1 MLYLPNSQ
9 IVLQVQL
16 LYHNLFK
23 NNTIFNYDEETGFG
37 INNIF
42 GGKKSDVLKQLMTV
56 SDEVKSFFTDNLDKG
71 AGATELF
78 DDFYDSKMFNDKG
91 FKEWYESLDKAKIET
106 KTVGEVFDMY
116 SMHVESS
123 NEAMI
128 KASSTTSKLTSGLKN
143 IAGAVGSSLLN
154 FGASMAV
161 MAAITLAAKGIDYLI
176 HYQDKMIEKGEKAK
190 ETISNTFDEF
200 SSKKTAVN
208 DLGKQF
214 ADSEKDITSTGNA
227 IDSIGKKYTEFKNG
241 IDRSTNKNIGLSD
254 SDYQS
259 YLDLSNQLAEQFPT
273 LVSGYDAQGNAML
286 NLSSNAEIATAKIKE
301 LYNAQMLSSN
311 VKIGEQLD
319 DNYKGVVTQIDKYQG
334 EIGEW
339 KTKVEKNKKAQKD
352 VLPSLKTISSGEI
365 KFDAAAFGKNVGKV
379 QNEINTILM
388 KNGITV
394 DENSQV
400 SEDGTVRISAPKL
413 SEGVSNE
420 INKVFQKYGQ
430 DAANSLAID
439 NTKLE
444 KQIHANE
451 LLIKDQLKS
460 MTDSIGQY
468 MQTSE
473 VFTGLNSKLQDAF
486 ITNLPNLD
494 INTISEDYGGDV
506 QKFLYNEF
514 LTPMENLAPESQQKL
529 ADLLSLDP
537 KNLNIQEYQNLID
550 KTLKAVFFDKTER
563 SNFKKALGLDA
574 VVDDAK
580 ENLNNLKKQVSGFNA
595 DLLNTLSIDEIKQ
608 GLNITANDKFSGT
621 FEEFVAK
628 IKEAKALAETAIDI
642 KANPKFDAIAKA
654 DETANAGDDYV
665 KSIQYAKDA
674 KEMYDKGLI
683 GTDDFKTRAAYFSPT
698 GADDDVNFAENYPK
712 ISRYMTED
720 ATGVQNFLNDL
731 KSKGLATFEIL
742 SDGTKKW
749 SYDIKDLEES
759 ATSMGMGFE
768 WFMDMFG
775 RLEDYGFHNNFVG
788 SVEEGTERITDL
800 STQLVDAQA
809 ELERLKA
816 TGADSTA
823 ISQQEEKVAQLKSD
837 IEQTTQATKQL
848 QEHAVEQYAKQI
860 ESAKTQIS
868 SLNEQRKSI
877 QDSDYGGNGAAIR
890 KLLGDKIKEL
900 ADSNGIELDANL
912 NIVNEDET
920 IKALEG
926 QKITVPIEYEQVDYK
941 NIDKIKEKAS
951 KALEDGKFVTQN
963 AILSIDLDSTSTEN
977 IDKQLSSLS
986 DALSYIRK
994 NNDGVLN
1001 IDSSEVQ
1008 NALNILNA
1016 LYAQKRKLADEKF
1029 NSMNLS
1035 GMDKSLSSAIE
1046 KLHEFQQLKIEL
1058 DRQKNL
1064 QSVGVQIDTSTTQD
1078 AYDKIVKQLQNLD
1091 PEIQAKLG
1099 IDTSSE
1105 ESIMQWIESFNPQ
1118 ITAQLNIDKTKA
1130 ENELRGIAYSDEN
1143 EIIMKVNADT
1153 SQIENA
1159 ISSLQ
1164 NGQSATFN
1172 ASVTDSKGNS
1182 HDSTLVTGTKDE
1194 KGVIH
1199 YYAEFED
1206 EGKVELE
1213 KNQDGKLV
1221 YKADVKDVEDK
1232 VSDLESEN
1240 PKVKV
1245 ELTPEEQKVQDALKS
1260 LLNDQT
1266 KTTFSVDADFSKVK
1280 DDINALEVGH
1290 SIVFTANVDGVD
1302 QAVAAVKYQD
1312 GSIGYIANV
1321 DGVYYQLSAV
1331 QNTDGTVSYTIG
1343 NYPTEVPN
1351 ANQTIDRTPNNSQ
1364 VSQSLFPVGQAVN
1377 RTPNNSGILHAPTI
1391 VQKVIRFFTGGD
1403 KLLGTAHASGT
1414 LGNSSNLKNSWKT
1427 KKDEVALTG
1436 EVGEELVVSGNRWFT
1451 TGSNGAEFANIP
1463 AGSVV
1468 FNSKQT
1474 KELFSQG
1481 FTKSRGKGNPSLP
1494 GLPAFL
1500 EGSAFAGGFGGGGFR
1515 GGASKSS
1522 SSKKKSSKSS
1532 SKSSSNSSSSSSKSN
1547 SSSDSS
1553 AKNETEN
1560 LVDFIKILYDRVSR
1574 LSDLTEKAID
1584 RAVGLVNKQAKATDA
1599 IDKIRTELSTA
1610 QQAANKYL
1618 EYANGVGLSEDYK
1631 RKIREGNLS
1640 IENITDEDLKDK
1652 VSKYQSYYEDYL
1664 SYSDKALDIQ
1674 DKLTDLAEKRLS
1686 IIEDEYDAI
1695 EDIQKSLQDKLE
1707 ADRDLLENLGTAI
1720 DNSLNT
1726 NSIKDAINSQAEV
1739 YNDLTKKLAG
1749 YQTEVQSQL
1758 NSGLM
1763 KKGSEQ
1769 WYNAQKNINDFT
1781 ANIAKASSE
1790 LIELQDKLRQISYD
1804 TLQNIIEGFSRST
1817 DKIGSYIELLEAKN
1831 ERIPEKEYQK
1841 QLDNNNAA
1849 IKTQYDLRNKYL
1861 AEQAY
1866 YDVNSKKYQDLAEK
1880 INDADVNILKLQ
1892 KDNEDLKDSIYSLR
1906 IKNLEDTIKGYADLE
1921 DELSNFRDLLNDDA
1935 FFDKQGGITDEGL
1948 AQITLLSQSLG
1959 NAKQKIAD
1967 YTTGLQKIKELY
1979 ANGVISLDEYNEKT
1993 KEYRDGIQDTT
2004 KDVKSYQD
2012 SLTDLYMKAMQTEV
2026 DYLDKIISKRKEAL
2040 DKKKSYYEYDKKIK
2054 SQSKDINSIKAQIRA
2069 LEGVNNLSSQS
2080 QRKKLEAELKEKEDE
2095 LADTKRDHEYDMRS
2109 QGYDAMSDELKQLI
2123 EDTTYDLNHSADK
2136 RLEVINTMLDKEVGS
2151 YIQAFNKINSV
2162 ISNTGFVGSTDFNN
2176 AQSQMSSQSGAS
2188 TTKNNAT
2195 QSQSSS
2201 NNKPSSAASG
2211 TNTSGI
2217 KDNSYENNKITEDI
2231 MKPENTDHRKVAELN
2246 VTRSS
2251 VSVQERSSVYV
2262 GTSIR
2267 PNDAENKNLEWKS
2280 NNTGVA
2286 TVSNGTINGVRPGSC
2301 TVTVSTT
2308 DGSGL
2313 SKSISVTVTK
2323 KPEPPKPA
2331 PVTNTNGKDGILR
2344 VGDTATFSGR
2354 YYYDSWGKRPAGSK
2368 YAGVQNG
2375 VKVDSYSSSDLGGN
2389 AKRTG
2394 NYKVHIGGADGVY
2407 KDLGWVRPD
2416 QLSGYKNGIERVPYD
2431 QVAEINEGNKDETII
2446 TPKGHTLTLLTRN
2459 SSVLKNEAQKTL
2471 WDIANNPQLFAEKI
2485 MNSGFA
2491 SAHVGSFADSIKS
2504 IKMPTV
2510 ENNNQQNVN
2519 VENHYDSLLTVNG
2532 NVDKEALPKLQ
2543 EILKQSCDYTRK
2555 EMVKDFEKLGHKIK
2569 R

>member
-1 MLYLPNSQ
+1 MTRNVQ
-9 IVLQVQL
+9 ISDDDSNFL
-16 LYHNLFK
+16 
-23 NNTIFNYDEETGFG
+23 
-37 INNIF
+37 
-42 GGKKSDVLKQLMTV
+42 KKLNGRISAEKQLSNVNWDRYIKKHKEASASMKEFLADG
-56 SDEVKSFFTDNLDKG
+56 SYSVKSLENYQSYLNSSAEST
-71 AGATELF
+71 
-78 DDFYDSKMFNDKG
+78 SKF
-91 FKEWYESLDKAKIET
+91 
-106 KTVGEVFDMY
+106 
-116 SMHVESS
+116 
-123 NEAMI
+123 
-128 KASSTTSKLTSGLKN
+128 STATSKLTSGLKN

-176 HYQDKMIEKGEKAK
+176 HYQDKLIEKGEKAK

-214 ADSEKDITSTGNA
+214 ADSEKDITSTGDA
-227 IDSIGKKYTEFKNG
+227 IDSIGKKYIEFKKG
-241 IDRSTNKNIGLSD
+241 IDRNSNKNIGLSD

-286 NLSSNAEIATAKIKE
+286 NLGSNAEIATAKIKE
-301 LYNAQMLSSN
+301 LYDAQMLSAN

-352 VLPSLKTISSGEI
+352 VLPSLNTISSGEI

-550 KTLKAVFFDKTER
+550 KTLKAVFLDKTER

-574 VVDDAK
+574 VVDDVK
-580 ENLNNLKKQVSGFNA
+580 ENLNNLKKQVSGFNT

-608 GLNITANDKFSGT
+608 GLDITANDKFSGT

-731 KSKGLATFEIL
+731 KSKGLATFETL

-951 KALEDGKFVTQN
+951 KALEDGKFVTKN

-977 IDKQLSSLS
+977 VDKQLSSLS

-1029 NSMNLS
+1029 NSVDLS

-1064 QSVGVQIDTSTTQD
+1064 QSVGVQIDTSSTQD

-1172 ASVTDSKGNS
+1172 ASVTDSKGKS

-1232 VSDLESEN
+1232 VNELESEN

-1343 NYPTEVPN
+1343 NYPTSVPS
-1351 ANQTIDRTPNNSQ
+1351 AEQTINRTPNNSQ
-1364 VSQSLFPVGQAVN
+1364 VSQPPSSVTQRTLRQAIN
-1377 RTPNNSGILHAPTI
+1377 DYIKTAPTI
-1391 VQKVIRFFTGGD
+1391 VQKVVRFFTGGD

-1414 LGNSSNLKNSWKT
+1414 LSDSSNLKDSWKT

-1474 KELFSQG
+1474 KELLSQG

-1500 EGSAFAGGFGGGGFR
+1500 EGSAFAGGSGGGGFR

-1522 SSKKKSSKSS
+1522 SSKKKSSSSSSKSS
-1532 SKSSSNSSSSSSKSN
+1532 SKSSSNSSTSSSKSN
-1547 SSSDSS
+1547 SSSNSS
-1553 AKNETEN
+1553 NDKEETKETLDWIETKLDRIKRKIDELDTTASSTYRTWSKRNEALSSELSKVTE
-1560 LVDFIKILYDRVSR
+1560 KISLQQQAYDRYIKEAESAGEG
-1574 LSDLTEKAID
+1574 LSSDW
-1584 RAVGLVNKQAKATDA
+1584 
-1599 IDKIRTELSTA
+1599 IDKI
-1610 QQAANKYL
+1610 Q
-1618 EYANGVGLSEDYK
+1618 NGKIDIETITDSDLKEKISDYK
-1631 RKIREGNLS
+1631 NW
-1640 IENITDEDLKDK
+1640 
-1652 VSKYQSYYEDYL
+1652 YE
-1664 SYSDKALDIQ
+1664 KALDCRDAIIDLKEQ
-1674 DKLTDLAEKRLS
+1674 ESKL
-1686 IIEDEYDAI
+1686 IEQRFNNIKDEYDAI
-1695 EDIQKSLQDKLE
+1695 LKQFKHTQSMLE
-1707 ADRDLLENLGTAI
+1707 GAI
-1720 DNSLNT
+1720 DITETSGYIVSTKYYDSLISNENEKINQLYAEREALVNSLNSALSSGKIDKYSESWYNMQDEIDSIDESIQECNKST
-1726 NSIKDAINSQAEV
+1726 IEWGNSIRQIQWDLFDKLQDRISKINDEADFLKELMSSEKMYDDKNGGQITEYGKATFGLHGVKHNALMAQADEYRKEMEKIDEQLKSDPFNQTLLDRRSELLKLQQESITSAKQEKDAIKDLVEDGINSQLDALQKLIDK
-1739 YNDLTKKLAG
+1739 YTDLLDTNKD
-1749 YQTEVQSQL
+1749 
-1758 NSGLM
+1758 M
-1763 KKGSEQ
+1763 
-1769 WYNAQKNINDFT
+1769 
-1781 ANIAKASSE
+1781 
-1790 LIELQDKLRQISYD
+1790 YD
-1804 TLQNIIEGFSRST
+1804 
-1817 DKIGSYIELLEAKN
+1817 
-1831 ERIPEKEYQK
+1831 YQK
-1841 QLDNNNAA
+1841 QLAEKQKEISSIEKQLAA
-1849 IKTQYDLRNKYL
+1849 YQGDTSEEGASKRQQLQNDLNDAK
-1861 AEQAY
+1861 
-1866 YDVNSKKYQDLAEK
+1866 QDLAETQYERSIADQK
-1880 INDADVNILKLQ
+1880 KLLDDLYEQYEEVLNMRLDNIDVLVSDVIANVNSEAGAIRDTLEAKADSVGYTMTESMNTIWNSANQVITNYGTNFLSSITGVQNAINDLTNLIKQAVDASNKKASAGSSSSSTKKPSSSTPASQPAKPATTSSGDGVPNVGDAVTFNSGAYYYSSDGLSPTGTQMHGQTVYITRVNNASWAKKKYHISKDRNAAHPLGWVDLSQISGYEKGIKSVPRDEMAVVGEHKKPETVVLDDGSILTPLSKNSSVFNNDAHENLWSFANDPQRFIDSMIQNPPEVPNMFNEFATNQTNTVTINIPIENVSDYNDFVRQLQ
-1892 KDNEDLKDSIYSLR
+1892 KD
-1906 IKNLEDTIKGYADLE
+1906 
-1921 DELSNFRDLLNDDA
+1921 
-1935 FFDKQGGITDEGL
+1935 
-1948 AQITLLSQSLG
+1948 
-1959 NAKQKIAD
+1959 
-1967 YTTGLQKIKELY
+1967 
-1979 ANGVISLDEYNEKT
+1979 
-1993 KEYRDGIQDTT
+1993 
-2004 KDVKSYQD
+2004 
-2012 SLTDLYMKAMQTEV
+2012 
-2026 DYLDKIISKRKEAL
+2026 SK
-2040 DKKKSYYEYDKKIK
+2040 
-2054 SQSKDINSIKAQIRA
+2054 
-2069 LEGVNNLSSQS
+2069 
-2080 QRKKLEAELKEKEDE
+2080 
-2095 LADTKRDHEYDMRS
+2095 
-2109 QGYDAMSDELKQLI
+2109 
-2123 EDTTYDLNHSADK
+2123 
-2136 RLEVINTMLDKEVGS
+2136 
-2151 YIQAFNKINSV
+2151 
-2162 ISNTGFVGSTDFNN
+2162 
-2176 AQSQMSSQSGAS
+2176 
-2188 TTKNNAT
+2188 
-2195 QSQSSS
+2195 
-2201 NNKPSSAASG
+2201 
-2211 TNTSGI
+2211 
-2217 KDNSYENNKITEDI
+2217 
-2231 MKPENTDHRKVAELN
+2231 
-2246 VTRSS
+2246 
-2251 VSVQERSSVYV
+2251 
-2262 GTSIR
+2262 
-2267 PNDAENKNLEWKS
+2267 
-2280 NNTGVA
+2280 
-2286 TVSNGTINGVRPGSC
+2286 
-2301 TVTVSTT
+2301 
-2308 DGSGL
+2308 
-2313 SKSISVTVTK
+2313 
-2323 KPEPPKPA
+2323 
-2331 PVTNTNGKDGILR
+2331 
-2344 VGDTATFSGR
+2344 
-2354 YYYDSWGKRPAGSK
+2354 
-2368 YAGVQNG
+2368 
-2375 VKVDSYSSSDLGGN
+2375 
-2389 AKRTG
+2389 
-2394 NYKVHIGGADGVY
+2394 
-2407 KDLGWVRPD
+2407 
-2416 QLSGYKNGIERVPYD
+2416 
-2431 QVAEINEGNKDETII
+2431 
-2446 TPKGHTLTLLTRN
+2446 
-2459 SSVLKNEAQKTL
+2459 
-2471 WDIANNPQLFAEKI
+2471 
-2485 MNSGFA
+2485 
-2491 SAHVGSFADSIKS
+2491 
-2504 IKMPTV
+2504 
-2510 ENNNQQNVN
+2510 
-2519 VENHYDSLLTVNG
+2519 
-2532 NVDKEALPKLQ
+2532 
-2543 EILKQSCDYTRK
+2543 
-2555 EMVKDFEKLGHKIK
+2555 FEKMVQTMVLEPIAGNSTIGKYK
-2569 R
+2569 QRF

>member
-1 MLYLPNSQ
+1 
-9 IVLQVQL
+9 
-16 LYHNLFK
+16 
-23 NNTIFNYDEETGFG
+23 
-37 INNIF
+37 
-42 GGKKSDVLKQLMTV
+42 
-56 SDEVKSFFTDNLDKG
+56 
-71 AGATELF
+71 
-78 DDFYDSKMFNDKG
+78 
-91 FKEWYESLDKAKIET
+91 
-106 KTVGEVFDMY
+106 
-116 SMHVESS
+116 
-123 NEAMI
+123 
-128 KASSTTSKLTSGLKN
+128 
-143 IAGAVGSSLLN
+143 
-154 FGASMAV
+154 MAV

-214 ADSEKDITSTGNA
+214 ADSEKDITSTGDA

-286 NLSSNAEIATAKIKE
+286 NLGSNAEIATAKIKE
-301 LYNAQMLSSN
+301 LYDAQMLSAN

-400 SEDGTVRISAPKL
+400 SEDGIVRISAPKL

-529 ADLLSLDP
+529 ADLLSLDS
-537 KNLNIQEYQNLID
+537 KNLNIQEYQNLIN
-550 KTLKAVFFDKTER
+550 KTLKTVFPDKTER

-580 ENLNNLKKQVSGFNA
+580 ENLNNLKKQVSGFNT

-608 GLNITANDKFSGT
+608 GLDITANDKFSGT

-674 KEMYDKGLI
+674 KEMYDRGLI

-731 KSKGLATFEIL
+731 KSKGLATFETL

-816 TGADSTA
+816 TGADPTA

-920 IKALEG
+920 INALEG

-1029 NSMNLS
+1029 NSMDLS

-1064 QSVGVQIDTSTTQD
+1064 QSVGVQIDTSSTQD

-1153 SQIENA
+1153 SQIENV

-1232 VSDLESEN
+1232 VNELESEN

-1343 NYPTEVPN
+1343 NYPTSVPS
-1351 ANQTIDRTPNNSQ
+1351 AEQTINRTPNNSQ
-1364 VSQSLFPVGQAVN
+1364 VSQPPSSVTQRTLRQAIN
-1377 RTPNNSGILHAPTI
+1377 DYIKTAPTI
-1391 VQKVIRFFTGGD
+1391 VQKVVRFFTGGD

-1414 LGNSSNLKNSWKT
+1414 LSDSSNLKDSWKT

-1474 KELFSQG
+1474 KELLSQG

-1500 EGSAFAGGFGGGGFR
+1500 EGSAFAGGSGGGGFR

-1522 SSKKKSSKSS
+1522 SSKKKSSSSSSKSS
-1532 SKSSSNSSSSSSKSN
+1532 SKSSSNSSTSSSKSN

-1553 AKNETEN
+1553 NDKEETKETLDWIETKLDRIKRKIDELDTTASSTYRTWSKRNEALSSELSKVTE
-1560 LVDFIKILYDRVSR
+1560 KISLQQQAYDRYIKEAESAGEG
-1574 LSDLTEKAID
+1574 LSSDW
-1584 RAVGLVNKQAKATDA
+1584 
-1599 IDKIRTELSTA
+1599 IDKI
-1610 QQAANKYL
+1610 Q
-1618 EYANGVGLSEDYK
+1618 NGKIDIETITDSDLKEKISDYK
-1631 RKIREGNLS
+1631 NW
-1640 IENITDEDLKDK
+1640 
-1652 VSKYQSYYEDYL
+1652 YE
-1664 SYSDKALDIQ
+1664 KALDCRDAIIDLKEQ
-1674 DKLTDLAEKRLS
+1674 ESKL
-1686 IIEDEYDAI
+1686 IEQRFNNIKDEYDAI
-1695 EDIQKSLQDKLE
+1695 LKQFEHTHSMLE
-1707 ADRDLLENLGTAI
+1707 GAI
-1720 DNSLNT
+1720 DITETSGYIVSTKYYDSLISNENEKINQLYAEREALVNSLNSALSSGKIDKYSESWYNMQDEIDSIDESIQDCNKST
-1726 NSIKDAINSQAEV
+1726 IEWGNSIRQIQWDLFDKLQDRISKINDEADFLKELMSSEKMYDDKNGGQITEYGKATFGLHGVKHNALMAQADEYRKEMEKIDEQLKSDPFNQTLLDRRSELLKLQQESITSAKQEKDAIKDLVEDGINSQLDALQKLIDK
-1739 YNDLTKKLAG
+1739 YTDLLDTNKD
-1749 YQTEVQSQL
+1749 
-1758 NSGLM
+1758 M
-1763 KKGSEQ
+1763 
-1769 WYNAQKNINDFT
+1769 
-1781 ANIAKASSE
+1781 
-1790 LIELQDKLRQISYD
+1790 YD
-1804 TLQNIIEGFSRST
+1804 
-1817 DKIGSYIELLEAKN
+1817 
-1831 ERIPEKEYQK
+1831 YQK
-1841 QLDNNNAA
+1841 QLAEKQKEISSIEKQLAA
-1849 IKTQYDLRNKYL
+1849 YQGDTSEEGASKRQQLQNDLNDAK
-1861 AEQAY
+1861 
-1866 YDVNSKKYQDLAEK
+1866 QDLAETQYERSIADQKKLLDDLYEQYEEVLNMRLDNIDVLVSDVITNVNSEAGAIRDTLEAKADSVGYTMTESMNTIWNSANQVITNYGTNFLSSITGVQNAINDLTNLIKQAVDASNKKASASSSSTKPSSSTSTPKPATPTPTPKPATTSSGDGVPNVGDAVTFNSGAYYYSSDGLSPTGTQMHGQTVYITK
-1880 INDADVNILKLQ
+1880 INNASWAKKKYHISKDKNAAHPLGWVDLSQISGYEKGIKSVPRDEMAVVGEHKKPETIVLDDGSILTPLSKNSSVFNNDAHENLWSFANDPQRFIDSMIQNPPEVPNMFNEFTANQTNTVTINIPIENVSDYNDFVRQLQ
-1892 KDNEDLKDSIYSLR
+1892 KD
-1906 IKNLEDTIKGYADLE
+1906 
-1921 DELSNFRDLLNDDA
+1921 
-1935 FFDKQGGITDEGL
+1935 
-1948 AQITLLSQSLG
+1948 
-1959 NAKQKIAD
+1959 
-1967 YTTGLQKIKELY
+1967 
-1979 ANGVISLDEYNEKT
+1979 
-1993 KEYRDGIQDTT
+1993 
-2004 KDVKSYQD
+2004 
-2012 SLTDLYMKAMQTEV
+2012 
-2026 DYLDKIISKRKEAL
+2026 SK
-2040 DKKKSYYEYDKKIK
+2040 
-2054 SQSKDINSIKAQIRA
+2054 
-2069 LEGVNNLSSQS
+2069 
-2080 QRKKLEAELKEKEDE
+2080 
-2095 LADTKRDHEYDMRS
+2095 
-2109 QGYDAMSDELKQLI
+2109 
-2123 EDTTYDLNHSADK
+2123 
-2136 RLEVINTMLDKEVGS
+2136 
-2151 YIQAFNKINSV
+2151 
-2162 ISNTGFVGSTDFNN
+2162 
-2176 AQSQMSSQSGAS
+2176 
-2188 TTKNNAT
+2188 
-2195 QSQSSS
+2195 
-2201 NNKPSSAASG
+2201 
-2211 TNTSGI
+2211 
-2217 KDNSYENNKITEDI
+2217 
-2231 MKPENTDHRKVAELN
+2231 
-2246 VTRSS
+2246 
-2251 VSVQERSSVYV
+2251 
-2262 GTSIR
+2262 
-2267 PNDAENKNLEWKS
+2267 
-2280 NNTGVA
+2280 
-2286 TVSNGTINGVRPGSC
+2286 
-2301 TVTVSTT
+2301 
-2308 DGSGL
+2308 
-2313 SKSISVTVTK
+2313 
-2323 KPEPPKPA
+2323 
-2331 PVTNTNGKDGILR
+2331 
-2344 VGDTATFSGR
+2344 
-2354 YYYDSWGKRPAGSK
+2354 
-2368 YAGVQNG
+2368 
-2375 VKVDSYSSSDLGGN
+2375 
-2389 AKRTG
+2389 
-2394 NYKVHIGGADGVY
+2394 
-2407 KDLGWVRPD
+2407 
-2416 QLSGYKNGIERVPYD
+2416 
-2431 QVAEINEGNKDETII
+2431 
-2446 TPKGHTLTLLTRN
+2446 
-2459 SSVLKNEAQKTL
+2459 
-2471 WDIANNPQLFAEKI
+2471 
-2485 MNSGFA
+2485 
-2491 SAHVGSFADSIKS
+2491 
-2504 IKMPTV
+2504 
-2510 ENNNQQNVN
+2510 
-2519 VENHYDSLLTVNG
+2519 
-2532 NVDKEALPKLQ
+2532 
-2543 EILKQSCDYTRK
+2543 
-2555 EMVKDFEKLGHKIK
+2555 FEKMVQTMVLEPIAGNSTIGKYK
-2569 R
+2569 QRF

>member
-1 MLYLPNSQ
+1 M
-9 IVLQVQL
+9 
-16 LYHNLFK
+16 
-23 NNTIFNYDEETGFG
+23 
-37 INNIF
+37 
-42 GGKKSDVLKQLMTV
+42 KKLNGRISAEKQLSNVNWDGYIKKHKEASASMKEFLADG
-56 SDEVKSFFTDNLDKG
+56 SYSVKSLENYQSYLNSSAEST
-71 AGATELF
+71 
-78 DDFYDSKMFNDKG
+78 SKF
-91 FKEWYESLDKAKIET
+91 
-106 KTVGEVFDMY
+106 
-116 SMHVESS
+116 
-123 NEAMI
+123 
-128 KASSTTSKLTSGLKN
+128 STATSKLTSGLKN

-161 MAAITLAAKGIDYLI
+161 MAAITLAVKGIDYLI

-214 ADSEKDITSTGNA
+214 ADSEKDITSTGDA

-286 NLSSNAEIATAKIKE
+286 NLGSNAEIATAKIKE
-301 LYNAQMLSSN
+301 LYDAQMLSAN

-550 KTLKAVFFDKTER
+550 KTLKAVFLDKTER
-563 SNFKKALGLDA
+563 SNFKKALGLDT

-580 ENLNNLKKQVSGFNA
+580 ENLNKLKKQVSGFNT

-608 GLNITANDKFSGT
+608 GLDITANDKFSGT
-621 FEEFVAK
+621 FEEFVTK

-720 ATGVQNFLNDL
+720 ANGVQNFLNDL
-731 KSKGLATFEIL
+731 KSKGLATFETL

-816 TGADSTA
+816 TGADPTA

-912 NIVNEDET
+912 NIVNADET

-951 KALEDGKFVTQN
+951 KALEDGKFVTKN

-994 NNDGVLN
+994 NNDEVLN

-1029 NSMNLS
+1029 DSMDLS

-1064 QSVGVQIDTSTTQD
+1064 QSVGVQIDTSSTQD

-1159 ISSLQ
+1159 INSLQ

-1232 VSDLESEN
+1232 VNELESEN

-1245 ELTPEEQKVQDALKS
+1245 ELTPEEQKVQDTLKS

-1364 VSQSLFPVGQAVN
+1364 VSQSPSSVGQAVN

-1391 VQKVIRFFTGGD
+1391 EQKVIRFFTGGD

-1414 LGNSSNLKNSWKT
+1414 LGNSSNLKDSWKT

-1500 EGSAFAGGFGGGGFR
+1500 EGSAFAGGSGGGGFR
-1515 GGASKSS
+1515 GGASSSS
-1522 SSKKKSSKSS
+1522 SSKKKSSSSSSKSS
-1532 SKSSSNSSSSSSKSN
+1532 SKSSSNSSTSSSKSN

-1553 AKNETEN
+1553 NDKEETKETLDWIETKLDRIKRKIDELDTTASSTYRTWSKRNEALSSELSKVTE
-1560 LVDFIKILYDRVSR
+1560 KISLQQQAYDRYIKEAESAGEG
-1574 LSDLTEKAID
+1574 LSSDW
-1584 RAVGLVNKQAKATDA
+1584 
-1599 IDKIRTELSTA
+1599 IDKI
-1610 QQAANKYL
+1610 Q
-1618 EYANGVGLSEDYK
+1618 NGKIDIETITDSDLKEKISDYK
-1631 RKIREGNLS
+1631 NW
-1640 IENITDEDLKDK
+1640 
-1652 VSKYQSYYEDYL
+1652 YE
-1664 SYSDKALDIQ
+1664 KALDCRDAIIDLKEQ
-1674 DKLTDLAEKRLS
+1674 ESKL
-1686 IIEDEYDAI
+1686 IEQRFNNIKDEYDAI
-1695 EDIQKSLQDKLE
+1695 LKQFEHTHSMLE
-1707 ADRDLLENLGTAI
+1707 GAI
-1720 DNSLNT
+1720 DITETSGYIVSTKYYDSLISNENEKINKLYAEREALVNSLNSALSSGKIDKYSESWYNMQDEIDSIDESIQDCNKST
-1726 NSIKDAINSQAEV
+1726 IEWGNSIRQIQWDLFDKLQDRISAINDEADFLKELMSSEKMYDDKNGGQITEYGKATFGLHGVKHNTLMAQADEYRKEMEKIDEQLKSDPFNQTLLDRRSELLKLQQESITSAKQEKDAIK
-1739 YNDLTKKLAG
+1739 DLVEDGIK
-1749 YQTEVQSQL
+1749 SQL
-1758 NSGLM
+1758 DAL
-1763 KKGSEQ
+1763 
-1769 WYNAQKNINDFT
+1769 QK
-1781 ANIAKASSE
+1781 
-1790 LIELQDKLRQISYD
+1790 LIDKYTDLLDTNKDMYD
-1804 TLQNIIEGFSRST
+1804 
-1817 DKIGSYIELLEAKN
+1817 
-1831 ERIPEKEYQK
+1831 YQK
-1841 QLDNNNAA
+1841 QLAEKQKEISSIEKQLAA
-1849 IKTQYDLRNKYL
+1849 YQGDTSEEGASKRQQLQNDLNDAK
-1861 AEQAY
+1861 
-1866 YDVNSKKYQDLAEK
+1866 QDLAETQYERSIADQKKLLDDLYEQYEEVLNMRLDNIDVLVSDVIANVNSEAGTIRDTLEAKADSVGYTMTESMNTIWNSANQVITNYGTNFLSSITGVQNAINDLTNLIKQAVDASNKKASASSSSAKPSSSTSTPKPATSTPTPKPATTSNGDGVPNVGDAVTFNSGAYYYSSDGLSPTGTQMHGQTVYITK
-1880 INDADVNILKLQ
+1880 INNASWAKKKYHIAKDRNAAHPLGWVDLSQISGYEKGIKSVPKDEMAVVGEHKKPETIVLDDGSILTPLSKNSSVFNNDAHENLWSFANDPQRFIESMIQNPPEVPNMFNEFATNQTNTVTINIPIENVSDYNDFVRQLQ
-1892 KDNEDLKDSIYSLR
+1892 KD
-1906 IKNLEDTIKGYADLE
+1906 
-1921 DELSNFRDLLNDDA
+1921 
-1935 FFDKQGGITDEGL
+1935 
-1948 AQITLLSQSLG
+1948 
-1959 NAKQKIAD
+1959 
-1967 YTTGLQKIKELY
+1967 
-1979 ANGVISLDEYNEKT
+1979 
-1993 KEYRDGIQDTT
+1993 
-2004 KDVKSYQD
+2004 
-2012 SLTDLYMKAMQTEV
+2012 
-2026 DYLDKIISKRKEAL
+2026 SK
-2040 DKKKSYYEYDKKIK
+2040 
-2054 SQSKDINSIKAQIRA
+2054 
-2069 LEGVNNLSSQS
+2069 
-2080 QRKKLEAELKEKEDE
+2080 
-2095 LADTKRDHEYDMRS
+2095 
-2109 QGYDAMSDELKQLI
+2109 
-2123 EDTTYDLNHSADK
+2123 
-2136 RLEVINTMLDKEVGS
+2136 
-2151 YIQAFNKINSV
+2151 
-2162 ISNTGFVGSTDFNN
+2162 
-2176 AQSQMSSQSGAS
+2176 
-2188 TTKNNAT
+2188 
-2195 QSQSSS
+2195 
-2201 NNKPSSAASG
+2201 
-2211 TNTSGI
+2211 
-2217 KDNSYENNKITEDI
+2217 
-2231 MKPENTDHRKVAELN
+2231 
-2246 VTRSS
+2246 
-2251 VSVQERSSVYV
+2251 
-2262 GTSIR
+2262 
-2267 PNDAENKNLEWKS
+2267 
-2280 NNTGVA
+2280 
-2286 TVSNGTINGVRPGSC
+2286 
-2301 TVTVSTT
+2301 
-2308 DGSGL
+2308 
-2313 SKSISVTVTK
+2313 
-2323 KPEPPKPA
+2323 
-2331 PVTNTNGKDGILR
+2331 
-2344 VGDTATFSGR
+2344 
-2354 YYYDSWGKRPAGSK
+2354 
-2368 YAGVQNG
+2368 
-2375 VKVDSYSSSDLGGN
+2375 
-2389 AKRTG
+2389 
-2394 NYKVHIGGADGVY
+2394 
-2407 KDLGWVRPD
+2407 
-2416 QLSGYKNGIERVPYD
+2416 
-2431 QVAEINEGNKDETII
+2431 
-2446 TPKGHTLTLLTRN
+2446 
-2459 SSVLKNEAQKTL
+2459 
-2471 WDIANNPQLFAEKI
+2471 
-2485 MNSGFA
+2485 
-2491 SAHVGSFADSIKS
+2491 
-2504 IKMPTV
+2504 
-2510 ENNNQQNVN
+2510 
-2519 VENHYDSLLTVNG
+2519 
-2532 NVDKEALPKLQ
+2532 
-2543 EILKQSCDYTRK
+2543 
-2555 EMVKDFEKLGHKIK
+2555 FEKMVQTMVLEPIAGNSTIGKYK
-2569 R
+2569 QRF

>member
-1 MLYLPNSQ
+1 MFYLQNSQ

-23 NNTIFNYDEETGFG
+23 NNTIFNYDKENGFG
-37 INNIF
+37 FNNIF
-42 GGKKSDVLKQLMTV
+42 GSKKSDISKQLMTV
-56 SDEVKSFFTDNLDKG
+56 SDEVKSFFTNNLDKD
-71 AGATELF
+71 ARATDLF
-78 DDFYDSKMFNDKG
+78 SDFYDSKMFDDKG
-91 FKEWYESLDKAKIET
+91 FKSWYESLDKAEIKT
-106 KTVGEVFDMY
+106 KTVGEVFDIY
-116 SMHVESS
+116 SAHVESS

-143 IAGAVGSSLLN
+143 IAGIVGSSLLN

-214 ADSEKDITSTGNA
+214 ADSEKDITSTGDA
-227 IDSIGKKYTEFKNG
+227 IDSIGKKYTEFKQG

-286 NLSSNAEIATAKIKE
+286 NLGSNAEIATAKIKE
-301 LYNAQMLSSN
+301 LYDAQMLSAN

-439 NTKLE
+439 NTKFE

-514 LTPMENLAPESQQKL
+514 LTPIENLAPESQQKL

-537 KNLNIQEYQNLID
+537 KNLNIQEYQNLIN
-550 KTLKAVFFDKTER
+550 KTLKAVFPDKTER
-563 SNFKKALGLDA
+563 SNFKKALGLDT

-580 ENLNNLKKQVSGFNA
+580 ENLNNLKKQVSGFNT

-608 GLNITANDKFSGT
+608 GLDITANDKFSGT

-731 KSKGLATFEIL
+731 KSKGLATFETL

-951 KALEDGKFVTQN
+951 KALEAGKFVTKN

-1029 NSMNLS
+1029 DSMDLS

-1064 QSVGVQIDTSTTQD
+1064 QSVGVQIDTSSTQD

-1105 ESIMQWIESFNPQ
+1105 ESIMQWIENYNPQ

-1172 ASVTDSKGNS
+1172 ASVTDSKGKS

-1232 VSDLESEN
+1232 VNELESEN

-1290 SIVFTANVDGVD
+1290 SIVFTANVDDVD

-1364 VSQSLFPVGQAVN
+1364 VSKSPSSVGQTVN

-1414 LGNSSNLKNSWKT
+1414 LSDSSNLKDSWKT

-1436 EVGEELVVSGNRWFT
+1436 EVDEELVVSGNRWFT
-1451 TGSNGAEFANIP
+1451 TGSNGAEFAHIP

-1474 KELFSQG
+1474 KELLSQG

-1500 EGSAFAGGFGGGGFR
+1500 EGSAFAAGSGGGRFR
-1515 GGASKSS
+1515 GGASSSS

-1532 SKSSSNSSSSSSKSN
+1532 SNSSNSSSKSN

-1553 AKNETEN
+1553 NDKEETKETLDWIETKLDRIKRKIDELDTTASSTYRTWSKRNEALSSELSKVTE
-1560 LVDFIKILYDRVSR
+1560 KISLQQQAYDRYIKEAESAGEG
-1574 LSDLTEKAID
+1574 LSSDW
-1584 RAVGLVNKQAKATDA
+1584 
-1599 IDKIRTELSTA
+1599 IDKI
-1610 QQAANKYL
+1610 Q
-1618 EYANGVGLSEDYK
+1618 NGKIDIETITDSDLKEKISDYK
-1631 RKIREGNLS
+1631 NW
-1640 IENITDEDLKDK
+1640 
-1652 VSKYQSYYEDYL
+1652 YE
-1664 SYSDKALDIQ
+1664 KALDCRDAIIDLKEQ
-1674 DKLTDLAEKRLS
+1674 ESKL
-1686 IIEDEYDAI
+1686 IEQRFNNIKDEYDAI
-1695 EDIQKSLQDKLE
+1695 LKQFEHTHSMLE
-1707 ADRDLLENLGTAI
+1707 GAI
-1720 DNSLNT
+1720 DITETSGYIVSTKYYDSLISNENEKINKLYTEREALVNSLNSALSNGKIDKYSESWYNMQDEIDSIDESIQDCNKST
-1726 NSIKDAINSQAEV
+1726 IEWGNSIRQIQWDLFDKLQDRISKINDEADFLKELMSSEKMYDDKNGGQITEYGKATFGLHGVKHNALMAQADEYRKEIEKIDEQLKSDPFNQTLIDRRSELLKLQQESITSAKQEKDAIKDLVEDGINSQLDALQKLIDK
-1739 YNDLTKKLAG
+1739 YTDLLDTNKD
-1749 YQTEVQSQL
+1749 
-1758 NSGLM
+1758 M
-1763 KKGSEQ
+1763 
-1769 WYNAQKNINDFT
+1769 
-1781 ANIAKASSE
+1781 
-1790 LIELQDKLRQISYD
+1790 YD
-1804 TLQNIIEGFSRST
+1804 
-1817 DKIGSYIELLEAKN
+1817 
-1831 ERIPEKEYQK
+1831 YQK
-1841 QLDNNNAA
+1841 QLAEKQKEISSIEKQLAA
-1849 IKTQYDLRNKYL
+1849 YQGDTSEEGASKRQQLQNDLNDAK
-1861 AEQAY
+1861 
-1866 YDVNSKKYQDLAEK
+1866 QDLAETQYERSIADQK
-1880 INDADVNILKLQ
+1880 KLLDDLYEQYEEVLNMRLDNIDVLVSDVIANVNSEAGAIRDTLEAKADSVGYTMTESMNTIWNSANQVITNYGTNFLSSITGVQNAINDLTNLIKQAVDASNKKASASSSSSSTKKPSSSTSASQPAKPTPKPATTSSGDGVPNVGDAVTFNSGAYYYSSDGLSPTGTQMHGQTVYITRVNNASWAKKKYHISKDRNAAHPLGWVDLSQISGYEKGIKSVPKDEMAVVGEHKKPETIVLDDGSILTPLSKNSSVFNNNAHENLWSFANDPQRFIDNMIQNPPEVPNMFNEFTANQTNTVTINIPIENVSDYNDFVRQLQ
-1892 KDNEDLKDSIYSLR
+1892 KD
-1906 IKNLEDTIKGYADLE
+1906 
-1921 DELSNFRDLLNDDA
+1921 
-1935 FFDKQGGITDEGL
+1935 
-1948 AQITLLSQSLG
+1948 
-1959 NAKQKIAD
+1959 
-1967 YTTGLQKIKELY
+1967 
-1979 ANGVISLDEYNEKT
+1979 
-1993 KEYRDGIQDTT
+1993 
-2004 KDVKSYQD
+2004 
-2012 SLTDLYMKAMQTEV
+2012 
-2026 DYLDKIISKRKEAL
+2026 SK
-2040 DKKKSYYEYDKKIK
+2040 
-2054 SQSKDINSIKAQIRA
+2054 
-2069 LEGVNNLSSQS
+2069 
-2080 QRKKLEAELKEKEDE
+2080 
-2095 LADTKRDHEYDMRS
+2095 
-2109 QGYDAMSDELKQLI
+2109 
-2123 EDTTYDLNHSADK
+2123 
-2136 RLEVINTMLDKEVGS
+2136 
-2151 YIQAFNKINSV
+2151 
-2162 ISNTGFVGSTDFNN
+2162 
-2176 AQSQMSSQSGAS
+2176 
-2188 TTKNNAT
+2188 
-2195 QSQSSS
+2195 
-2201 NNKPSSAASG
+2201 
-2211 TNTSGI
+2211 
-2217 KDNSYENNKITEDI
+2217 
-2231 MKPENTDHRKVAELN
+2231 
-2246 VTRSS
+2246 
-2251 VSVQERSSVYV
+2251 
-2262 GTSIR
+2262 
-2267 PNDAENKNLEWKS
+2267 
-2280 NNTGVA
+2280 
-2286 TVSNGTINGVRPGSC
+2286 
-2301 TVTVSTT
+2301 
-2308 DGSGL
+2308 
-2313 SKSISVTVTK
+2313 
-2323 KPEPPKPA
+2323 
-2331 PVTNTNGKDGILR
+2331 
-2344 VGDTATFSGR
+2344 
-2354 YYYDSWGKRPAGSK
+2354 
-2368 YAGVQNG
+2368 
-2375 VKVDSYSSSDLGGN
+2375 
-2389 AKRTG
+2389 
-2394 NYKVHIGGADGVY
+2394 
-2407 KDLGWVRPD
+2407 
-2416 QLSGYKNGIERVPYD
+2416 
-2431 QVAEINEGNKDETII
+2431 
-2446 TPKGHTLTLLTRN
+2446 
-2459 SSVLKNEAQKTL
+2459 
-2471 WDIANNPQLFAEKI
+2471 
-2485 MNSGFA
+2485 
-2491 SAHVGSFADSIKS
+2491 
-2504 IKMPTV
+2504 
-2510 ENNNQQNVN
+2510 
-2519 VENHYDSLLTVNG
+2519 
-2532 NVDKEALPKLQ
+2532 
-2543 EILKQSCDYTRK
+2543 
-2555 EMVKDFEKLGHKIK
+2555 FEKMVQTMVLEPIAGNSTIGKYK
-2569 R
+2569 QRF

>member
-1 MLYLPNSQ
+1 MTRNVQ
-9 IVLQVQL
+9 ISDDDSNFL
-16 LYHNLFK
+16 
-23 NNTIFNYDEETGFG
+23 
-37 INNIF
+37 
-42 GGKKSDVLKQLMTV
+42 KKLNGRISAEKQLSNVNWDRYIKKHKEASASMKEFLADG
-56 SDEVKSFFTDNLDKG
+56 SYSVKSLENYQSYLNSSAEST
-71 AGATELF
+71 
-78 DDFYDSKMFNDKG
+78 SKF
-91 FKEWYESLDKAKIET
+91 
-106 KTVGEVFDMY
+106 
-116 SMHVESS
+116 
-123 NEAMI
+123 
-128 KASSTTSKLTSGLKN
+128 STATSKLTSGLKN

-176 HYQDKMIEKGEKAK
+176 HYQDKLIEKGEKAK

-214 ADSEKDITSTGNA
+214 ADSEKDITSTGDA
-227 IDSIGKKYTEFKNG
+227 IDSIGKKYIEFKKG
-241 IDRSTNKNIGLSD
+241 IDRNSNKNIGLSD

-286 NLSSNAEIATAKIKE
+286 NLGSNAEIATAKIKE
-301 LYNAQMLSSN
+301 LYDAQMLSAN

-352 VLPSLKTISSGEI
+352 VLPSLNTISSGEI
-365 KFDAAAFGKNVGKV
+365 KFDAVAFGKNVGKV

-550 KTLKAVFFDKTER
+550 KTLKAVFLDKTER

-574 VVDDAK
+574 VVDDTK
-580 ENLNNLKKQVSGFNA
+580 ENLNKLKKQVSGFNT

-608 GLNITANDKFSGT
+608 GLDITANDKFSGT

-731 KSKGLATFEIL
+731 KSKGLATFETL

-816 TGADSTA
+816 TGADPTA

-926 QKITVPIEYEQVDYK
+926 QKITVPIKYEQVDYK

-951 KALEDGKFVTQN
+951 KALEDGKFVTKN

-977 IDKQLSSLS
+977 VDKQLSSLS

-1029 NSMNLS
+1029 NSVDLS

-1064 QSVGVQIDTSTTQD
+1064 QSVGVQIDTSSTQD

-1172 ASVTDSKGNS
+1172 ASVTDSKGKS

-1232 VSDLESEN
+1232 VNELESEN

-1343 NYPTEVPN
+1343 NYPTSVPS
-1351 ANQTIDRTPNNSQ
+1351 AEQTINRTPNNSQ
-1364 VSQSLFPVGQAVN
+1364 VSQPPSSVTQRTLRQAIN
-1377 RTPNNSGILHAPTI
+1377 DYIKTAPTI
-1391 VQKVIRFFTGGD
+1391 VQKVVRFFTGGD

-1414 LGNSSNLKNSWKT
+1414 LSDSSNLKDSWKT

-1474 KELFSQG
+1474 KELLSQG

-1500 EGSAFAGGFGGGGFR
+1500 EGSAFAGGSGGGGFR

-1522 SSKKKSSKSS
+1522 SSKKKSSSSS
-1532 SKSSSNSSSSSSKSN
+1532 SKSSSNSSTSSSKSN
-1547 SSSDSS
+1547 SSSNSS
-1553 AKNETEN
+1553 NDKEETKETLDWIETKLDRIKRKIDELDTTASSTYRTWSKRNEALSSELSKVTE
-1560 LVDFIKILYDRVSR
+1560 KISLQQQAYDRYIKEAESAGEG
-1574 LSDLTEKAID
+1574 LSSDW
-1584 RAVGLVNKQAKATDA
+1584 
-1599 IDKIRTELSTA
+1599 IDKI
-1610 QQAANKYL
+1610 Q
-1618 EYANGVGLSEDYK
+1618 NGKIDIETITDSDLKEKISDYK
-1631 RKIREGNLS
+1631 NW
-1640 IENITDEDLKDK
+1640 
-1652 VSKYQSYYEDYL
+1652 YE
-1664 SYSDKALDIQ
+1664 KALDCRDAIIDLKEQ
-1674 DKLTDLAEKRLS
+1674 ESKL
-1686 IIEDEYDAI
+1686 IEQRFNNIKDEYDAI
-1695 EDIQKSLQDKLE
+1695 LKQFEHTHSMLE
-1707 ADRDLLENLGTAI
+1707 GAI
-1720 DNSLNT
+1720 DITETSGYIVSTKYYDSLISNENEKINQLYAEREALVNSLNSALSSGKIDKYSESWYNMQDEIDSIDESIQDCNKST
-1726 NSIKDAINSQAEV
+1726 IEWGNSIRQIQWDLFDKLQDRISKINDEADFLKELMSSEKMYDDKNGGQITEYGKATFGLHGVKHNTLMAQADEYRKEMEKIDEQLKSDPFNQTLIDRRSELLKLQQESITSAKQEKDAIKDLVEDGINSQLDALQKLIDK
-1739 YNDLTKKLAG
+1739 YTDLLDTNKD
-1749 YQTEVQSQL
+1749 
-1758 NSGLM
+1758 M
-1763 KKGSEQ
+1763 
-1769 WYNAQKNINDFT
+1769 
-1781 ANIAKASSE
+1781 
-1790 LIELQDKLRQISYD
+1790 YD
-1804 TLQNIIEGFSRST
+1804 
-1817 DKIGSYIELLEAKN
+1817 
-1831 ERIPEKEYQK
+1831 YQK
-1841 QLDNNNAA
+1841 QLAEKQKEISSIEKQLAA
-1849 IKTQYDLRNKYL
+1849 YQGDTSEEGASKRQQLQNDLNDAK
-1861 AEQAY
+1861 
-1866 YDVNSKKYQDLAEK
+1866 QDLAETQYERSIADQK
-1880 INDADVNILKLQ
+1880 KLLDDLYEQYEEVLNMRLDNIDVLVSDVIANVNSEAGAIRDTLEAKADSVGYTMTESMNTIWNSANQVITNYGTNFLSSITGVQNAINDLTNLIKQAVDASNKKASAGSSSSSTKKPSSSTPASQPAKPATTSSGDGVPNVGDAVTFNSGAYYYSSDGLSPTGTQMHGQTVYITRVNNASWAKKKYHISKDRNAAHPLGWVDLSQISGYEKGIKSVPRDEMAVVGEHKKPETVVLDDGSILTPLSKNSSVFNNDAHENLWSFANDPQRFIDSMIQNPPEVPNMFNEFATNQTNTVTINIPIENVSDYNDFVRQLQ
-1892 KDNEDLKDSIYSLR
+1892 KD
-1906 IKNLEDTIKGYADLE
+1906 
-1921 DELSNFRDLLNDDA
+1921 
-1935 FFDKQGGITDEGL
+1935 
-1948 AQITLLSQSLG
+1948 
-1959 NAKQKIAD
+1959 
-1967 YTTGLQKIKELY
+1967 
-1979 ANGVISLDEYNEKT
+1979 
-1993 KEYRDGIQDTT
+1993 
-2004 KDVKSYQD
+2004 
-2012 SLTDLYMKAMQTEV
+2012 
-2026 DYLDKIISKRKEAL
+2026 SK
-2040 DKKKSYYEYDKKIK
+2040 
-2054 SQSKDINSIKAQIRA
+2054 
-2069 LEGVNNLSSQS
+2069 
-2080 QRKKLEAELKEKEDE
+2080 
-2095 LADTKRDHEYDMRS
+2095 
-2109 QGYDAMSDELKQLI
+2109 
-2123 EDTTYDLNHSADK
+2123 
-2136 RLEVINTMLDKEVGS
+2136 
-2151 YIQAFNKINSV
+2151 
-2162 ISNTGFVGSTDFNN
+2162 
-2176 AQSQMSSQSGAS
+2176 
-2188 TTKNNAT
+2188 
-2195 QSQSSS
+2195 
-2201 NNKPSSAASG
+2201 
-2211 TNTSGI
+2211 
-2217 KDNSYENNKITEDI
+2217 
-2231 MKPENTDHRKVAELN
+2231 
-2246 VTRSS
+2246 
-2251 VSVQERSSVYV
+2251 
-2262 GTSIR
+2262 
-2267 PNDAENKNLEWKS
+2267 
-2280 NNTGVA
+2280 
-2286 TVSNGTINGVRPGSC
+2286 
-2301 TVTVSTT
+2301 
-2308 DGSGL
+2308 
-2313 SKSISVTVTK
+2313 
-2323 KPEPPKPA
+2323 
-2331 PVTNTNGKDGILR
+2331 
-2344 VGDTATFSGR
+2344 
-2354 YYYDSWGKRPAGSK
+2354 
-2368 YAGVQNG
+2368 
-2375 VKVDSYSSSDLGGN
+2375 
-2389 AKRTG
+2389 
-2394 NYKVHIGGADGVY
+2394 
-2407 KDLGWVRPD
+2407 
-2416 QLSGYKNGIERVPYD
+2416 
-2431 QVAEINEGNKDETII
+2431 
-2446 TPKGHTLTLLTRN
+2446 
-2459 SSVLKNEAQKTL
+2459 
-2471 WDIANNPQLFAEKI
+2471 
-2485 MNSGFA
+2485 
-2491 SAHVGSFADSIKS
+2491 
-2504 IKMPTV
+2504 
-2510 ENNNQQNVN
+2510 
-2519 VENHYDSLLTVNG
+2519 
-2532 NVDKEALPKLQ
+2532 
-2543 EILKQSCDYTRK
+2543 
-2555 EMVKDFEKLGHKIK
+2555 FEKMVQTMVLEPIAGNSTIGKYK
-2569 R
+2569 QRF

>member
-1 MLYLPNSQ
+1 M
-9 IVLQVQL
+9 
-16 LYHNLFK
+16 
-23 NNTIFNYDEETGFG
+23 
-37 INNIF
+37 
-42 GGKKSDVLKQLMTV
+42 KKLNGRISAEKQLSNVNWDGYIKKHKEASASMKEFLADG
-56 SDEVKSFFTDNLDKG
+56 SYSVKSLENYQSYLNSSAEST
-71 AGATELF
+71 
-78 DDFYDSKMFNDKG
+78 SKF
-91 FKEWYESLDKAKIET
+91 
-106 KTVGEVFDMY
+106 
-116 SMHVESS
+116 
-123 NEAMI
+123 
-128 KASSTTSKLTSGLKN
+128 STATSKLTSGLKN

-214 ADSEKDITSTGNA
+214 ADSEKDIISTGDA

-286 NLSSNAEIATAKIKE
+286 NLGSNAEIATAKIKE
-301 LYNAQMLSSN
+301 LYDAQMLSAN

-365 KFDAAAFGKNVGKV
+365 KFDTAAFGKSVGKV

-550 KTLKAVFFDKTER
+550 KTLKAVFLDKTER
-563 SNFKKALGLDA
+563 SNFKKALGLDT

-580 ENLNNLKKQVSGFNA
+580 ENLNKLKKQVSGFNT

-608 GLNITANDKFSGT
+608 GLDITANDKFSGT
-621 FEEFVAK
+621 FEEFVTK

-683 GTDDFKTRAAYFSPT
+683 GTDDFKTRATYFSPT

-731 KSKGLATFEIL
+731 KSKGLATFETL

-1029 NSMNLS
+1029 DSMDLS

-1064 QSVGVQIDTSTTQD
+1064 QSVGVQIDTSSTQD

-1164 NGQSATFN
+1164 NGQSAMFN

-1232 VSDLESEN
+1232 VNELESEN

-1364 VSQSLFPVGQAVN
+1364 VSQSPSSVGQAVN

-1414 LGNSSNLKNSWKT
+1414 LGNSSNLKDSWKT

-1500 EGSAFAGGFGGGGFR
+1500 EGSAFAGGSGGGGFR
-1515 GGASKSS
+1515 GGASS
-1522 SSKKKSSKSS
+1522 SSKKKSSSS
-1532 SKSSSNSSSSSSKSN
+1532 SSSSRNSGSSSSSSSSSNSSSSSADDASEKVIDWIETLLSRVKRITDLAVN
-1547 SSSDSS
+1547 S
-1553 AKNETEN
+1553 
-1560 LVDFIKILYDRVSR
+1560 
-1574 LSDLTEKAID
+1574 ID
-1584 RAVGLVNKQAKATDA
+1584 RAIGLVNKQVKAADA
-1599 IDKIRTELSTA
+1599 ISKVQAEIGANQEAAQAYLDKANSIDLSDVYKEKIMNGELTVETINDETL
-1610 QQAANKYL
+1610 QKNI
-1618 EYANGVGLSEDYK
+1618 EDYK
-1631 RKIREGNLS
+1631 
-1640 IENITDEDLKDK
+1640 
-1652 VSKYQSYYEDYL
+1652 SYYESYL
-1664 SYSDKALDIQ
+1664 SAMDNVLDLEDQ
-1674 DKLTDLAEKRLS
+1674 LTELAEKRLS
-1686 IIEDEYDAI
+1686 IIEDQYDSIGDLKEAI
-1695 EDIQKSLQDKLE
+1695 KSGQE
-1707 ADRDLLENLGTAI
+1707 ENRTLLENLGTSI
-1720 DNSLNT
+1720 NSDANK
-1726 NSIKDAINSQAEV
+1726 NSIKQSITAQSQL
-1739 YNDLTKKLAG
+1739 YSSLTKKLETYEA
-1749 YQTEVQSQL
+1749 EVESQL
-1758 NSGLM
+1758 KSGLM

-1769 WYNAQKNINDFT
+1769 WYNAQKNIQEFAT
-1781 ANIAKASSE
+1781 NITKASSE
-1790 LIELQDKLRQISYD
+1790 LIELQDKLRQIQYD
-1804 TLQNIIEGFSRST
+1804 VLQNSI
-1817 DKIGSYIELLEAKN
+1817 DSYARQTNKMNAYIDLLGAQD
-1831 ERIPEKEYQK
+1831 RQVPENLYQQQIK
-1841 QLDNNNAA
+1841 LNNNQIA
-1849 IKTQYDLRNKYL
+1849 KQYNLRAKYKK
-1861 AEQAY
+1861 EQEK
-1866 YDVNSKKYQDLAEK
+1866 YDVNSKRYQEFAEK
-1880 INDADVNILKLQ
+1880 INDADIEILNLR
-1892 KDNEDLKDSIYSLR
+1892 KDNEELKDSIFELRFTNIDKAIQKYS
-1906 IKNLEDTIKGYADLE
+1906 DLE

-1935 FFDKQGGITDEGL
+1935 FVDKQGGITDEGL
-1948 AQITLLSQSLG
+1948 ANIALLSQSIG

-1967 YTTGLQKIKELY
+1967 YTTGLTKLY
-1979 ANGVISLDEYNEKT
+1979 EAYKNGTISADEYNEKAQ
-1993 KEYRDGIQDTT
+1993 EYRKGIQEAT
-2004 KDVKSYQD
+2004 KDVKSYQN

-2026 DYLDKIISKRKEAL
+2026 DYLGKIIDKRKKALSQQKEAYEFS
-2040 DKKKSYYEYDKKIK
+2040 KKVN
-2054 SQSKDINSIKAQIRA
+2054 SQNKDINSLKAQYEAIKNS
-2069 LEGVNNLSSQS
+2069 NNLADKAKAKQLAA
-2080 QRKKLEAELKEKEDE
+2080 QIKEKEDE

-2109 QGYDAMSDELKQLI
+2109 QGYDKMSDELSELLENTEYEISHNADKQLEI
-2123 EDTTYDLNHSADK
+2123 
-2136 RLEVINTMLDKEVGS
+2136 INSMLDKEVAS
-2151 YIQAFNKINSV
+2151 YEAAYAKINS
-2162 ISNTGFVGSTDFNN
+2162 IIRETGFNGSSGFRNEQKELSTEQG
-2176 AQSQMSSQSGAS
+2176 AQNQ
-2188 TTKNNAT
+2188 KNEAT
-2195 QSQSSS
+2195 QSQASA
-2201 NNKPSSAASG
+2201 NKKPSSAASG
-2211 TNTSGI
+2211 TKTDKI
-2217 KDNSYENNKITEDI
+2217 YEGKSQNDKITQEI
-2231 MKPENTDHRKVAELN
+2231 LKPEETKRKVAELT
-2246 VTRSS
+2246 VDKTS
-2251 VSVQERSSVYV
+2251 VSLEEGKSIGIKTSV
-2262 GTSIR
+2262 R
-2267 PNDAENKNLEWKS
+2267 PNDAANKTLSWTSS
-2280 NNTGVA
+2280 NTSIA
-2286 TVSNGTINGVRPGSC
+2286 TASNGTIKAIKPGSC
-2301 TVTVSTT
+2301 TITVATT
-2308 DGSGL
+2308 DGSGI
-2313 SKSISVTVTK
+2313 SKTIGVTVTK

-2331 PVTNTNGKDGILR
+2331 KKPTASTSNGKDGILR
-2344 VGDTATFSGR
+2344 VGDTATLSGR

-2368 YAGVQNG
+2368 YAGVRDG
-2375 VKVDSYSSSDLGGN
+2375 VTVDSYTSSEYGGN
-2389 AKRTG
+2389 GKSTG
-2394 NYKVHIGGADGVY
+2394 DYKVHIGGTDGVY

-2471 WDIANNPQLFAEKI
+2471 WDIANNPQLFAKNLITENLVSSMPQVFGGVINDVKLPDVTTKNQSIVFNLNDLVNIEQMTNTDLPDLQTIIEK
-2485 MNSGFA
+2485 S
-2491 SAHVGSFADSIKS
+2491 
-2504 IKMPTV
+2504 
-2510 ENNNQQNVN
+2510 
-2519 VENHYDSLLTVNG
+2519 YDN
-2532 NVDKEALPKLQ
+2532 
-2543 EILKQSCDYTRK
+2543 
-2555 EMVKDFEKLGHKIK
+2555 MVKRTTQEARKLGIK
-2569 R
+2569 RTR

>member
-1 MLYLPNSQ
+1 MTRNVQ
-9 IVLQVQL
+9 ISDDDSNFL
-16 LYHNLFK
+16 
-23 NNTIFNYDEETGFG
+23 
-37 INNIF
+37 
-42 GGKKSDVLKQLMTV
+42 KKLNGRISAEKQLSNVNWDRYIKKHKEASASMKEFLADG
-56 SDEVKSFFTDNLDKG
+56 SYSVKSLENYQSYLNSSAEST
-71 AGATELF
+71 
-78 DDFYDSKMFNDKG
+78 SKF
-91 FKEWYESLDKAKIET
+91 
-106 KTVGEVFDMY
+106 
-116 SMHVESS
+116 
-123 NEAMI
+123 
-128 KASSTTSKLTSGLKN
+128 STATSKLTSGLKN

-176 HYQDKMIEKGEKAK
+176 HYQDKLIEKGEKAK

-214 ADSEKDITSTGNA
+214 ADSEKDITSTGDA
-227 IDSIGKKYTEFKNG
+227 IDSIGKKYIEFKKG
-241 IDRSTNKNIGLSD
+241 IDRNSNKNIGLSD

-286 NLSSNAEIATAKIKE
+286 NLGSNAEIATAKIKE
-301 LYNAQMLSSN
+301 LYDAQMLSAN

-352 VLPSLKTISSGEI
+352 VLPSLNTISSGEI

-550 KTLKAVFFDKTER
+550 KTLKAVFLDKTER

-574 VVDDAK
+574 VVDDTK
-580 ENLNNLKKQVSGFNA
+580 ENLNKLKKQVSGFNT

-608 GLNITANDKFSGT
+608 GLDITANDKFSGT

-731 KSKGLATFEIL
+731 KSKGLATFETL

-837 IEQTTQATKQL
+837 IEQTTQATKEL

-951 KALEDGKFVTQN
+951 KALEDGKFVTKN

-977 IDKQLSSLS
+977 VDKQLSSLS

-1029 NSMNLS
+1029 NSVDLS

-1064 QSVGVQIDTSTTQD
+1064 QSVGVQIDTSSTQD

-1172 ASVTDSKGNS
+1172 ASVTDSKGKS

-1232 VSDLESEN
+1232 VNELESEN

-1343 NYPTEVPN
+1343 NYPTSVPS
-1351 ANQTIDRTPNNSQ
+1351 AEQTINRTPNNSQ
-1364 VSQSLFPVGQAVN
+1364 VSQPPSFVTQRTLRQAIN
-1377 RTPNNSGILHAPTI
+1377 DYIKTAPTI
-1391 VQKVIRFFTGGD
+1391 VQKVVRFFTGGD

-1414 LGNSSNLKNSWKT
+1414 LSDSSNLKDSWKT

-1474 KELFSQG
+1474 KELLSQG

-1500 EGSAFAGGFGGGGFR
+1500 EGSAFAGGSSGGGFR

-1522 SSKKKSSKSS
+1522 SSKKKSSSSS
-1532 SKSSSNSSSSSSKSN
+1532 SKSSSNSSTSSSKSN
-1547 SSSDSS
+1547 SSSNSS
-1553 AKNETEN
+1553 NDKEETKETLDWIETKLDRIKRKIDELDTTASSTYRTWSKRNEALSSELSKVTE
-1560 LVDFIKILYDRVSR
+1560 KISLQQQAYDRYIKEAESAGEG
-1574 LSDLTEKAID
+1574 LSSDW
-1584 RAVGLVNKQAKATDA
+1584 
-1599 IDKIRTELSTA
+1599 IDKI
-1610 QQAANKYL
+1610 Q
-1618 EYANGVGLSEDYK
+1618 NGKIDIETITDSDLKEKISDYK
-1631 RKIREGNLS
+1631 NW
-1640 IENITDEDLKDK
+1640 
-1652 VSKYQSYYEDYL
+1652 YE
-1664 SYSDKALDIQ
+1664 KALDCRDAIVDLKEQ
-1674 DKLTDLAEKRLS
+1674 ESKL
-1686 IIEDEYDAI
+1686 IEQRFNNIKDEYDAI
-1695 EDIQKSLQDKLE
+1695 LKQFEHTQSMLE
-1707 ADRDLLENLGTAI
+1707 GAI
-1720 DNSLNT
+1720 DITETSGYIVSTKYYDSLISNENEKINKLYAEREALVNSLNSALSSGKIDKYSESWYNMQDEIDSIDESIQECNKST
-1726 NSIKDAINSQAEV
+1726 IEWGNSIRQIQWDLFDKLQDRISKINDEADFLKELMSSEKMYDDKNGGQITEYGKATFGLHGVKHNTLMAQADEYRKEMEKIDEQLKSDPFNQTLLDRRSELLKLQQESITSAKQEKDAIKDLVEDGINSQLDALQKLIDK
-1739 YNDLTKKLAG
+1739 YTDLLDTNKD
-1749 YQTEVQSQL
+1749 
-1758 NSGLM
+1758 M
-1763 KKGSEQ
+1763 
-1769 WYNAQKNINDFT
+1769 
-1781 ANIAKASSE
+1781 
-1790 LIELQDKLRQISYD
+1790 YD
-1804 TLQNIIEGFSRST
+1804 
-1817 DKIGSYIELLEAKN
+1817 
-1831 ERIPEKEYQK
+1831 YQK
-1841 QLDNNNAA
+1841 QLAEKQKEISSIEKQLAA
-1849 IKTQYDLRNKYL
+1849 YQGDTSEEGASKRQQLQNDLNDAK
-1861 AEQAY
+1861 
-1866 YDVNSKKYQDLAEK
+1866 QDLAETQYERSIADQK
-1880 INDADVNILKLQ
+1880 KLLDDLYEQYEEVLNMRLDNIDVLVSDVIANVNSEAGAIRDTLEAKADSVGYTMTESMNTIWNSANQVITNYGTNFLSSITGVQNAINDLTNLIKQAVDASNKKASAGSSSSSTKKPSSSTPASQPAKPATTSSGDGVPNVGDAVTFNSGAYYYSSDGLSPTGTQMHGQTVYITRVNNASWAKKKYHISKDRNAAHPLGWVDLSQISGYEKGIKSVPRDEMAVVGEHKKPETVVLDDGSILTPLSKNSSVFNNDAHENLWSFANDPQRFIDSMIQNPPEVPNMFNEFATNQTNTVTINIPIENVSDYNDFVRQLQ
-1892 KDNEDLKDSIYSLR
+1892 KD
-1906 IKNLEDTIKGYADLE
+1906 
-1921 DELSNFRDLLNDDA
+1921 
-1935 FFDKQGGITDEGL
+1935 
-1948 AQITLLSQSLG
+1948 
-1959 NAKQKIAD
+1959 
-1967 YTTGLQKIKELY
+1967 
-1979 ANGVISLDEYNEKT
+1979 
-1993 KEYRDGIQDTT
+1993 
-2004 KDVKSYQD
+2004 
-2012 SLTDLYMKAMQTEV
+2012 
-2026 DYLDKIISKRKEAL
+2026 SK
-2040 DKKKSYYEYDKKIK
+2040 
-2054 SQSKDINSIKAQIRA
+2054 
-2069 LEGVNNLSSQS
+2069 
-2080 QRKKLEAELKEKEDE
+2080 
-2095 LADTKRDHEYDMRS
+2095 
-2109 QGYDAMSDELKQLI
+2109 
-2123 EDTTYDLNHSADK
+2123 
-2136 RLEVINTMLDKEVGS
+2136 
-2151 YIQAFNKINSV
+2151 
-2162 ISNTGFVGSTDFNN
+2162 
-2176 AQSQMSSQSGAS
+2176 
-2188 TTKNNAT
+2188 
-2195 QSQSSS
+2195 
-2201 NNKPSSAASG
+2201 
-2211 TNTSGI
+2211 
-2217 KDNSYENNKITEDI
+2217 
-2231 MKPENTDHRKVAELN
+2231 
-2246 VTRSS
+2246 
-2251 VSVQERSSVYV
+2251 
-2262 GTSIR
+2262 
-2267 PNDAENKNLEWKS
+2267 
-2280 NNTGVA
+2280 
-2286 TVSNGTINGVRPGSC
+2286 
-2301 TVTVSTT
+2301 
-2308 DGSGL
+2308 
-2313 SKSISVTVTK
+2313 
-2323 KPEPPKPA
+2323 
-2331 PVTNTNGKDGILR
+2331 
-2344 VGDTATFSGR
+2344 
-2354 YYYDSWGKRPAGSK
+2354 
-2368 YAGVQNG
+2368 
-2375 VKVDSYSSSDLGGN
+2375 
-2389 AKRTG
+2389 
-2394 NYKVHIGGADGVY
+2394 
-2407 KDLGWVRPD
+2407 
-2416 QLSGYKNGIERVPYD
+2416 
-2431 QVAEINEGNKDETII
+2431 
-2446 TPKGHTLTLLTRN
+2446 
-2459 SSVLKNEAQKTL
+2459 
-2471 WDIANNPQLFAEKI
+2471 
-2485 MNSGFA
+2485 
-2491 SAHVGSFADSIKS
+2491 
-2504 IKMPTV
+2504 
-2510 ENNNQQNVN
+2510 
-2519 VENHYDSLLTVNG
+2519 
-2532 NVDKEALPKLQ
+2532 
-2543 EILKQSCDYTRK
+2543 
-2555 EMVKDFEKLGHKIK
+2555 FEKMVQTMVLEPIAGNSTIGKYK
-2569 R
+2569 QRF

>member
-1 MLYLPNSQ
+1 M
-9 IVLQVQL
+9 
-16 LYHNLFK
+16 
-23 NNTIFNYDEETGFG
+23 
-37 INNIF
+37 
-42 GGKKSDVLKQLMTV
+42 KKLNGRISAEKQLSKVDWDGYIKKHKEASASMKEFLADG
-56 SDEVKSFFTDNLDKG
+56 SYGVKSLKNYQSYLNSSAEST
-71 AGATELF
+71 
-78 DDFYDSKMFNDKG
+78 SKF
-91 FKEWYESLDKAKIET
+91 
-106 KTVGEVFDMY
+106 
-116 SMHVESS
+116 
-123 NEAMI
+123 
-128 KASSTTSKLTSGLKN
+128 STATSKLTSGLKN

-214 ADSEKDITSTGNA
+214 ADSEKDITSTGDA
-227 IDSIGKKYTEFKNG
+227 IDSIGKKYTEFKKG
-241 IDRSTNKNIGLSD
+241 IDRNSNKNIGLSD

-273 LVSGYDAQGNAML
+273 LVSGYDVQGNAML
-286 NLSSNAEIATAKIKE
+286 NLGSNAEIATAKIKE
-301 LYNAQMLSSN
+301 LYNAQMLSAN

-319 DNYKGVVTQIDKYQG
+319 DNYKGVVTQIKQYQG

-339 KTKVEKNKKAQKD
+339 KTKVEKNKIAQKD
-352 VLPSLKTISSGEI
+352 VLPSLDTISSGEI

-400 SEDGTVRISAPKL
+400 SDDGTVRISAPKL

-550 KTLKAVFFDKTER
+550 KTLKAVFLDKTER
-563 SNFKKALGLDA
+563 SNFKKALGLDT

-580 ENLNNLKKQVSGFNA
+580 ENLNKLKKQVNGFNT

-608 GLNITANDKFSGT
+608 GLDITANDKFSGT

-628 IKEAKALAETAIDI
+628 IKEAKSLAETAIDI

-731 KSKGLATFEIL
+731 KSKGLATFETL

-749 SYDIKDLEES
+749 SYNIKDLEES

-951 KALEDGKFVTQN
+951 KALEDGKFVTKN

-1029 NSMNLS
+1029 DSMDLS

-1064 QSVGVQIDTSTTQD
+1064 QSVGVQIDTSSTQD

-1164 NGQSATFN
+1164 NGKSATFN

-1232 VSDLESEN
+1232 VSDLKSEN

-1331 QNTDGTVSYTIG
+1331 QNADGTVSYTIG

-1364 VSQSLFPVGQAVN
+1364 VSKSPSSVGQTVN
-1377 RTPNNSGILHAPTI
+1377 RTPNNSGILQAPTI
-1391 VQKVIRFFTGGD
+1391 AQKVIRFFTGGD

-1414 LGNSSNLKNSWKT
+1414 LSNSSNLKDSWKT

-1436 EVGEELVVSGNRWFT
+1436 EVGEELVVSGNRWFI

-1500 EGSAFAGGFGGGGFR
+1500 EGSAFAGGSGSGGFR

-1522 SSKKKSSKSS
+1522 SSKKKSSKSSSNSSSSS

-1553 AKNETEN
+1553 ASKETEN

-1574 LSDLTEKAID
+1574 LSDLAEKAID
-1584 RAVGLVNKQAKATDA
+1584 RAVGLVNKQTKATDA
-1599 IDKIRTELSTA
+1599 IDKVRTELSTA
-1610 QQAANKYL
+1610 QHAANKYL

-1640 IENITDEDLKDK
+1640 IENITDENLKDK

-1664 SYSDKALDIQ
+1664 SYSDKALDLQ
-1674 DKLTDLAEKRLS
+1674 DKLADLAEKRLS

-1739 YNDLTKKLAG
+1739 YNDLTKKLAE

-1831 ERIPEKEYQK
+1831 ERVPEKEYQK

-1866 YDVNSKKYQDLAEK
+1866 YDVNSKRYQELAEK

-1906 IKNLEDTIKGYADLE
+1906 IKNLEDAIKGYADLE

-2026 DYLDKIISKRKEAL
+2026 NYLDKIVDKRKKALSQQKEAYEFS
-2040 DKKKSYYEYDKKIK
+2040 KKVN
-2054 SQSKDINSIKAQIRA
+2054 SQNKDINSLKAQIQA
-2069 LEGVNNLSSQS
+2069 LEGVNNLSAQS

-2136 RLEVINTMLDKEVGS
+2136 RLEVINTMLDKEVGL
-2151 YIQAFNKINSV
+2151 YVNAFNKINSV

-2176 AQSQMSSQSGAS
+2176 AQSQMSTQSGATS
-2188 TTKNNAT
+2188 TKNNAT
-2195 QSQSSS
+2195 QSQASS
-2201 NNKPSSAASG
+2201 NSKPSTSASG

-2217 KDNSYENNKITEDI
+2217 KDNSYENNKITQEILKEQD
-2231 MKPENTDHRKVAELN
+2231 TSHRKVAELT
-2246 VTRSS
+2246 VDKTS
-2251 VSVQERSSVYV
+2251 VSLEEGKSIGIKTSV
-2262 GTSIR
+2262 R
-2267 PNDAENKNLEWKS
+2267 PNDAANKTLSWTSS
-2280 NNTGVA
+2280 NTSIA
-2286 TVSNGTINGVRPGSC
+2286 TASNGTIKAIKPGSC
-2301 TVTVSTT
+2301 TITVATT
-2308 DGSGL
+2308 DGGGI
-2313 SKSISVTVTK
+2313 SKTIGVTVTK

-2331 PVTNTNGKDGILR
+2331 KKPTTSTSNGKDGILR
-2344 VGDTATFSGR
+2344 VGDTATLSGR

-2368 YAGVQNG
+2368 YSGVQNG
-2375 VKVDSYSSSDLGGN
+2375 VKVDSYSSSDFGGN

-2416 QLSGYKNGIERVPYD
+2416 QLSGYKNGIERVPYN

-2491 SAHVGSFADSIKS
+2491 SAHVGSFADSIKG

-2510 ENNNQQNVN
+2510 ENNNQQNVT

-2532 NVDKEALPKLQ
+2532 NVDKETLPKLQ

>member
-1 MLYLPNSQ
+1 M
-9 IVLQVQL
+9 
-16 LYHNLFK
+16 
-23 NNTIFNYDEETGFG
+23 
-37 INNIF
+37 
-42 GGKKSDVLKQLMTV
+42 KKLNGRISAEKQLSNVNWDGYIKKHKEASASMKEFLADG
-56 SDEVKSFFTDNLDKG
+56 SYSVKSLENYQSYLNSSAEST
-71 AGATELF
+71 
-78 DDFYDSKMFNDKG
+78 SKF
-91 FKEWYESLDKAKIET
+91 S
-106 KTVGEVFDMY
+106 TV
-116 SMHVESS
+116 
-123 NEAMI
+123 
-128 KASSTTSKLTSGLKN
+128 TSKLTSGLKG
-143 IAGAVGSSLLN
+143 IAGTIGSSLLN

-161 MAAITLAAKGIDYLI
+161 MAAITLAVKGIDYLI
-176 HYQDKMIEKGEKAK
+176 HYQDKLIEKGEKAK
-190 ETISNTFDEF
+190 ETISNAFDEF

-214 ADSEKDITSTGNA
+214 ADSEKDITSTGDA
-227 IDSIGKKYTEFKNG
+227 IDSIGKKYTEFKQG
-241 IDRSTNKNIGLSD
+241 IDRNSNKNIGLSE

-286 NLSSNAEIATAKIKE
+286 NLGSNAEITTAKIKE
-301 LYNAQMLSSN
+301 LYDAQMLSAN

-319 DNYKGVVTQIDKYQG
+319 DNYKGVVAQIDKYQG

-352 VLPSLKTISSGEI
+352 VLPSLDTISSGEI

-413 SEGVSNE
+413 SKSVSNE

-439 NTKLE
+439 NTKIE

-550 KTLKAVFFDKTER
+550 KTLKAVFLDKTER
-563 SNFKKALGLDA
+563 SNFKKALGLDT

-580 ENLNNLKKQVSGFNA
+580 ESLNKLKKQVSGFNT

-608 GLNITANDKFSGT
+608 GLDITANDKFSGT
-621 FEEFVAK
+621 FEEFVVK
-628 IKEAKALAETAIDI
+628 IKQAKALAETAIDI

-665 KSIQYAKDA
+665 KAIQYAKDA
-674 KEMYDKGLI
+674 KDAYDKGLI

-731 KSKGLATFEIL
+731 KSKGLATFETL

-951 KALEDGKFVTQN
+951 KALEDGKFVTKN

-977 IDKQLSSLS
+977 IDKQLLSLS

-1029 NSMNLS
+1029 DSMDLS

-1064 QSVGVQIDTSTTQD
+1064 QSVGVQIDTSETQD
-1078 AYDKIVKQLQNLD
+1078 AYDKIVQQLQNLD

-1159 ISSLQ
+1159 INSLQ

-1172 ASVTDSKGNS
+1172 ASVTDRKGNS

-1232 VSDLESEN
+1232 VNDLESKN

-1343 NYPTEVPN
+1343 DYPTEVPN

-1364 VSQSLFPVGQAVN
+1364 VSKSPSSVGQTVN
-1377 RTPNNSGILHAPTI
+1377 RTPNNSGILKAPTI

-1414 LGNSSNLKNSWKT
+1414 LSNSSNLKDSWKT
-1427 KKDEVALTG
+1427 KKGEVALTG

-1500 EGSAFAGGFGGGGFR
+1500 EGSAFAAGSGGGGFR

-1522 SSKKKSSKSS
+1522 SSKKKKPSSSNSSSNSASS
-1532 SKSSSNSSSSSSKSN
+1532 SKSSSGNSN
-1547 SSSDSS
+1547 SDSS
-1553 AKNETEN
+1553 SASDTSEKVINWIET
-1560 LVDFIKILYDRVSR
+1560 LLSRVKRITDLAVDS
-1574 LSDLTEKAID
+1574 ID
-1584 RAVGLVNKQAKATDA
+1584 RAVGLINKQTKAADA
-1599 IDKIRTELSTA
+1599 ISKVQAEIGANQEAAQAYLDKMKTIDLSDVYKEKIRNGELTVESVNDETL
-1610 QQAANKYL
+1610 QKNI
-1618 EYANGVGLSEDYK
+1618 EDYK
-1631 RKIREGNLS
+1631 
-1640 IENITDEDLKDK
+1640 
-1652 VSKYQSYYEDYL
+1652 SYYESYL
-1664 SYSDKALDIQ
+1664 SAMDNVLELE
-1674 DKLTDLAEKRLS
+1674 DKLTELAEKRLS
-1686 IIEDEYDAI
+1686 IIEDQYDAI
-1695 EDIQKSLQDKLE
+1695 GDLKEAIKSGQE
-1707 ADRDLLENLGTAI
+1707 ENRTLLENLGTSI
-1720 DNSLNT
+1720 NSDANK
-1726 NSIKDAINSQAEV
+1726 NSIKQSITTQSQL
-1739 YNDLTKKLAG
+1739 YSSLTKKLEA
-1749 YQTEVQSQL
+1749 YEAEVASQL
-1758 NSGLM
+1758 KSGLM

-1769 WYNAQKNINDFT
+1769 WYNAQKNIQEFAT
-1781 ANIAKASSE
+1781 NITKASNE
-1790 LIELQDKLRQISYD
+1790 LIELQDKLRQIQYD
-1804 TLQNIIEGFSRST
+1804 VLQNSI
-1817 DKIGSYIELLEAKN
+1817 DSYARQTNKMNAYIDLLGAQDRKV
-1831 ERIPEKEYQK
+1831 PESLYQQQIK
-1841 QLDNNNAA
+1841 LNNNQIA
-1849 IKTQYDLRNKYL
+1849 KQYNLRAKYKK
-1861 AEQAY
+1861 EQDK
-1866 YDVNSKKYQDLAEK
+1866 YDVNSKRYQELAEK
-1880 INDADVNILKLQ
+1880 INDADVEILNLR
-1892 KDNEDLKDSIYSLR
+1892 KDNESLKDSIYELR
-1906 IKNLEDTIKGYADLE
+1906 FANIDKAIQKYSDLE

-1935 FFDKQGGITDEGL
+1935 FVDKKGAITDEGL
-1948 AQITLLSQSLG
+1948 ANIALLSQSLG

-1967 YTTGLQKIKELY
+1967 YTTGLTKLY
-1979 ANGVISLDEYNEKT
+1979 QTYKNGVISADEYNEKAQ
-1993 KEYRDGIQDTT
+1993 EYRKGIQEAT
-2004 KDVKSYQD
+2004 KDVKSYQN

-2026 DYLDKIISKRKEAL
+2026 DYLGKIIDKRKKALSQQKEAYEFQ
-2040 DKKKSYYEYDKKIK
+2040 KKVN
-2054 SQSKDINSIKAQIRA
+2054 SQSKNVNSLKAQIAA
-2069 LEGVNNLSSQS
+2069 LEGSNNLADQA
-2080 QRKKLEAELKEKEDE
+2080 RLKKLKQDLADAQDE
-2095 LADTKRDHEYDMRS
+2095 LADTKRDHAQDMQE
-2109 QGYDAMSDELKQLI
+2109 QGYDKLSEDLSSLLEDTEYEISHNADKQLEI
-2123 EDTTYDLNHSADK
+2123 
-2136 RLEVINTMLDKEVGS
+2136 INSMLDKEVA
-2151 YIQAFNKINSV
+2151 YYEAAYAKINS
-2162 ISNTGFVGSTDFNN
+2162 IIRETGFNGSSDFRNEQKELSTEQG
-2176 AQSQMSSQSGAS
+2176 AQNQKNEATKSQAS
-2188 TTKNNAT
+2188 ANKN
-2195 QSQSSS
+2195 
-2201 NNKPSSAASG
+2201 PSSAASG
-2211 TNTSGI
+2211 TKTDKINEG
-2217 KDNSYENNKITEDI
+2217 KRQNDKITQEI
-2231 MKPENTDHRKVAELN
+2231 LKPEETKRKVAELTVDKTS
-2246 VTRSS
+2246 VTLEEGKSIGVKTS
-2251 VSVQERSSVYV
+2251 V
-2262 GTSIR
+2262 R
-2267 PNDAENKNLEWKS
+2267 PNDAANKTLKWTS
-2280 NNTGVA
+2280 NNSSIA
-2286 TVSNGTINGVRPGSC
+2286 TASNGTIKALKPGSC
-2301 TVTVSTT
+2301 TITVATT
-2308 DGSGL
+2308 DGGGI
-2313 SKSISVTVTK
+2313 SKTIGVTVTK
-2323 KPEPPKPA
+2323 KPEPAKPVSKPTA
-2331 PVTNTNGKDGILR
+2331 STSNGKDGILR
-2344 VGDTATFSGR
+2344 VGDTATLSGR
-2354 YYYDSWGKRPAGSK
+2354 YYYDSWGQRPAGSK
-2368 YAGVQNG
+2368 YAGVQDG
-2375 VKVDSYSSSDLGGN
+2375 VTVDSYTSSEYGGN
-2389 AKRTG
+2389 GKSTG
-2394 NYKVHIGGADGVY
+2394 DYKVHIGGTDGVY

-2416 QLSGYKNGIERVPYD
+2416 QLSGYKDGIERVPYD

-2459 SSVLKNEAQKTL
+2459 SSVLKNEAQRTL
-2471 WDIANNPQLFAEKI
+2471 WDIANNPQLFAKNLIAENLVNS
-2485 MNSGFA
+2485 MPHGFSGF
-2491 SAHVGSFADSIKS
+2491 VNDVKLPDVTTNNRSIVFNLNDLVNIEQMTNTDLPDLQTIIEKS
-2504 IKMPTV
+2504 
-2510 ENNNQQNVN
+2510 
-2519 VENHYDSLLTVNG
+2519 YDN
-2532 NVDKEALPKLQ
+2532 
-2543 EILKQSCDYTRK
+2543 
-2555 EMVKDFEKLGHKIK
+2555 MVKRTTQEARKLGIK
-2569 R
+2569 RTR

>member
-1 MLYLPNSQ
+1 MDSQ
-9 IVLQVQL
+9 APFEVW
-16 LYHNLFK
+16 YNDMYNK
-23 NNTIFNYDEETGFG
+23 GTIKDPGFT
-37 INNIF
+37 
-42 GGKKSDVLKQLMTV
+42 KW
-56 SDEVKSFFTDNLDKG
+56 LD
-71 AGATELF
+71 
-78 DDFYDSKMFNDKG
+78 
-91 FKEWYESLDKAKIET
+91 SLDDV
-106 KTVGEVFDMY
+106 TVQ
-116 SMHVESS
+116 SMSASQALESY
-123 NEAMI
+123 
-128 KASSTTSKLTSGLKN
+128 KASLTSTSSEAGTAATVTSKLTSGLKN
-143 IAGAVGSSLLN
+143 IAGVVGSSLLN

-176 HYQDKMIEKGEKAK
+176 HYQDKLIEKGEKAK

-214 ADSEKDITSTGNA
+214 ADSEKDITSTGDA

-286 NLSSNAEIATAKIKE
+286 NLGSNAEIATAKIKE
-301 LYNAQMLSSN
+301 LYDAQMLSAN

-537 KNLNIQEYQNLID
+537 KNLNIQEYQNLIN
-550 KTLKAVFFDKTER
+550 KTLKAVFLDKTER
-563 SNFKKALGLDA
+563 SNFKKALGLDT

-580 ENLNNLKKQVSGFNA
+580 ENLNKLKKQVSGFNT

-608 GLNITANDKFSGT
+608 GLDITANDKFSGT

-731 KSKGLATFEIL
+731 KSKGLATFETL

-986 DALSYIRK
+986 DTLSYIRK

-1029 NSMNLS
+1029 DSMDLS

-1064 QSVGVQIDTSTTQD
+1064 QSVGVQIDTSSTQD

-1172 ASVTDSKGNS
+1172 ASVTDSKGKS

-1206 EGKVELE
+1206 EGKVEFE

-1232 VSDLESEN
+1232 VNELESEN

-1364 VSQSLFPVGQAVN
+1364 VSQSPSSVGQAVN

-1414 LGNSSNLKNSWKT
+1414 LGNSSNLKDSWKT

-1500 EGSAFAGGFGGGGFR
+1500 EGSAFAGGSGGGGFR
-1515 GGASKSS
+1515 GGASSSS

-1532 SKSSSNSSSSSSKSN
+1532 SKSSSKNSSSSSSN

-1553 AKNETEN
+1553 NDKEETKETLDWIETKLDRIKRKIDELDTTASSTYRTWSKRNEALSSELSKVTE
-1560 LVDFIKILYDRVSR
+1560 KISLQQQAYDRYIKEAETAGEG
-1574 LSDLTEKAID
+1574 LSLDW
-1584 RAVGLVNKQAKATDA
+1584 
-1599 IDKIRTELSTA
+1599 IDKI
-1610 QQAANKYL
+1610 Q
-1618 EYANGVGLSEDYK
+1618 NGKIDIETITDSDLKEKISDYK
-1631 RKIREGNLS
+1631 NW
-1640 IENITDEDLKDK
+1640 
-1652 VSKYQSYYEDYL
+1652 YE
-1664 SYSDKALDIQ
+1664 KALDCRDAIVDLKEQ
-1674 DKLTDLAEKRLS
+1674 ESKL
-1686 IIEDEYDAI
+1686 IEQRFNNIKDEYDAI
-1695 EDIQKSLQDKLE
+1695 LKQFKHTQSMLE
-1707 ADRDLLENLGTAI
+1707 GAI
-1720 DNSLNT
+1720 DITETSGYIVSTKYYDSLISNENEKINQLYAEREALVNSLNSALSSGKIDKYSESWYNMQDEIDSIDESIQDCNKST
-1726 NSIKDAINSQAEV
+1726 IEWGNSIRQIQWDLFDKLQDRISKINDEADFLKELMSSEKMYDDKNGGQITEYGKATFGLHGVKHNTLMAQADEYRKEMEKIDEQLKSDPFNQTLVDRRNELHKLQQESITSAKQEKDAIKDLVEDGINSQLDALQKLIDK
-1739 YNDLTKKLAG
+1739 YTDLLDTNKD
-1749 YQTEVQSQL
+1749 
-1758 NSGLM
+1758 M
-1763 KKGSEQ
+1763 
-1769 WYNAQKNINDFT
+1769 
-1781 ANIAKASSE
+1781 
-1790 LIELQDKLRQISYD
+1790 YD
-1804 TLQNIIEGFSRST
+1804 
-1817 DKIGSYIELLEAKN
+1817 
-1831 ERIPEKEYQK
+1831 YQK
-1841 QLDNNNAA
+1841 QLAEKQKEISSIEKQLAA
-1849 IKTQYDLRNKYL
+1849 YQGDTSEEGASKRQQLQNDLNDAK
-1861 AEQAY
+1861 
-1866 YDVNSKKYQDLAEK
+1866 QDLAETQYERSIADQKKLLDDLYEQYDEVLNMRLDNIDVLVSDVITNVNSEAGAIRDTLEAKADSVGYTMTGSMNTIWNSANQVITNYGTNFLSSITGVQNAINNLTNIIKQAVDASNGKASGGSSSTKPSSSTSTPKTATPTPTPKPATTSSSDGVPNVGDAVTFNSGSYYYSSDGISPTGTQMHGQTVYITK
-1880 INDADVNILKLQ
+1880 INNASWAKKKYHIA
-1892 KDNEDLKDSIYSLR
+1892 KDRNAAHPLGWVD
-1906 IKNLEDTIKGYADLE
+1906 
-1921 DELSNFRDLLNDDA
+1921 
-1935 FFDKQGGITDEGL
+1935 
-1948 AQITLLSQSLG
+1948 LSQISG
-1959 NAKQKIAD
+1959 YEK
-1967 YTTGLQKIKELY
+1967 GIKSVPKDEMAVVGEHKKPETIVLDDGSILTPLSKNSSVFNNDAHENLWSFANDPQRFIESMIQNPPEVPNMFNEFTANQIFNFDVKVDNPANY
-1979 ANGVISLDEYNEKT
+1979 AEFYSEMM
-1993 KEYRDGIQDTT
+1993 RRFQ
-2004 KDVKSYQD
+2004 KDVK
-2012 SLTDLYMKAMQTEV
+2012 
-2026 DYLDKIISKRKEAL
+2026 
-2040 DKKKSYYEYDKKIK
+2040 
-2054 SQSKDINSIKAQIRA
+2054 
-2069 LEGVNNLSSQS
+2069 
-2080 QRKKLEAELKEKEDE
+2080 
-2095 LADTKRDHEYDMRS
+2095 
-2109 QGYDAMSDELKQLI
+2109 
-2123 EDTTYDLNHSADK
+2123 
-2136 RLEVINTMLDKEVGS
+2136 
-2151 YIQAFNKINSV
+2151 
-2162 ISNTGFVGSTDFNN
+2162 
-2176 AQSQMSSQSGAS
+2176 
-2188 TTKNNAT
+2188 
-2195 QSQSSS
+2195 
-2201 NNKPSSAASG
+2201 
-2211 TNTSGI
+2211 
-2217 KDNSYENNKITEDI
+2217 
-2231 MKPENTDHRKVAELN
+2231 
-2246 VTRSS
+2246 
-2251 VSVQERSSVYV
+2251 
-2262 GTSIR
+2262 
-2267 PNDAENKNLEWKS
+2267 
-2280 NNTGVA
+2280 
-2286 TVSNGTINGVRPGSC
+2286 
-2301 TVTVSTT
+2301 
-2308 DGSGL
+2308 
-2313 SKSISVTVTK
+2313 
-2323 KPEPPKPA
+2323 
-2331 PVTNTNGKDGILR
+2331 
-2344 VGDTATFSGR
+2344 
-2354 YYYDSWGKRPAGSK
+2354 
-2368 YAGVQNG
+2368 
-2375 VKVDSYSSSDLGGN
+2375 
-2389 AKRTG
+2389 
-2394 NYKVHIGGADGVY
+2394 
-2407 KDLGWVRPD
+2407 
-2416 QLSGYKNGIERVPYD
+2416 
-2431 QVAEINEGNKDETII
+2431 
-2446 TPKGHTLTLLTRN
+2446 
-2459 SSVLKNEAQKTL
+2459 
-2471 WDIANNPQLFAEKI
+2471 AEKI
-2485 MNSGFA
+2485 IQDMTLGQITGK
-2491 SAHVGSFADSIKS
+2491 GSMSKYRQRF
-2504 IKMPTV
+2504 
-2510 ENNNQQNVN
+2510 
-2519 VENHYDSLLTVNG
+2519 
-2532 NVDKEALPKLQ
+2532 
-2543 EILKQSCDYTRK
+2543 
-2555 EMVKDFEKLGHKIK
+2555 
-2569 R
+2569 

>member
-1 MLYLPNSQ
+1 MTRNVQ
-9 IVLQVQL
+9 ISDDDSNFL
-16 LYHNLFK
+16 
-23 NNTIFNYDEETGFG
+23 
-37 INNIF
+37 
-42 GGKKSDVLKQLMTV
+42 KKLNGRISAEKQLSNVNWDRYIKKHKEASASMKEFLADG
-56 SDEVKSFFTDNLDKG
+56 SYSVKSLENYQSYLNSSAEST
-71 AGATELF
+71 
-78 DDFYDSKMFNDKG
+78 SKF
-91 FKEWYESLDKAKIET
+91 
-106 KTVGEVFDMY
+106 
-116 SMHVESS
+116 
-123 NEAMI
+123 
-128 KASSTTSKLTSGLKN
+128 STATSKLTSGLKN

-176 HYQDKMIEKGEKAK
+176 HYQDKLIEKGEKAK

-214 ADSEKDITSTGNA
+214 ADSEKDITSTGDA
-227 IDSIGKKYTEFKNG
+227 IDSIGKKYIEFKKG
-241 IDRSTNKNIGLSD
+241 IDRNSNKNIGLSD

-286 NLSSNAEIATAKIKE
+286 NLGSNAEIATAKIKE
-301 LYNAQMLSSN
+301 LYDAQMLSAN

-352 VLPSLKTISSGEI
+352 VLPSLNTISSGEI

-550 KTLKAVFFDKTER
+550 KTLKAVFLDKTER
-563 SNFKKALGLDA
+563 SNFKKAFGLDA
-574 VVDDAK
+574 VVDDTK
-580 ENLNNLKKQVSGFNA
+580 ENLNKLKKQVSGFNT

-608 GLNITANDKFSGT
+608 GLDITANDKFSGT

-731 KSKGLATFEIL
+731 KSKGLATFETL

-837 IEQTTQATKQL
+837 IEQTTQATKEL

-951 KALEDGKFVTQN
+951 KALEDGKFVTKN

-977 IDKQLSSLS
+977 VDKQLSSLS

-1029 NSMNLS
+1029 NSVDLS

-1064 QSVGVQIDTSTTQD
+1064 QSVGVQIDTSSTQD

-1172 ASVTDSKGNS
+1172 ASVTDSKGKS

-1232 VSDLESEN
+1232 VNELESEN

-1343 NYPTEVPN
+1343 NYPTSVPS
-1351 ANQTIDRTPNNSQ
+1351 AEQTINRTPNNSQ
-1364 VSQSLFPVGQAVN
+1364 VSQPPSSVTQRTLRQAIN
-1377 RTPNNSGILHAPTI
+1377 DYIKTAPTI
-1391 VQKVIRFFTGGD
+1391 VQKVVRFFTGGD

-1414 LGNSSNLKNSWKT
+1414 LSDSSNLKDSWKT

-1474 KELFSQG
+1474 KELLSQG

-1500 EGSAFAGGFGGGGFR
+1500 EGSAFAGGSGGGGFR

-1522 SSKKKSSKSS
+1522 SSKKKSSSSS
-1532 SKSSSNSSSSSSKSN
+1532 SKSSSNSSTSSSKSN
-1547 SSSDSS
+1547 SSSNSS
-1553 AKNETEN
+1553 NDKEETKETLDWIETKLDRIKRKIDELDTTASSTYRTWSKRNEALSSELSKVTE
-1560 LVDFIKILYDRVSR
+1560 KISLQQQAYDRYIKEAESAGEG
-1574 LSDLTEKAID
+1574 LSSDW
-1584 RAVGLVNKQAKATDA
+1584 
-1599 IDKIRTELSTA
+1599 IDKI
-1610 QQAANKYL
+1610 Q
-1618 EYANGVGLSEDYK
+1618 NGKIDIETITDSDLKEKISDYK
-1631 RKIREGNLS
+1631 NW
-1640 IENITDEDLKDK
+1640 
-1652 VSKYQSYYEDYL
+1652 YE
-1664 SYSDKALDIQ
+1664 KALDCRDAIIDLKEQ
-1674 DKLTDLAEKRLS
+1674 ESKL
-1686 IIEDEYDAI
+1686 IEQRFNNIKDEYDAI
-1695 EDIQKSLQDKLE
+1695 LKQFEHTHSMLE
-1707 ADRDLLENLGTAI
+1707 GAI
-1720 DNSLNT
+1720 DITETSGYIVSTKYYDSLISNENEKINQLYAEREALVNSLNSALSSGKIDKYSESWYNMQDEIDSIDESIQDCNKST
-1726 NSIKDAINSQAEV
+1726 IEWGNSIRQIQWDLFDKLQDRISKINDEADFLKELMSSEKMYDDKNGGQITEYGKATFGLHGVKHNTLMAQADEYRKEMEKIDEQLKSDPFNQTLIDRRSELLKLQQESITSAKQEKDAIKDLVEDGINSQLDALQKLIDK
-1739 YNDLTKKLAG
+1739 YTDLLDTNKD
-1749 YQTEVQSQL
+1749 
-1758 NSGLM
+1758 M
-1763 KKGSEQ
+1763 
-1769 WYNAQKNINDFT
+1769 
-1781 ANIAKASSE
+1781 
-1790 LIELQDKLRQISYD
+1790 YD
-1804 TLQNIIEGFSRST
+1804 
-1817 DKIGSYIELLEAKN
+1817 
-1831 ERIPEKEYQK
+1831 YQK
-1841 QLDNNNAA
+1841 QLAEKQKEISSIEKQLAA
-1849 IKTQYDLRNKYL
+1849 YQGDTSEEGASKRQQLQNDLNDAK
-1861 AEQAY
+1861 
-1866 YDVNSKKYQDLAEK
+1866 QDLAETQYERSIADQK
-1880 INDADVNILKLQ
+1880 KLLDDLYEQYEEVLNMRLDNIDVLVSDVIANVNSEAGAIRDTLEAKADSVGYTMTESMNTIWNSANQVITNYGTNFLSSITGVQNAINDLTNLIKQAVDASNKKASAGSSSSSTKKPSSSTPASQPAKPATTSSGDGVPNVGDAVTFNSGAYYYSSDGLSPTGTQMHGQTVYITRVNNASWAKKKYHISKDRNAAHPLGWVDLSQISGYEKGIKSVPRDEMAVVGEHKKPETVVLDDGSILTPLSKNSSVFNNDAHENLWSFANDPQRFIDSMIQNPPEVPNMFNEFATNQTNTVTINIPIENVSDYNDFVRQLQ
-1892 KDNEDLKDSIYSLR
+1892 KD
-1906 IKNLEDTIKGYADLE
+1906 
-1921 DELSNFRDLLNDDA
+1921 
-1935 FFDKQGGITDEGL
+1935 
-1948 AQITLLSQSLG
+1948 
-1959 NAKQKIAD
+1959 
-1967 YTTGLQKIKELY
+1967 
-1979 ANGVISLDEYNEKT
+1979 
-1993 KEYRDGIQDTT
+1993 
-2004 KDVKSYQD
+2004 
-2012 SLTDLYMKAMQTEV
+2012 
-2026 DYLDKIISKRKEAL
+2026 SK
-2040 DKKKSYYEYDKKIK
+2040 
-2054 SQSKDINSIKAQIRA
+2054 
-2069 LEGVNNLSSQS
+2069 
-2080 QRKKLEAELKEKEDE
+2080 
-2095 LADTKRDHEYDMRS
+2095 
-2109 QGYDAMSDELKQLI
+2109 
-2123 EDTTYDLNHSADK
+2123 
-2136 RLEVINTMLDKEVGS
+2136 
-2151 YIQAFNKINSV
+2151 
-2162 ISNTGFVGSTDFNN
+2162 
-2176 AQSQMSSQSGAS
+2176 
-2188 TTKNNAT
+2188 
-2195 QSQSSS
+2195 
-2201 NNKPSSAASG
+2201 
-2211 TNTSGI
+2211 
-2217 KDNSYENNKITEDI
+2217 
-2231 MKPENTDHRKVAELN
+2231 
-2246 VTRSS
+2246 
-2251 VSVQERSSVYV
+2251 
-2262 GTSIR
+2262 
-2267 PNDAENKNLEWKS
+2267 
-2280 NNTGVA
+2280 
-2286 TVSNGTINGVRPGSC
+2286 
-2301 TVTVSTT
+2301 
-2308 DGSGL
+2308 
-2313 SKSISVTVTK
+2313 
-2323 KPEPPKPA
+2323 
-2331 PVTNTNGKDGILR
+2331 
-2344 VGDTATFSGR
+2344 
-2354 YYYDSWGKRPAGSK
+2354 
-2368 YAGVQNG
+2368 
-2375 VKVDSYSSSDLGGN
+2375 
-2389 AKRTG
+2389 
-2394 NYKVHIGGADGVY
+2394 
-2407 KDLGWVRPD
+2407 
-2416 QLSGYKNGIERVPYD
+2416 
-2431 QVAEINEGNKDETII
+2431 
-2446 TPKGHTLTLLTRN
+2446 
-2459 SSVLKNEAQKTL
+2459 
-2471 WDIANNPQLFAEKI
+2471 
-2485 MNSGFA
+2485 
-2491 SAHVGSFADSIKS
+2491 
-2504 IKMPTV
+2504 
-2510 ENNNQQNVN
+2510 
-2519 VENHYDSLLTVNG
+2519 
-2532 NVDKEALPKLQ
+2532 
-2543 EILKQSCDYTRK
+2543 
-2555 EMVKDFEKLGHKIK
+2555 FEKMVQTMVLEPIAGNSTIGKYK
-2569 R
+2569 QRF

>member
-1 MLYLPNSQ
+1 
-9 IVLQVQL
+9 
-16 LYHNLFK
+16 
-23 NNTIFNYDEETGFG
+23 
-37 INNIF
+37 
-42 GGKKSDVLKQLMTV
+42 
-56 SDEVKSFFTDNLDKG
+56 
-71 AGATELF
+71 
-78 DDFYDSKMFNDKG
+78 
-91 FKEWYESLDKAKIET
+91 
-106 KTVGEVFDMY
+106 
-116 SMHVESS
+116 
-123 NEAMI
+123 
-128 KASSTTSKLTSGLKN
+128 
-143 IAGAVGSSLLN
+143 
-154 FGASMAV
+154 MAV

-176 HYQDKMIEKGEKAK
+176 HYQDKLIEKGEKAK

-214 ADSEKDITSTGNA
+214 ADSEKDITSTGDA

-286 NLSSNAEIATAKIKE
+286 NLGSNAEIATAKIKE
-301 LYNAQMLSSN
+301 LYNAQMLSAN

-400 SEDGTVRISAPKL
+400 SEDGIVRISAPKL

-494 INTISEDYGGDV
+494 INTISEDYGGNV

-514 LTPMENLAPESQQKL
+514 LTPMENLATESQQKL

-537 KNLNIQEYQNLID
+537 KNLNIQEYRNLID
-550 KTLKAVFFDKTER
+550 KTLKAVFQDKTER
-563 SNFKKALGLDA
+563 SNFKKALGLDT

-580 ENLNNLKKQVSGFNA
+580 ESLNKLKKQVSGFNT

-608 GLNITANDKFSGT
+608 GLDITANDKFSGT
-621 FEEFVAK
+621 FEEFVVK

-731 KSKGLATFEIL
+731 KSKGLATFETL

-951 KALEDGKFVTQN
+951 KALEDGKFVTKN

-977 IDKQLSSLS
+977 VDKQLSSLS

-1016 LYAQKRKLADEKF
+1016 FYAQKRKLADEKF
-1029 NSMNLS
+1029 NSVDLS

-1064 QSVGVQIDTSTTQD
+1064 QSVGVQIDTSSTQD

-1172 ASVTDSKGNS
+1172 ASVTDSKGKS

-1232 VSDLESEN
+1232 VNELESEN

-1343 NYPTEVPN
+1343 NYPTSVPS
-1351 ANQTIDRTPNNSQ
+1351 AEQTINRTPNNSQ
-1364 VSQSLFPVGQAVN
+1364 VSQPPSSVTQRTLRQAIN
-1377 RTPNNSGILHAPTI
+1377 DYIKTAPTI
-1391 VQKVIRFFTGGD
+1391 VQKVVRFFTGGD

-1414 LGNSSNLKNSWKT
+1414 LSDSSNLKDSWKT

-1474 KELFSQG
+1474 KELLSQG

-1500 EGSAFAGGFGGGGFR
+1500 EGSAFAGGSGGGGFR

-1522 SSKKKSSKSS
+1522 SSKKKSSSSS
-1532 SKSSSNSSSSSSKSN
+1532 SKSSSNSSTSSSKSN
-1547 SSSDSS
+1547 SSSNSS
-1553 AKNETEN
+1553 NDKEETKETLDWIETKLDRIKRKIDELDTTASSTYRTWSKRNEALSSELSKVTE
-1560 LVDFIKILYDRVSR
+1560 KISLQQQAYDRYIKEAESAGEG
-1574 LSDLTEKAID
+1574 LSSDW
-1584 RAVGLVNKQAKATDA
+1584 
-1599 IDKIRTELSTA
+1599 IDKI
-1610 QQAANKYL
+1610 Q
-1618 EYANGVGLSEDYK
+1618 NGKIDIETITDSDLKEKISDYK
-1631 RKIREGNLS
+1631 NW
-1640 IENITDEDLKDK
+1640 
-1652 VSKYQSYYEDYL
+1652 YE
-1664 SYSDKALDIQ
+1664 KALDCRDAIIDLKEQ
-1674 DKLTDLAEKRLS
+1674 ESKL
-1686 IIEDEYDAI
+1686 IEQRFNNIKDEYDAI
-1695 EDIQKSLQDKLE
+1695 LKQFEHTHSMLE
-1707 ADRDLLENLGTAI
+1707 GAI
-1720 DNSLNT
+1720 DITETSGYIVSTKYYDSLISNENEKINQLYAEREALVNSLNSALSSGKIDKYSESWYNMQDEIDSIDESIQDCNKST
-1726 NSIKDAINSQAEV
+1726 IEWGNSIRQIQWDLFDKLQDRISKINDEADFLKELMSSEKMYDDKNGGQITEYGKATFGLHGVKHNTLMAQADEYRKEMEKIDEQLKSDPFNQTLIDRRSELLKLQQESITSAKQEKDAIKDLVEDGINSQLDALQKLIDK
-1739 YNDLTKKLAG
+1739 YTDLLDTNKD
-1749 YQTEVQSQL
+1749 
-1758 NSGLM
+1758 M
-1763 KKGSEQ
+1763 
-1769 WYNAQKNINDFT
+1769 
-1781 ANIAKASSE
+1781 
-1790 LIELQDKLRQISYD
+1790 YD
-1804 TLQNIIEGFSRST
+1804 
-1817 DKIGSYIELLEAKN
+1817 
-1831 ERIPEKEYQK
+1831 YQK
-1841 QLDNNNAA
+1841 QLAEKQKEISSIEKQLAA
-1849 IKTQYDLRNKYL
+1849 YQGDTSEEGASKRQQLQNDLNDAK
-1861 AEQAY
+1861 
-1866 YDVNSKKYQDLAEK
+1866 QDLAETQYERSIADQK
-1880 INDADVNILKLQ
+1880 KLLDDLYEQYEEVLNMRLDNIDVLVSDVIANVNSEAGAIRDTLEAKADSVGYTMTESMNTIWNSANQVITNYGTNFLSSITGVQNAINDLTNLIKQAVDASNKKASAGSSSSSTKKPSSSTPASQPAKPATTSSGDGVPNVGDAVTFNSGAYYYSSDGLSPTGTQMHGQTVYITRVNNASWAKKKYHISKDRNAAHPLGWVDLSQISGYEKGIKSVPRDEMAVVGEHKKPETVVLDDGSILTPLSKNSSVFNNDAHENLWSFANDPQRFIDSMIQNPPEVPNMFNEFATNQTNTVTINIPIENVSDYNDFVRQLQ
-1892 KDNEDLKDSIYSLR
+1892 KD
-1906 IKNLEDTIKGYADLE
+1906 
-1921 DELSNFRDLLNDDA
+1921 
-1935 FFDKQGGITDEGL
+1935 
-1948 AQITLLSQSLG
+1948 
-1959 NAKQKIAD
+1959 
-1967 YTTGLQKIKELY
+1967 
-1979 ANGVISLDEYNEKT
+1979 
-1993 KEYRDGIQDTT
+1993 
-2004 KDVKSYQD
+2004 
-2012 SLTDLYMKAMQTEV
+2012 
-2026 DYLDKIISKRKEAL
+2026 SK
-2040 DKKKSYYEYDKKIK
+2040 
-2054 SQSKDINSIKAQIRA
+2054 
-2069 LEGVNNLSSQS
+2069 
-2080 QRKKLEAELKEKEDE
+2080 
-2095 LADTKRDHEYDMRS
+2095 
-2109 QGYDAMSDELKQLI
+2109 
-2123 EDTTYDLNHSADK
+2123 
-2136 RLEVINTMLDKEVGS
+2136 
-2151 YIQAFNKINSV
+2151 
-2162 ISNTGFVGSTDFNN
+2162 
-2176 AQSQMSSQSGAS
+2176 
-2188 TTKNNAT
+2188 
-2195 QSQSSS
+2195 
-2201 NNKPSSAASG
+2201 
-2211 TNTSGI
+2211 
-2217 KDNSYENNKITEDI
+2217 
-2231 MKPENTDHRKVAELN
+2231 
-2246 VTRSS
+2246 
-2251 VSVQERSSVYV
+2251 
-2262 GTSIR
+2262 
-2267 PNDAENKNLEWKS
+2267 
-2280 NNTGVA
+2280 
-2286 TVSNGTINGVRPGSC
+2286 
-2301 TVTVSTT
+2301 
-2308 DGSGL
+2308 
-2313 SKSISVTVTK
+2313 
-2323 KPEPPKPA
+2323 
-2331 PVTNTNGKDGILR
+2331 
-2344 VGDTATFSGR
+2344 
-2354 YYYDSWGKRPAGSK
+2354 
-2368 YAGVQNG
+2368 
-2375 VKVDSYSSSDLGGN
+2375 
-2389 AKRTG
+2389 
-2394 NYKVHIGGADGVY
+2394 
-2407 KDLGWVRPD
+2407 
-2416 QLSGYKNGIERVPYD
+2416 
-2431 QVAEINEGNKDETII
+2431 
-2446 TPKGHTLTLLTRN
+2446 
-2459 SSVLKNEAQKTL
+2459 
-2471 WDIANNPQLFAEKI
+2471 
-2485 MNSGFA
+2485 
-2491 SAHVGSFADSIKS
+2491 
-2504 IKMPTV
+2504 
-2510 ENNNQQNVN
+2510 
-2519 VENHYDSLLTVNG
+2519 
-2532 NVDKEALPKLQ
+2532 
-2543 EILKQSCDYTRK
+2543 
-2555 EMVKDFEKLGHKIK
+2555 FEKMVQTMVLEPIAGNSTIGKYK
-2569 R
+2569 QRF

>member
-1 MLYLPNSQ
+1 M
-9 IVLQVQL
+9 
-16 LYHNLFK
+16 
-23 NNTIFNYDEETGFG
+23 
-37 INNIF
+37 
-42 GGKKSDVLKQLMTV
+42 KKLNGRISAEKQLSKVDWDGYIKKHKEASASMKEFLADG
-56 SDEVKSFFTDNLDKG
+56 SYGVKSLKNYQSYLNSSAEST
-71 AGATELF
+71 
-78 DDFYDSKMFNDKG
+78 SKF
-91 FKEWYESLDKAKIET
+91 
-106 KTVGEVFDMY
+106 
-116 SMHVESS
+116 
-123 NEAMI
+123 
-128 KASSTTSKLTSGLKN
+128 STATSKLTSGLKN

-214 ADSEKDITSTGNA
+214 ADSEKDITSTGDA
-227 IDSIGKKYTEFKNG
+227 IDSIGKKYTEFKKG
-241 IDRSTNKNIGLSD
+241 IDRNSNKNIGLSD

-273 LVSGYDAQGNAML
+273 LVSGYDTQGNAML
-286 NLSSNAEIATAKIKE
+286 NLGSNAEIATAKIKE
-301 LYNAQMLSSN
+301 LYNAQMLSAN

-319 DNYKGVVTQIDKYQG
+319 DNYKGVVTQIKQYQG

-339 KTKVEKNKKAQKD
+339 KTKVEKNKIAQKD
-352 VLPSLKTISSGEI
+352 VLPSLDTISSGEI

-400 SEDGTVRISAPKL
+400 SDDGTVRISAPKL

-430 DAANSLAID
+430 DAANNLAID

-550 KTLKAVFFDKTER
+550 KTLKAVFLDKTER
-563 SNFKKALGLDA
+563 SNFKKALGLDT

-580 ENLNNLKKQVSGFNA
+580 ENLNKLKKQVNGFNT

-608 GLNITANDKFSGT
+608 GLDITANDKFSGT

-628 IKEAKALAETAIDI
+628 IKEAKSLAETAIDI

-731 KSKGLATFEIL
+731 KSKGLATFETL

-749 SYDIKDLEES
+749 SYNIKDLEES

-951 KALEDGKFVTQN
+951 KALEDGKFVTKN

-1029 NSMNLS
+1029 DSMDLS

-1064 QSVGVQIDTSTTQD
+1064 QSVGVQIDTSSTQD

-1164 NGQSATFN
+1164 NGKSATFN

-1232 VSDLESEN
+1232 VSDLKSEN

-1331 QNTDGTVSYTIG
+1331 QNADGTVSYTIG

-1364 VSQSLFPVGQAVN
+1364 VSKSPSSVGQTVN
-1377 RTPNNSGILHAPTI
+1377 RTPNNSGILQAPTI
-1391 VQKVIRFFTGGD
+1391 AQKVIRFFTGGD

-1414 LGNSSNLKNSWKT
+1414 LSNSSNLKDSWKT

-1436 EVGEELVVSGNRWFT
+1436 EVGEELVVSGNRWFI

-1500 EGSAFAGGFGGGGFR
+1500 EGSAFAGGSGSGGFR

-1522 SSKKKSSKSS
+1522 SSKKKSSKSSSNSSSSS

-1553 AKNETEN
+1553 ASKETEN

-1574 LSDLTEKAID
+1574 LSDLAEKAID
-1584 RAVGLVNKQAKATDA
+1584 RAVGLVNKQTKATDA
-1599 IDKIRTELSTA
+1599 IDKVRTELSTA
-1610 QQAANKYL
+1610 QHAANKYL

-1640 IENITDEDLKDK
+1640 IENITDENLKDK

-1664 SYSDKALDIQ
+1664 SYSDKALDLQ
-1674 DKLTDLAEKRLS
+1674 DKLADLAEKRLS

-1739 YNDLTKKLAG
+1739 YNDLTKKLAE

-1831 ERIPEKEYQK
+1831 ERVPEKEYQK

-1866 YDVNSKKYQDLAEK
+1866 YDVNSKRYQELAEK

-1906 IKNLEDTIKGYADLE
+1906 IKNLEDAIKGYADLE

-2026 DYLDKIISKRKEAL
+2026 NYLDKIVDKRKKALSQQKEAYEFS
-2040 DKKKSYYEYDKKIK
+2040 KKVN
-2054 SQSKDINSIKAQIRA
+2054 SQNKDINSLKAQIQA
-2069 LEGVNNLSSQS
+2069 LEGVNNLSAQS

-2136 RLEVINTMLDKEVGS
+2136 RLEVINTMLDKEVGL
-2151 YIQAFNKINSV
+2151 YVNAFNKINSV

-2176 AQSQMSSQSGAS
+2176 AQSQMSTQSGATS
-2188 TTKNNAT
+2188 TKNNAT
-2195 QSQSSS
+2195 QSQASS
-2201 NNKPSSAASG
+2201 NSKPSTSASG

-2217 KDNSYENNKITEDI
+2217 KDNSYENNKITQEILKEQD
-2231 MKPENTDHRKVAELN
+2231 TSHRKVAELT
-2246 VTRSS
+2246 VDKTS
-2251 VSVQERSSVYV
+2251 VSLEEGKSIGIKTSV
-2262 GTSIR
+2262 R
-2267 PNDAENKNLEWKS
+2267 PNDAANKTLSWTSS
-2280 NNTGVA
+2280 NTSIA
-2286 TVSNGTINGVRPGSC
+2286 TASNGTIKAIKPGSC
-2301 TVTVSTT
+2301 TITVATT
-2308 DGSGL
+2308 DGGGI
-2313 SKSISVTVTK
+2313 SKTIGVTVTK

-2331 PVTNTNGKDGILR
+2331 KKPTTSTSNGKDGILR
-2344 VGDTATFSGR
+2344 VGDTATLSGR

-2368 YAGVQNG
+2368 YSGVQNG
-2375 VKVDSYSSSDLGGN
+2375 VKVDSYSSSDFGGN

-2491 SAHVGSFADSIKS
+2491 SAHVGSFADSIKG

-2510 ENNNQQNVN
+2510 ENNNQQNVT

-2532 NVDKEALPKLQ
+2532 NVDKETLPKLQ

>member
-1 MLYLPNSQ
+1 
-9 IVLQVQL
+9 
-16 LYHNLFK
+16 
-23 NNTIFNYDEETGFG
+23 
-37 INNIF
+37 
-42 GGKKSDVLKQLMTV
+42 
-56 SDEVKSFFTDNLDKG
+56 
-71 AGATELF
+71 
-78 DDFYDSKMFNDKG
+78 
-91 FKEWYESLDKAKIET
+91 
-106 KTVGEVFDMY
+106 
-116 SMHVESS
+116 
-123 NEAMI
+123 
-128 KASSTTSKLTSGLKN
+128 
-143 IAGAVGSSLLN
+143 
-154 FGASMAV
+154 MAV

-176 HYQDKMIEKGEKAK
+176 HYQDKLIEKGEKAK

-214 ADSEKDITSTGNA
+214 ADSEKDITSTGDA

-286 NLSSNAEIATAKIKE
+286 NLGSNAEIATAKIKE
-301 LYNAQMLSSN
+301 LYNAQMLSAN

-400 SEDGTVRISAPKL
+400 SEDGIVRISAPKL

-494 INTISEDYGGDV
+494 INTISEDYGGNV

-514 LTPMENLAPESQQKL
+514 LTPMENLATESQQKL

-537 KNLNIQEYQNLID
+537 KNLNIQEYRNLID
-550 KTLKAVFFDKTER
+550 KTLKAVFQDKTER
-563 SNFKKALGLDA
+563 SNFKKALGLDT

-580 ENLNNLKKQVSGFNA
+580 ESLNKLKKQVSGFNT

-608 GLNITANDKFSGT
+608 GLDITANDKFSGT
-621 FEEFVAK
+621 FEEFVVK

-731 KSKGLATFEIL
+731 KSKGLATFETL

-816 TGADSTA
+816 TGADPTA

-926 QKITVPIEYEQVDYK
+926 QKITVPIKYEQVDYK

-951 KALEDGKFVTQN
+951 KALEDGKFVTKN

-977 IDKQLSSLS
+977 VDKQLSSLS

-1029 NSMNLS
+1029 NSVDLS

-1064 QSVGVQIDTSTTQD
+1064 QSVGVQIDTSSTQD

-1172 ASVTDSKGNS
+1172 ASVTDSKGKS

-1232 VSDLESEN
+1232 VNELESEN

-1343 NYPTEVPN
+1343 NYPTSVPS
-1351 ANQTIDRTPNNSQ
+1351 AEQTINRTPNNSQ
-1364 VSQSLFPVGQAVN
+1364 VSQPPSSVTQRTLRQAIN
-1377 RTPNNSGILHAPTI
+1377 DYIKTAPTI
-1391 VQKVIRFFTGGD
+1391 VQKVVRFFTGGD

-1414 LGNSSNLKNSWKT
+1414 LSDSSNLKDSWKT

-1474 KELFSQG
+1474 KELLSQG

-1500 EGSAFAGGFGGGGFR
+1500 EGSAFAGGSGGGGFR

-1522 SSKKKSSKSS
+1522 SSKKKSSSSS
-1532 SKSSSNSSSSSSKSN
+1532 SKSSSNSSTSSSKSN
-1547 SSSDSS
+1547 SSSNSS
-1553 AKNETEN
+1553 NDKEETKETLDWIETKLDRIKRKIDELDTTASSTYRTWSKRNEALSSELSKVTE
-1560 LVDFIKILYDRVSR
+1560 KISLQQQAYDRYIKEAESAGEG
-1574 LSDLTEKAID
+1574 LSSDW
-1584 RAVGLVNKQAKATDA
+1584 
-1599 IDKIRTELSTA
+1599 IDKI
-1610 QQAANKYL
+1610 Q
-1618 EYANGVGLSEDYK
+1618 NGKIDIETITDSDLKEKISDYK
-1631 RKIREGNLS
+1631 NW
-1640 IENITDEDLKDK
+1640 
-1652 VSKYQSYYEDYL
+1652 YE
-1664 SYSDKALDIQ
+1664 KALDCRDAIIDLKEQ
-1674 DKLTDLAEKRLS
+1674 ESKL
-1686 IIEDEYDAI
+1686 IEQRFNNIKDEYDAI
-1695 EDIQKSLQDKLE
+1695 LKQFEHTHSMLE
-1707 ADRDLLENLGTAI
+1707 GAI
-1720 DNSLNT
+1720 DITETSGYIVSTKYYDSLISNENEKINQLYAEREALVNSLNSALSSGKIDKYSESWYNMQDEIDSIDESIQDCNKST
-1726 NSIKDAINSQAEV
+1726 IEWGNSIRQIQWDLFDKLQDRISKINDEADFLKELMSSEKMYDDKNGGQITEYGKATFGLHGVKHNTLMAQADEYRKEMEKIDEQLKSDPFNQTLIDRRSELLKLQQESISSAKQEKDAIKDLVEDGINSQLDALQKLIDK
-1739 YNDLTKKLAG
+1739 YTDLLDTNKD
-1749 YQTEVQSQL
+1749 
-1758 NSGLM
+1758 M
-1763 KKGSEQ
+1763 
-1769 WYNAQKNINDFT
+1769 
-1781 ANIAKASSE
+1781 
-1790 LIELQDKLRQISYD
+1790 YD
-1804 TLQNIIEGFSRST
+1804 
-1817 DKIGSYIELLEAKN
+1817 
-1831 ERIPEKEYQK
+1831 YQK
-1841 QLDNNNAA
+1841 QLAEKQKEISSIEKQLAA
-1849 IKTQYDLRNKYL
+1849 YQGDTSEEGASKRQQLQNDLNDAK
-1861 AEQAY
+1861 
-1866 YDVNSKKYQDLAEK
+1866 QDLAETQYERSIADQK
-1880 INDADVNILKLQ
+1880 KLLDDLYEQYEEVLNMRLDNIDVLVSDVITNVNSEAGAIRDTLEAKADSVGYTMTESMNTIWNSANQVITNYGTNFLSSITGVQNAINDLTNLIKQAVDASNKKASAGSSSSSTKKPSSSTPASQPAKPATTSSGDGVPNVGDAVTFNSGAYYYSSDGLSPTGTQMHGQTVYITRVNNASWAKKKYHISKDRNAAHPLGWVDLSQISGYEKGIKSVPRDEMAVVGEHKKPETVVLDDGSILTPLSKNSSVFNNDAHENLWSFANDPQRFIDSMIQNPPEVPNMFNEFATNQTNTVTINIPIENVSDYNDFVRQLQ
-1892 KDNEDLKDSIYSLR
+1892 KD
-1906 IKNLEDTIKGYADLE
+1906 
-1921 DELSNFRDLLNDDA
+1921 
-1935 FFDKQGGITDEGL
+1935 
-1948 AQITLLSQSLG
+1948 
-1959 NAKQKIAD
+1959 
-1967 YTTGLQKIKELY
+1967 
-1979 ANGVISLDEYNEKT
+1979 
-1993 KEYRDGIQDTT
+1993 
-2004 KDVKSYQD
+2004 
-2012 SLTDLYMKAMQTEV
+2012 
-2026 DYLDKIISKRKEAL
+2026 SK
-2040 DKKKSYYEYDKKIK
+2040 
-2054 SQSKDINSIKAQIRA
+2054 
-2069 LEGVNNLSSQS
+2069 
-2080 QRKKLEAELKEKEDE
+2080 
-2095 LADTKRDHEYDMRS
+2095 
-2109 QGYDAMSDELKQLI
+2109 
-2123 EDTTYDLNHSADK
+2123 
-2136 RLEVINTMLDKEVGS
+2136 
-2151 YIQAFNKINSV
+2151 
-2162 ISNTGFVGSTDFNN
+2162 
-2176 AQSQMSSQSGAS
+2176 
-2188 TTKNNAT
+2188 
-2195 QSQSSS
+2195 
-2201 NNKPSSAASG
+2201 
-2211 TNTSGI
+2211 
-2217 KDNSYENNKITEDI
+2217 
-2231 MKPENTDHRKVAELN
+2231 
-2246 VTRSS
+2246 
-2251 VSVQERSSVYV
+2251 
-2262 GTSIR
+2262 
-2267 PNDAENKNLEWKS
+2267 
-2280 NNTGVA
+2280 
-2286 TVSNGTINGVRPGSC
+2286 
-2301 TVTVSTT
+2301 
-2308 DGSGL
+2308 
-2313 SKSISVTVTK
+2313 
-2323 KPEPPKPA
+2323 
-2331 PVTNTNGKDGILR
+2331 
-2344 VGDTATFSGR
+2344 
-2354 YYYDSWGKRPAGSK
+2354 
-2368 YAGVQNG
+2368 
-2375 VKVDSYSSSDLGGN
+2375 
-2389 AKRTG
+2389 
-2394 NYKVHIGGADGVY
+2394 
-2407 KDLGWVRPD
+2407 
-2416 QLSGYKNGIERVPYD
+2416 
-2431 QVAEINEGNKDETII
+2431 
-2446 TPKGHTLTLLTRN
+2446 
-2459 SSVLKNEAQKTL
+2459 
-2471 WDIANNPQLFAEKI
+2471 
-2485 MNSGFA
+2485 
-2491 SAHVGSFADSIKS
+2491 
-2504 IKMPTV
+2504 
-2510 ENNNQQNVN
+2510 
-2519 VENHYDSLLTVNG
+2519 
-2532 NVDKEALPKLQ
+2532 
-2543 EILKQSCDYTRK
+2543 
-2555 EMVKDFEKLGHKIK
+2555 FEKMVQTMVLEPIAGNSTIGKYK
-2569 R
+2569 QRF

>member
-1 MLYLPNSQ
+1 VQ
-9 IVLQVQL
+9 ISDNDSSFL
-16 LYHNLFK
+16 
-23 NNTIFNYDEETGFG
+23 
-37 INNIF
+37 
-42 GGKKSDVLKQLMTV
+42 KKLNGRISAEKQLSKVDWDGYIKKHKEASASMKEFLADG
-56 SDEVKSFFTDNLDKG
+56 SYGVKSLKNYQSYLNSSAEST
-71 AGATELF
+71 
-78 DDFYDSKMFNDKG
+78 SKF
-91 FKEWYESLDKAKIET
+91 
-106 KTVGEVFDMY
+106 
-116 SMHVESS
+116 
-123 NEAMI
+123 
-128 KASSTTSKLTSGLKN
+128 STATSKLTSGLKN

-214 ADSEKDITSTGNA
+214 ADSEKDITSTGDA
-227 IDSIGKKYTEFKNG
+227 IDSIGKKYTEFKKG
-241 IDRSTNKNIGLSD
+241 IDRNSNKNIGLSD

-286 NLSSNAEIATAKIKE
+286 NLGSNAEIATAKIKE
-301 LYNAQMLSSN
+301 LYNAQMLSAN

-319 DNYKGVVTQIDKYQG
+319 DNYKGVVTQIKQYQG

-339 KTKVEKNKKAQKD
+339 KTKVEKNKIAQKD
-352 VLPSLKTISSGEI
+352 VLPSLDTISSGEI

-400 SEDGTVRISAPKL
+400 SDDGTVRISAPKL

-550 KTLKAVFFDKTER
+550 KTLKAVFLDKTER
-563 SNFKKALGLDA
+563 SNFKKALGLDT

-580 ENLNNLKKQVSGFNA
+580 ENLNKLKKQVNGFNT

-608 GLNITANDKFSGT
+608 GLDITANDKFSGT

-731 KSKGLATFEIL
+731 KSKGLATFETL

-749 SYDIKDLEES
+749 SYNIKDLEES

-951 KALEDGKFVTQN
+951 KALEDGKFVTKN

-1029 NSMNLS
+1029 DSMDLS

-1064 QSVGVQIDTSTTQD
+1064 QSVGVQIDTSSTQD

-1232 VSDLESEN
+1232 VSDLKSEN

-1290 SIVFTANVDGVD
+1290 SVVFTANVDGVD

-1331 QNTDGTVSYTIG
+1331 QNADGTVSYTIG

-1364 VSQSLFPVGQAVN
+1364 VSKSPSSVGQTVN
-1377 RTPNNSGILHAPTI
+1377 RTPNNSGILQAPTI
-1391 VQKVIRFFTGGD
+1391 AQKVIRFFTGGD

-1414 LGNSSNLKNSWKT
+1414 LSNSSNLKDSWKT

-1500 EGSAFAGGFGGGGFR
+1500 EGSAFAGGSGSGGFR

-1522 SSKKKSSKSS
+1522 SSKKKS

-1553 AKNETEN
+1553 ASKETEN

-1574 LSDLTEKAID
+1574 LSDLAEKAID
-1584 RAVGLVNKQAKATDA
+1584 RAVGLVNKQTKATDA
-1599 IDKIRTELSTA
+1599 IDKVRTELSTA
-1610 QQAANKYL
+1610 QHAANKYL

-1664 SYSDKALDIQ
+1664 SYSDKALDLQ

-1739 YNDLTKKLAG
+1739 YNDLTKKLAE

-1763 KKGSEQ
+1763 NKGSEQ

-1831 ERIPEKEYQK
+1831 ERVPEKEYQK

-1866 YDVNSKKYQDLAEK
+1866 YDVNSKRYQELAEK

-1906 IKNLEDTIKGYADLE
+1906 IKNLEDAIKGYADLE

-2026 DYLDKIISKRKEAL
+2026 DYLDKIVDKRKKALSQQKEAYEFS
-2040 DKKKSYYEYDKKIK
+2040 KKVN
-2054 SQSKDINSIKAQIRA
+2054 SQNKDINSLKAQIQA
-2069 LEGVNNLSSQS
+2069 LEGV
-2080 QRKKLEAELKEKEDE
+2080 KLLPYLFNCWKILRAIY
-2095 LADTKRDHEYDMRS
+2095 T
-2109 QGYDAMSDELKQLI
+2109 
-2123 EDTTYDLNHSADK
+2123 TTY
-2136 RLEVINTMLDKEVGS
+2136 V
-2151 YIQAFNKINSV
+2151 
-2162 ISNTGFVGSTDFNN
+2162 
-2176 AQSQMSSQSGAS
+2176 
-2188 TTKNNAT
+2188 
-2195 QSQSSS
+2195 
-2201 NNKPSSAASG
+2201 
-2211 TNTSGI
+2211 
-2217 KDNSYENNKITEDI
+2217 
-2231 MKPENTDHRKVAELN
+2231 
-2246 VTRSS
+2246 
-2251 VSVQERSSVYV
+2251 
-2262 GTSIR
+2262 
-2267 PNDAENKNLEWKS
+2267 
-2280 NNTGVA
+2280 
-2286 TVSNGTINGVRPGSC
+2286 
-2301 TVTVSTT
+2301 
-2308 DGSGL
+2308 
-2313 SKSISVTVTK
+2313 
-2323 KPEPPKPA
+2323 
-2331 PVTNTNGKDGILR
+2331 
-2344 VGDTATFSGR
+2344 
-2354 YYYDSWGKRPAGSK
+2354 
-2368 YAGVQNG
+2368 
-2375 VKVDSYSSSDLGGN
+2375 
-2389 AKRTG
+2389 
-2394 NYKVHIGGADGVY
+2394 
-2407 KDLGWVRPD
+2407 
-2416 QLSGYKNGIERVPYD
+2416 
-2431 QVAEINEGNKDETII
+2431 
-2446 TPKGHTLTLLTRN
+2446 
-2459 SSVLKNEAQKTL
+2459 
-2471 WDIANNPQLFAEKI
+2471 
-2485 MNSGFA
+2485 
-2491 SAHVGSFADSIKS
+2491 
-2504 IKMPTV
+2504 
-2510 ENNNQQNVN
+2510 
-2519 VENHYDSLLTVNG
+2519 
-2532 NVDKEALPKLQ
+2532 
-2543 EILKQSCDYTRK
+2543 
-2555 EMVKDFEKLGHKIK
+2555 
-2569 R
+2569 

>member
-1 MLYLPNSQ
+1 M
-9 IVLQVQL
+9 
-16 LYHNLFK
+16 
-23 NNTIFNYDEETGFG
+23 
-37 INNIF
+37 
-42 GGKKSDVLKQLMTV
+42 KKLNGRISAEKQLSNVNWDGYIKKHKEASASMKEFLADG
-56 SDEVKSFFTDNLDKG
+56 SYSVKSLENYQSYLNSSAEST
-71 AGATELF
+71 
-78 DDFYDSKMFNDKG
+78 SKF
-91 FKEWYESLDKAKIET
+91 
-106 KTVGEVFDMY
+106 
-116 SMHVESS
+116 
-123 NEAMI
+123 
-128 KASSTTSKLTSGLKN
+128 STATSKLTSGLKN

-161 MAAITLAAKGIDYLI
+161 MAAITLAVKGIDYLI

-214 ADSEKDITSTGNA
+214 ADSEKDITSTGDA

-286 NLSSNAEIATAKIKE
+286 NLGSNAEIATAKIKE
-301 LYNAQMLSSN
+301 LYDAQMLSAN

-550 KTLKAVFFDKTER
+550 KTLKAVFLDKTER
-563 SNFKKALGLDA
+563 SNFKKALGLDT

-580 ENLNNLKKQVSGFNA
+580 ENLNKLKKQVSGFNT

-608 GLNITANDKFSGT
+608 GLDITANDKFSGT
-621 FEEFVAK
+621 FEEFVTK

-720 ATGVQNFLNDL
+720 ANGVQNFLNDL
-731 KSKGLATFEIL
+731 KSKGLATFETL

-816 TGADSTA
+816 TGADPTA

-912 NIVNEDET
+912 NIVNADET

-951 KALEDGKFVTQN
+951 KALEDGKFVTKN

-994 NNDGVLN
+994 NNDEVLN

-1029 NSMNLS
+1029 DSMDLS

-1064 QSVGVQIDTSTTQD
+1064 QSVGVQIDTSSTQD

-1159 ISSLQ
+1159 INSLQ

-1232 VSDLESEN
+1232 VNELESEN

-1245 ELTPEEQKVQDALKS
+1245 ELTPEEQKVQDTLKS

-1364 VSQSLFPVGQAVN
+1364 VSQSPSSVGQAVN

-1414 LGNSSNLKNSWKT
+1414 LGNSSNLKDSWKT

-1500 EGSAFAGGFGGGGFR
+1500 EGSAFAGGSGGGGFR
-1515 GGASKSS
+1515 GGASSSS
-1522 SSKKKSSKSS
+1522 SSKKKSSSSSSKSS
-1532 SKSSSNSSSSSSKSN
+1532 SKSSSNSSTSSSKSN

-1553 AKNETEN
+1553 NDKEETKETLDWIETKLDRIKRKIDELDTTASSTYRTWSKRNEALSSELSKVTE
-1560 LVDFIKILYDRVSR
+1560 KISLQQQAYDRYIKEAESAGEG
-1574 LSDLTEKAID
+1574 LSSDW
-1584 RAVGLVNKQAKATDA
+1584 
-1599 IDKIRTELSTA
+1599 IDKI
-1610 QQAANKYL
+1610 Q
-1618 EYANGVGLSEDYK
+1618 NGKIDIETITDSDLKEKISDYK
-1631 RKIREGNLS
+1631 NW
-1640 IENITDEDLKDK
+1640 
-1652 VSKYQSYYEDYL
+1652 YE
-1664 SYSDKALDIQ
+1664 KALDCRDAIIDLKEQ
-1674 DKLTDLAEKRLS
+1674 ESKL
-1686 IIEDEYDAI
+1686 IEQRFNNIKDEYDAI
-1695 EDIQKSLQDKLE
+1695 LKQFEHTHSMLE
-1707 ADRDLLENLGTAI
+1707 GAI
-1720 DNSLNT
+1720 DITETSGYIVSTKYYDSLISNENEKINKLYAEREALVNSLNSALSSGKIDKYSESWYNMQDEIDSIDESIQDCNKST
-1726 NSIKDAINSQAEV
+1726 IEWGNSIRQIQWDLFDKLQDRISAINDEADFLKELMSSEKMYDDKNGGQITEYGKATFGLHGVKHNTLMAQADEYRKEMEKIDEQLKSDPFNQTLLDRRSELLKLQQESITSAKQEKDAIK
-1739 YNDLTKKLAG
+1739 DLVEDGIK
-1749 YQTEVQSQL
+1749 SQL
-1758 NSGLM
+1758 DAL
-1763 KKGSEQ
+1763 
-1769 WYNAQKNINDFT
+1769 QK
-1781 ANIAKASSE
+1781 
-1790 LIELQDKLRQISYD
+1790 LIDKYTDLLDTNKDMYD
-1804 TLQNIIEGFSRST
+1804 
-1817 DKIGSYIELLEAKN
+1817 
-1831 ERIPEKEYQK
+1831 YQK
-1841 QLDNNNAA
+1841 QLAEKQKEISSIEKQLAA
-1849 IKTQYDLRNKYL
+1849 YQGDTSEEGASKRQQLQNDLNDAK
-1861 AEQAY
+1861 
-1866 YDVNSKKYQDLAEK
+1866 QDLAETQYERSIADQKKLLDDLYEQYEEVLNMRLDNIDVLVSDVIANVNSEAGTIRDTLEAKADSVGYTMTESMNTIWNSANQVITNYGTNFLSSITGVQNAINDLTNLIKQAVDASNKKASASSSSAKPSSSTSTPKPATSTPTPKPATTSNGDGVPNVGDAVTFNSGAYYYSSDGLSPTGTQMHGQTVYITK
-1880 INDADVNILKLQ
+1880 INNASWAKKKYHIAKDRNAAHPLGWVDLSQISGYEKGIKSVPKDEMAVVGEHKKPETIVLDDGSILTPLSKNSSVFNNDAHENLWSFANDPQRFIESMIQNPPEVPNMFNEFATNQTNTVTINIPIENVSDYNDFVRQLQ
-1892 KDNEDLKDSIYSLR
+1892 KD
-1906 IKNLEDTIKGYADLE
+1906 
-1921 DELSNFRDLLNDDA
+1921 
-1935 FFDKQGGITDEGL
+1935 
-1948 AQITLLSQSLG
+1948 
-1959 NAKQKIAD
+1959 
-1967 YTTGLQKIKELY
+1967 
-1979 ANGVISLDEYNEKT
+1979 
-1993 KEYRDGIQDTT
+1993 
-2004 KDVKSYQD
+2004 
-2012 SLTDLYMKAMQTEV
+2012 
-2026 DYLDKIISKRKEAL
+2026 SK
-2040 DKKKSYYEYDKKIK
+2040 
-2054 SQSKDINSIKAQIRA
+2054 
-2069 LEGVNNLSSQS
+2069 
-2080 QRKKLEAELKEKEDE
+2080 
-2095 LADTKRDHEYDMRS
+2095 
-2109 QGYDAMSDELKQLI
+2109 
-2123 EDTTYDLNHSADK
+2123 
-2136 RLEVINTMLDKEVGS
+2136 
-2151 YIQAFNKINSV
+2151 
-2162 ISNTGFVGSTDFNN
+2162 
-2176 AQSQMSSQSGAS
+2176 
-2188 TTKNNAT
+2188 
-2195 QSQSSS
+2195 
-2201 NNKPSSAASG
+2201 
-2211 TNTSGI
+2211 
-2217 KDNSYENNKITEDI
+2217 
-2231 MKPENTDHRKVAELN
+2231 
-2246 VTRSS
+2246 
-2251 VSVQERSSVYV
+2251 
-2262 GTSIR
+2262 
-2267 PNDAENKNLEWKS
+2267 
-2280 NNTGVA
+2280 
-2286 TVSNGTINGVRPGSC
+2286 
-2301 TVTVSTT
+2301 
-2308 DGSGL
+2308 
-2313 SKSISVTVTK
+2313 
-2323 KPEPPKPA
+2323 
-2331 PVTNTNGKDGILR
+2331 
-2344 VGDTATFSGR
+2344 
-2354 YYYDSWGKRPAGSK
+2354 
-2368 YAGVQNG
+2368 
-2375 VKVDSYSSSDLGGN
+2375 
-2389 AKRTG
+2389 
-2394 NYKVHIGGADGVY
+2394 
-2407 KDLGWVRPD
+2407 
-2416 QLSGYKNGIERVPYD
+2416 
-2431 QVAEINEGNKDETII
+2431 
-2446 TPKGHTLTLLTRN
+2446 
-2459 SSVLKNEAQKTL
+2459 
-2471 WDIANNPQLFAEKI
+2471 
-2485 MNSGFA
+2485 
-2491 SAHVGSFADSIKS
+2491 
-2504 IKMPTV
+2504 
-2510 ENNNQQNVN
+2510 
-2519 VENHYDSLLTVNG
+2519 
-2532 NVDKEALPKLQ
+2532 
-2543 EILKQSCDYTRK
+2543 
-2555 EMVKDFEKLGHKIK
+2555 FEKMVQTMVLEPIAGNSTIGKYK
-2569 R
+2569 QRF

>member
-1 MLYLPNSQ
+1 M
-9 IVLQVQL
+9 
-16 LYHNLFK
+16 
-23 NNTIFNYDEETGFG
+23 
-37 INNIF
+37 
-42 GGKKSDVLKQLMTV
+42 
-56 SDEVKSFFTDNLDKG
+56 
-71 AGATELF
+71 
-78 DDFYDSKMFNDKG
+78 
-91 FKEWYESLDKAKIET
+91 KEYEASVA
-106 KTVGEVFDMY
+106 
-116 SMHVESS
+116 S
-123 NEAMI
+123 
-128 KASSTTSKLTSGLKN
+128 ASSKAGTAATVTSKLTSGLKN

-214 ADSEKDITSTGNA
+214 ADSEKDIISTGDA

-286 NLSSNAEIATAKIKE
+286 NLGSNAEIATAKIKE
-301 LYNAQMLSSN
+301 LYDAQMLSAN

-365 KFDAAAFGKNVGKV
+365 KFDSAAFGKNVGKV

-400 SEDGTVRISAPKL
+400 SEDGTVIISAPKL

-563 SNFKKALGLDA
+563 SNFKKALGLDT

-580 ENLNNLKKQVSGFNA
+580 ENLNKLKKQVSGFNT

-608 GLNITANDKFSGT
+608 GLDITANDKFSGT

-731 KSKGLATFEIL
+731 KSKGLATFETL

-920 IKALEG
+920 IKELEG

-1029 NSMNLS
+1029 NSMDLS

-1232 VSDLESEN
+1232 VNELESEKHEVAVELVGEDKASVIIDAWNGLEADQKFTSLTAEDKATVITTLWNIVQAN
-1240 PKVKV
+1240 PKFTS
-1245 ELTPEEQKVQDALKS
+1245 LTGEDQATFIIGLWNGLDPEQKQAILEADPTVLDQVTSAANMTLDQVEQHSPNPTISAVDNATSIANYVKASLDALNFK
-1260 LLNDQT
+1260 
-1266 KTTFSVDADFSKVK
+1266 
-1280 DDINALEVGH
+1280 
-1290 SIVFTANVDGVD
+1290 
-1302 QAVAAVKYQD
+1302 
-1312 GSIGYIANV
+1312 
-1321 DGVYYQLSAV
+1321 
-1331 QNTDGTVSYTIG
+1331 TVSTYIYTNHIDT
-1343 NYPTEVPN
+1343 YSSQLVP
-1351 ANQTIDRTPNNSQ
+1351 
-1364 VSQSLFPVGQAVN
+1364 
-1377 RTPNNSGILHAPTI
+1377 
-1391 VQKVIRFFTGGD
+1391 
-1403 KLLGTAHASGT
+1403 
-1414 LGNSSNLKNSWKT
+1414 GNSSKSSGKSKIKGTAFASGSYSNSNLINPKWQTKDSQVALVGEKNPEIVVDPSTNSWYT
-1427 KKDEVALTG
+1427 
-1436 EVGEELVVSGNRWFT
+1436 VGD
-1451 TGSNGAEFANIP
+1451 NGAEFANIP

-1500 EGSAFAGGFGGGGFR
+1500 EGSAFAGGSGGGGFR

-1522 SSKKKSSKSS
+1522 SSKKKSSSSSSKSS
-1532 SKSSSNSSSSSSKSN
+1532 SKSSSNNSSSSSSN
-1547 SSSDSS
+1547 NSSDSS
-1553 AKNETEN
+1553 AEKETEN

-1574 LSDLTEKAID
+1574 LSDLAEKAID

-1599 IDKIRTELSTA
+1599 IDKVRTELSTA

-1640 IENITDEDLKDK
+1640 IENITDENTKDA

-1664 SYSDKALDIQ
+1664 SYSDKALDLQ

-1695 EDIQKSLQDKLE
+1695 EDIQNSLQDKLE

-1726 NSIKDAINSQAEV
+1726 NSIKEAINSQAEV
-1739 YNDLTKKLAG
+1739 YNDLTKKLAE

-1831 ERIPEKEYQK
+1831 ERVPEKEYQK

-1906 IKNLEDTIKGYADLE
+1906 IKNLEDAIKGYADLE

-1979 ANGVISLDEYNEKT
+1979 ANGVISLDEYNEKS
-1993 KEYRDGIQDTT
+1993 KEYRDGIQDAT

-2026 DYLDKIISKRKEAL
+2026 DYLGKIIDKRKKAL
-2040 DKKKSYYEYDKKIK
+2040 QAKADYYSYDKKIK
-2054 SQSKDINSIKAQIRA
+2054 SQNKDINSLKAQIQA

-2080 QRKKLEAELKEKEDE
+2080 HLKKLKAELKEKEDE

-2109 QGYDAMSDELKQLI
+2109 QGYDAMSDDLKQLI

-2201 NNKPSSAASG
+2201 NSKPSSAASG

-2251 VSVQERSSVYV
+2251 VSVQEGSSVYV

-2344 VGDTATFSGR
+2344 VGDTATLSGR

-2375 VKVDSYSSSDLGGN
+2375 VKVDSYSSSDYGGN

-2394 NYKVHIGGADGVY
+2394 DYKVHIGGADGVY

-2504 IKMPTV
+2504 IKMPIV
-2510 ENNNQQNVN
+2510 ENNNQQNVT

-2543 EILKQSCDYTRK
+2543 EIIKQSYEYTRK

>member
-1 MLYLPNSQ
+1 M
-9 IVLQVQL
+9 
-16 LYHNLFK
+16 
-23 NNTIFNYDEETGFG
+23 
-37 INNIF
+37 
-42 GGKKSDVLKQLMTV
+42 KKLNGRISAEKQLSNVNWDGYIKKHKEASASMKEFLADG
-56 SDEVKSFFTDNLDKG
+56 SYSVKSLENYQSYLNSSAEST
-71 AGATELF
+71 
-78 DDFYDSKMFNDKG
+78 SKF
-91 FKEWYESLDKAKIET
+91 
-106 KTVGEVFDMY
+106 
-116 SMHVESS
+116 
-123 NEAMI
+123 
-128 KASSTTSKLTSGLKN
+128 STATSKLTSGLKN

-161 MAAITLAAKGIDYLI
+161 MAAITLAVKGIDYLI

-214 ADSEKDITSTGNA
+214 ADSEKDITSTGDA

-286 NLSSNAEIATAKIKE
+286 NLGSNAEIATAKIKE
-301 LYNAQMLSSN
+301 LYDAQMLSAN

-550 KTLKAVFFDKTER
+550 KTLKAVFLDKTER
-563 SNFKKALGLDA
+563 SNFKKALGLDT

-580 ENLNNLKKQVSGFNA
+580 ENLNKLKKQVSGFNT

-608 GLNITANDKFSGT
+608 GLDITANDKFSGT

-731 KSKGLATFEIL
+731 KSKGLATFETL

-912 NIVNEDET
+912 NIVNADET

-951 KALEDGKFVTQN
+951 KALEDGKFVTKN

-977 IDKQLSSLS
+977 IDKQLLSLS

-1029 NSMNLS
+1029 DSMDLS

-1064 QSVGVQIDTSTTQD
+1064 QSVGVQIDTSSTQD

-1232 VSDLESEN
+1232 VNELESEN

-1364 VSQSLFPVGQAVN
+1364 VSQSPSSVGQAVN

-1414 LGNSSNLKNSWKT
+1414 LGNSSNFKDSWKT

-1500 EGSAFAGGFGGGGFR
+1500 EGSAFAGGSGGGGFR
-1515 GGASKSS
+1515 GGASSSS
-1522 SSKKKSSKSS
+1522 SSKKKSSSSSSKSS
-1532 SKSSSNSSSSSSKSN
+1532 SKSSSNSSTSSSKSN

-1553 AKNETEN
+1553 NDKEETKETLDWIETKLDRIKRKIDELDTTASSTYRTWSKRNEALSSELSKVTE
-1560 LVDFIKILYDRVSR
+1560 KISLQQQAYDRYIKEAESAGEG
-1574 LSDLTEKAID
+1574 LSSDW
-1584 RAVGLVNKQAKATDA
+1584 
-1599 IDKIRTELSTA
+1599 IDKI
-1610 QQAANKYL
+1610 Q
-1618 EYANGVGLSEDYK
+1618 NGKIDIETITDSDLKEKISDYK
-1631 RKIREGNLS
+1631 NW
-1640 IENITDEDLKDK
+1640 
-1652 VSKYQSYYEDYL
+1652 YE
-1664 SYSDKALDIQ
+1664 KALDCRDAIIDLKEQ
-1674 DKLTDLAEKRLS
+1674 ESKL
-1686 IIEDEYDAI
+1686 IEQRFNNIKDEYDAI
-1695 EDIQKSLQDKLE
+1695 LKQFEHTHSMLE
-1707 ADRDLLENLGTAI
+1707 GAI
-1720 DNSLNT
+1720 DITETSGYIVSTKYYDSLISNENEKINKLYAEREALVNSLNSALSSGKIDKYSESWYNMQDEIDSIDESIQDCNKST
-1726 NSIKDAINSQAEV
+1726 IEWGNSIRQIQWDLFDKLQDRISAINDEADFLKELMSSEKMYDDKNGGQITEYGKATFGLHGVKHNTLMAQADEYRKEMEKIDEQLKSDPFNQTLLDRRSELLKLQQESITSAKQEKDAIK
-1739 YNDLTKKLAG
+1739 DLVEDGIK
-1749 YQTEVQSQL
+1749 SQL
-1758 NSGLM
+1758 DAL
-1763 KKGSEQ
+1763 
-1769 WYNAQKNINDFT
+1769 QK
-1781 ANIAKASSE
+1781 
-1790 LIELQDKLRQISYD
+1790 LIDKYTDLLDTNKDMYD
-1804 TLQNIIEGFSRST
+1804 
-1817 DKIGSYIELLEAKN
+1817 
-1831 ERIPEKEYQK
+1831 YQK
-1841 QLDNNNAA
+1841 QLAEKQKEISSIEKQLAA
-1849 IKTQYDLRNKYL
+1849 YQGDTSEEGASKRQQLQNDLNDAK
-1861 AEQAY
+1861 
-1866 YDVNSKKYQDLAEK
+1866 QDLAETQYERSIADQKKLLDDLYEQYEEVLNMRLDNIDVLVSDVIANVNSEAGTIRDTLEAKADSVGYTMTESMNTIWNSANQVITNYGTNFLSSITGVQNAINDLTNLIKQAVDASNKKASASSSSAKPSSSTSTPKPATSTPTPKPATTSNGDGVPNVGDAVTFNSGAYYYSSDGLSPTGTQMHGQTVYITK
-1880 INDADVNILKLQ
+1880 INNASWAKKKYHIAKDRNAAHPLGWVDLSQISGYEKGIKSVPKDEMAVVGEHKKPETIVLDDGSILTPLSKNSSVFNNDAHENLWSFANDPQRFIESMIQNPPEVPNMFNEFATNQTNTVTINIPIENVSDYNDFVRQLQ
-1892 KDNEDLKDSIYSLR
+1892 KD
-1906 IKNLEDTIKGYADLE
+1906 
-1921 DELSNFRDLLNDDA
+1921 
-1935 FFDKQGGITDEGL
+1935 
-1948 AQITLLSQSLG
+1948 
-1959 NAKQKIAD
+1959 
-1967 YTTGLQKIKELY
+1967 
-1979 ANGVISLDEYNEKT
+1979 
-1993 KEYRDGIQDTT
+1993 
-2004 KDVKSYQD
+2004 
-2012 SLTDLYMKAMQTEV
+2012 
-2026 DYLDKIISKRKEAL
+2026 SK
-2040 DKKKSYYEYDKKIK
+2040 
-2054 SQSKDINSIKAQIRA
+2054 
-2069 LEGVNNLSSQS
+2069 
-2080 QRKKLEAELKEKEDE
+2080 
-2095 LADTKRDHEYDMRS
+2095 
-2109 QGYDAMSDELKQLI
+2109 
-2123 EDTTYDLNHSADK
+2123 
-2136 RLEVINTMLDKEVGS
+2136 
-2151 YIQAFNKINSV
+2151 
-2162 ISNTGFVGSTDFNN
+2162 
-2176 AQSQMSSQSGAS
+2176 
-2188 TTKNNAT
+2188 
-2195 QSQSSS
+2195 
-2201 NNKPSSAASG
+2201 
-2211 TNTSGI
+2211 
-2217 KDNSYENNKITEDI
+2217 
-2231 MKPENTDHRKVAELN
+2231 
-2246 VTRSS
+2246 
-2251 VSVQERSSVYV
+2251 
-2262 GTSIR
+2262 
-2267 PNDAENKNLEWKS
+2267 
-2280 NNTGVA
+2280 
-2286 TVSNGTINGVRPGSC
+2286 
-2301 TVTVSTT
+2301 
-2308 DGSGL
+2308 
-2313 SKSISVTVTK
+2313 
-2323 KPEPPKPA
+2323 
-2331 PVTNTNGKDGILR
+2331 
-2344 VGDTATFSGR
+2344 
-2354 YYYDSWGKRPAGSK
+2354 
-2368 YAGVQNG
+2368 
-2375 VKVDSYSSSDLGGN
+2375 
-2389 AKRTG
+2389 
-2394 NYKVHIGGADGVY
+2394 
-2407 KDLGWVRPD
+2407 
-2416 QLSGYKNGIERVPYD
+2416 
-2431 QVAEINEGNKDETII
+2431 
-2446 TPKGHTLTLLTRN
+2446 
-2459 SSVLKNEAQKTL
+2459 
-2471 WDIANNPQLFAEKI
+2471 
-2485 MNSGFA
+2485 
-2491 SAHVGSFADSIKS
+2491 
-2504 IKMPTV
+2504 
-2510 ENNNQQNVN
+2510 
-2519 VENHYDSLLTVNG
+2519 
-2532 NVDKEALPKLQ
+2532 
-2543 EILKQSCDYTRK
+2543 
-2555 EMVKDFEKLGHKIK
+2555 FEKMVQTMVLEPIAGNSTIGKYK
-2569 R
+2569 QRF

>member
-1 MLYLPNSQ
+1 MTRNVQ
-9 IVLQVQL
+9 ISDDDSNFL
-16 LYHNLFK
+16 
-23 NNTIFNYDEETGFG
+23 
-37 INNIF
+37 
-42 GGKKSDVLKQLMTV
+42 KKLNGRISAEKQLSNVNWDRYIKKHKEASASMKEFLADG
-56 SDEVKSFFTDNLDKG
+56 SYSVKSLENYQSYLNSSAEST
-71 AGATELF
+71 
-78 DDFYDSKMFNDKG
+78 SKF
-91 FKEWYESLDKAKIET
+91 
-106 KTVGEVFDMY
+106 
-116 SMHVESS
+116 
-123 NEAMI
+123 
-128 KASSTTSKLTSGLKN
+128 STATSKLTSGLKN

-214 ADSEKDITSTGNA
+214 ADSEKDITSTGDA

-286 NLSSNAEIATAKIKE
+286 NLGSNAEIATAKIKE
-301 LYNAQMLSSN
+301 LYNAQMLSAN

-400 SEDGTVRISAPKL
+400 SEDGIVRISAPKL

-439 NTKLE
+439 NTKIE

-514 LTPMENLAPESQQKL
+514 LTPMENLAPESQKKL

-537 KNLNIQEYQNLID
+537 KNLNIQEYRNLID
-550 KTLKAVFFDKTER
+550 KTLKAVFPDKTER

-574 VVDDAK
+574 VVDDVK
-580 ENLNNLKKQVSGFNA
+580 ENLNNLKKQVSGFNT

-608 GLNITANDKFSGT
+608 GLDITANDKFSGT

-731 KSKGLATFEIL
+731 KSKGLATFETL

-816 TGADSTA
+816 TGADPTA

-877 QDSDYGGNGAAIR
+877 QDSDYDGNGAAIR

-920 IKALEG
+920 INALEG

-1029 NSMNLS
+1029 NSMDLS

-1064 QSVGVQIDTSTTQD
+1064 QSVGVQIDTSSTQD

-1153 SQIENA
+1153 SQIENV

-1232 VSDLESEN
+1232 VNELESEN

-1343 NYPTEVPN
+1343 NYPTSVPS
-1351 ANQTIDRTPNNSQ
+1351 AEQTINRTPNNSQ
-1364 VSQSLFPVGQAVN
+1364 VSQPPSSVTQRTLRQAIN
-1377 RTPNNSGILHAPTI
+1377 DYIKTAPTI
-1391 VQKVIRFFTGGD
+1391 VQKVVRFFTGGD

-1414 LGNSSNLKNSWKT
+1414 LSDSSNLKDSWKT

-1474 KELFSQG
+1474 KELLSQG

-1500 EGSAFAGGFGGGGFR
+1500 EGSAFAGGSGGGGFR

-1522 SSKKKSSKSS
+1522 SSKKKSSSSSSKSS
-1532 SKSSSNSSSSSSKSN
+1532 SKSSSNSSTSSSKSN
-1547 SSSDSS
+1547 SSSNSS
-1553 AKNETEN
+1553 NDKEETKETLDWIETKLDRIKRKIDELDTTASSTYRTWSKRNEALSSELSKVTE
-1560 LVDFIKILYDRVSR
+1560 KISLQQQAYDRYIKEAESAGEG
-1574 LSDLTEKAID
+1574 LSSDW
-1584 RAVGLVNKQAKATDA
+1584 
-1599 IDKIRTELSTA
+1599 IDKI
-1610 QQAANKYL
+1610 Q
-1618 EYANGVGLSEDYK
+1618 NGKIDIETITDSDLKEKISDYK
-1631 RKIREGNLS
+1631 NW
-1640 IENITDEDLKDK
+1640 
-1652 VSKYQSYYEDYL
+1652 YE
-1664 SYSDKALDIQ
+1664 KALDCRDAIIDLKEQ
-1674 DKLTDLAEKRLS
+1674 ESKL
-1686 IIEDEYDAI
+1686 IEQRFNNIKDEYDAI
-1695 EDIQKSLQDKLE
+1695 LKQFEHTHSMLE
-1707 ADRDLLENLGTAI
+1707 GAI
-1720 DNSLNT
+1720 DITETSGYIVSTKYYDSLISNENEKINQLYAEREALVNSLNSALSSGKIDKYSESWYNMQDEIDSIDESIQDCNKST
-1726 NSIKDAINSQAEV
+1726 IEWGNSIRQIQWDLFDKLQDRISKINDEADFLKELMSSEKMYDDKNGGQITEYGKATFGLHGVKHNTLMAQADEYRKEMEKIDEQLKSDPFNQTLIDRRSELLKLQQESITSAKQEKDAIKDLVEDGINSQLDALQKLIDK
-1739 YNDLTKKLAG
+1739 YTDLLDTNKD
-1749 YQTEVQSQL
+1749 
-1758 NSGLM
+1758 M
-1763 KKGSEQ
+1763 
-1769 WYNAQKNINDFT
+1769 
-1781 ANIAKASSE
+1781 
-1790 LIELQDKLRQISYD
+1790 YD
-1804 TLQNIIEGFSRST
+1804 
-1817 DKIGSYIELLEAKN
+1817 
-1831 ERIPEKEYQK
+1831 YQK
-1841 QLDNNNAA
+1841 QLAEKQKEISSIEKQLAA
-1849 IKTQYDLRNKYL
+1849 YQGDTSEEGASKRQQLQNDLNDAK
-1861 AEQAY
+1861 
-1866 YDVNSKKYQDLAEK
+1866 QDLAETQYERSIADQK
-1880 INDADVNILKLQ
+1880 KLLDDLYEQYEEVLNMRLDNIDVLVSDVIANVNSEAGAIRDTLEAKADSVGYTMTESMNTIWNSANQVITNYGTNFLSSITGVQNAINDLTNLIKQAVDASNKKASAGSSSSSTKKPSSSTPASQPAKPATTSSGDGVPNVGDAVTFNSGAYYYSSDGLSPTGTQMHGQTVYITRVNNASWAKKKYHISKDRNAAHPLGWVDLSQISGYEKGIKSVPRDEMAVVGEHKKPETVVLDDGSILTPLSKNSSVFNNDAHENLWSFANDPQRFIDSMIQNPPEVPNMFNEFATNQTNTVTINIPIENVSDYNDFVRQLQ
-1892 KDNEDLKDSIYSLR
+1892 KD
-1906 IKNLEDTIKGYADLE
+1906 
-1921 DELSNFRDLLNDDA
+1921 
-1935 FFDKQGGITDEGL
+1935 
-1948 AQITLLSQSLG
+1948 
-1959 NAKQKIAD
+1959 
-1967 YTTGLQKIKELY
+1967 
-1979 ANGVISLDEYNEKT
+1979 
-1993 KEYRDGIQDTT
+1993 
-2004 KDVKSYQD
+2004 
-2012 SLTDLYMKAMQTEV
+2012 
-2026 DYLDKIISKRKEAL
+2026 SK
-2040 DKKKSYYEYDKKIK
+2040 
-2054 SQSKDINSIKAQIRA
+2054 
-2069 LEGVNNLSSQS
+2069 
-2080 QRKKLEAELKEKEDE
+2080 
-2095 LADTKRDHEYDMRS
+2095 
-2109 QGYDAMSDELKQLI
+2109 
-2123 EDTTYDLNHSADK
+2123 
-2136 RLEVINTMLDKEVGS
+2136 
-2151 YIQAFNKINSV
+2151 
-2162 ISNTGFVGSTDFNN
+2162 
-2176 AQSQMSSQSGAS
+2176 
-2188 TTKNNAT
+2188 
-2195 QSQSSS
+2195 
-2201 NNKPSSAASG
+2201 
-2211 TNTSGI
+2211 
-2217 KDNSYENNKITEDI
+2217 
-2231 MKPENTDHRKVAELN
+2231 
-2246 VTRSS
+2246 
-2251 VSVQERSSVYV
+2251 
-2262 GTSIR
+2262 
-2267 PNDAENKNLEWKS
+2267 
-2280 NNTGVA
+2280 
-2286 TVSNGTINGVRPGSC
+2286 
-2301 TVTVSTT
+2301 
-2308 DGSGL
+2308 
-2313 SKSISVTVTK
+2313 
-2323 KPEPPKPA
+2323 
-2331 PVTNTNGKDGILR
+2331 
-2344 VGDTATFSGR
+2344 
-2354 YYYDSWGKRPAGSK
+2354 
-2368 YAGVQNG
+2368 
-2375 VKVDSYSSSDLGGN
+2375 
-2389 AKRTG
+2389 
-2394 NYKVHIGGADGVY
+2394 
-2407 KDLGWVRPD
+2407 
-2416 QLSGYKNGIERVPYD
+2416 
-2431 QVAEINEGNKDETII
+2431 
-2446 TPKGHTLTLLTRN
+2446 
-2459 SSVLKNEAQKTL
+2459 
-2471 WDIANNPQLFAEKI
+2471 
-2485 MNSGFA
+2485 
-2491 SAHVGSFADSIKS
+2491 
-2504 IKMPTV
+2504 
-2510 ENNNQQNVN
+2510 
-2519 VENHYDSLLTVNG
+2519 
-2532 NVDKEALPKLQ
+2532 
-2543 EILKQSCDYTRK
+2543 
-2555 EMVKDFEKLGHKIK
+2555 FEKMVQTMVLEPIAGNSTIGKYK
-2569 R
+2569 QRF

>member
-1 MLYLPNSQ
+1 M
-9 IVLQVQL
+9 
-16 LYHNLFK
+16 
-23 NNTIFNYDEETGFG
+23 
-37 INNIF
+37 
-42 GGKKSDVLKQLMTV
+42 
-56 SDEVKSFFTDNLDKG
+56 
-71 AGATELF
+71 
-78 DDFYDSKMFNDKG
+78 
-91 FKEWYESLDKAKIET
+91 KEYEASVA
-106 KTVGEVFDMY
+106 
-116 SMHVESS
+116 S
-123 NEAMI
+123 
-128 KASSTTSKLTSGLKN
+128 ASSKAGTAATVTSKLTSGLKN

-214 ADSEKDITSTGNA
+214 ADSEKDIISTGDA

-259 YLDLSNQLAEQFPT
+259 YLDISNQLAEQFPT

-286 NLSSNAEIATAKIKE
+286 NLGSNAEIATAKIKE
-301 LYNAQMLSSN
+301 LYDAQMLSAN

-365 KFDAAAFGKNVGKV
+365 KFDTAAFGKNVGKV

-486 ITNLPNLD
+486 ITNLSNLD

-550 KTLKAVFFDKTER
+550 KTLKAVFLDKTER

-580 ENLNNLKKQVSGFNA
+580 ENLNKLKKQVSGFNT

-608 GLNITANDKFSGT
+608 GLDITANDKFSGT

-731 KSKGLATFEIL
+731 KSKGLATFETL

-1029 NSMNLS
+1029 DSMDLS

-1064 QSVGVQIDTSTTQD
+1064 QSVRVQIDTSSTQD

-1164 NGQSATFN
+1164 NGQSAMFN

-1232 VSDLESEN
+1232 VNELESEN

-1364 VSQSLFPVGQAVN
+1364 VSQSPSSVGQAVN

-1414 LGNSSNLKNSWKT
+1414 LGNSSNLKDSWKT

-1500 EGSAFAGGFGGGGFR
+1500 EGSAFAGGSGGGGFR
-1515 GGASKSS
+1515 GGVSSSS

-1532 SKSSSNSSSSSSKSN
+1532 SKSSAKSSSKNSSGSSSKSN

-1553 AKNETEN
+1553 AEKETEN

-1574 LSDLTEKAID
+1574 LSDLAEKAID

-1599 IDKIRTELSTA
+1599 IDKVRTELSTA

-1664 SYSDKALDIQ
+1664 SYSDKALDLQ

-1686 IIEDEYDAI
+1686 IIEDEYDALT
-1695 EDIQKSLQDKLE
+1695 DINDAIKDV
-1707 ADRDLLENLGTAI
+1707 ADAKMELNNAYGVAI
-1720 DNSLNT
+1720 DNGSNF
-1726 NSIKDAINSQAEV
+1726 DAIKESIRVQEDT
-1739 YNDLTKKLAG
+1739 YNQLTKKLNA
-1749 YQTEVQSQL
+1749 YQAEISSQL
-1758 NSGLM
+1758 NSGLL
-1763 KKGSEQ
+1763 KEGSES
-1769 WYNAQKNINDFT
+1769 YKNAMKNVQDFT
-1781 ANIAKASSE
+1781 ANIYKASKE
-1790 LIELQDKLRQISYD
+1790 LVELQDKLTQIRIDAIQYVID
-1804 TLQNIIEGFSRST
+1804 GFSRRS
-1817 DKIGSYIELLEAKN
+1817 DKLDKYTSVLESRDQAVPEN
-1831 ERIPEKEYQK
+1831 IYQER
-1841 QLDNNNAA
+1841 LDNNNAIIKKNQEARA
-1849 IKTQYDLRNKYL
+1849 IWLQRQATEDVGSENYQKYAEEIQKLDESTLDL
-1861 AEQAY
+1861 
-1866 YDVNSKKYQDLAEK
+1866 
-1880 INDADVNILKLQ
+1880 I

-1906 IKNLEDTIKGYADLE
+1906 IKNLDDAIKGYADLE

-1959 NAKQKIAD
+1959 NAKQKISD

-1979 ANGVISLDEYNEKT
+1979 ANGVISLDEYNEKS
-1993 KEYRDGIQDTT
+1993 KEYRDGIQDAT

-2012 SLTDLYMKAMQTEV
+2012 SLTDLYLNAMQTEV

-2069 LEGVNNLSSQS
+2069 LEGVN
-2080 QRKKLEAELKEKEDE
+2080 KLL
-2095 LADTKRDHEYDMRS
+2095 
-2109 QGYDAMSDELKQLI
+2109 
-2123 EDTTYDLNHSADK
+2123 
-2136 RLEVINTMLDKEVGS
+2136 RL
-2151 YIQAFNKINSV
+2151 
-2162 ISNTGFVGSTDFNN
+2162 
-2176 AQSQMSSQSGAS
+2176 
-2188 TTKNNAT
+2188 
-2195 QSQSSS
+2195 
-2201 NNKPSSAASG
+2201 
-2211 TNTSGI
+2211 
-2217 KDNSYENNKITEDI
+2217 
-2231 MKPENTDHRKVAELN
+2231 
-2246 VTRSS
+2246 
-2251 VSVQERSSVYV
+2251 
-2262 GTSIR
+2262 
-2267 PNDAENKNLEWKS
+2267 
-2280 NNTGVA
+2280 
-2286 TVSNGTINGVRPGSC
+2286 
-2301 TVTVSTT
+2301 
-2308 DGSGL
+2308 
-2313 SKSISVTVTK
+2313 
-2323 KPEPPKPA
+2323 
-2331 PVTNTNGKDGILR
+2331 
-2344 VGDTATFSGR
+2344 
-2354 YYYDSWGKRPAGSK
+2354 
-2368 YAGVQNG
+2368 
-2375 VKVDSYSSSDLGGN
+2375 
-2389 AKRTG
+2389 
-2394 NYKVHIGGADGVY
+2394 
-2407 KDLGWVRPD
+2407 
-2416 QLSGYKNGIERVPYD
+2416 
-2431 QVAEINEGNKDETII
+2431 
-2446 TPKGHTLTLLTRN
+2446 
-2459 SSVLKNEAQKTL
+2459 
-2471 WDIANNPQLFAEKI
+2471 
-2485 MNSGFA
+2485 
-2491 SAHVGSFADSIKS
+2491 
-2504 IKMPTV
+2504 
-2510 ENNNQQNVN
+2510 
-2519 VENHYDSLLTVNG
+2519 
-2532 NVDKEALPKLQ
+2532 
-2543 EILKQSCDYTRK
+2543 
-2555 EMVKDFEKLGHKIK
+2555 
-2569 R
+2569 

>member
-1 MLYLPNSQ
+1 MDSQ
-9 IVLQVQL
+9 APFEVW
-16 LYHNLFK
+16 YNDMYNK
-23 NNTIFNYDEETGFG
+23 GTIKDPGFT
-37 INNIF
+37 
-42 GGKKSDVLKQLMTV
+42 KW
-56 SDEVKSFFTDNLDKG
+56 LD
-71 AGATELF
+71 
-78 DDFYDSKMFNDKG
+78 
-91 FKEWYESLDKAKIET
+91 SLDDV
-106 KTVGEVFDMY
+106 TVQ
-116 SMHVESS
+116 SMSASQALESY
-123 NEAMI
+123 
-128 KASSTTSKLTSGLKN
+128 KASLTSTSSEAGTAATVTSKLTSGLKN
-143 IAGAVGSSLLN
+143 IAGVVGSSLLN

-214 ADSEKDITSTGNA
+214 ADSEKDIISTGDA

-286 NLSSNAEIATAKIKE
+286 NLGSNAEIATAKIKE
-301 LYNAQMLSSN
+301 LYDAQMLSAN

-550 KTLKAVFFDKTER
+550 KTLKAVFLDKTER
-563 SNFKKALGLDA
+563 SNFKKALGLDT

-580 ENLNNLKKQVSGFNA
+580 ENLNKLKKQVSGFNT

-608 GLNITANDKFSGT
+608 GLDITANDKFSGT
-621 FEEFVAK
+621 FEEFVTK

-731 KSKGLATFEIL
+731 KSKGLATFETL

-816 TGADSTA
+816 TGADPTA

-912 NIVNEDET
+912 NIVNADET

-951 KALEDGKFVTQN
+951 KALEDGKFVTKN

-1029 NSMNLS
+1029 DSMDLS

-1064 QSVGVQIDTSTTQD
+1064 QSVGVQIDTSSTQD

-1159 ISSLQ
+1159 INSLQ

-1232 VSDLESEN
+1232 VNELESEN

-1245 ELTPEEQKVQDALKS
+1245 ELTPEEQKVQDTLKS

-1364 VSQSLFPVGQAVN
+1364 VSQSPSSVGQAVN
-1377 RTPNNSGILHAPTI
+1377 RTPNNSRILHAPTI

-1414 LGNSSNLKNSWKT
+1414 LGNSSNLKDSWKT

-1500 EGSAFAGGFGGGGFR
+1500 EGSAFAGGSGGGGFR
-1515 GGASKSS
+1515 GGASSSS
-1522 SSKKKSSKSS
+1522 SSKKKSSSSS
-1532 SKSSSNSSSSSSKSN
+1532 SKSSSKNSSTSSSKSN
-1547 SSSDSS
+1547 SSSNSS
-1553 AKNETEN
+1553 NDKEETKETLDWIETKLDRIKRKIDELDTTASSTYRTWSKRNEALSSELSKVTE
-1560 LVDFIKILYDRVSR
+1560 KISLQQQAYDRYIKEAESAGEG
-1574 LSDLTEKAID
+1574 LSSDW
-1584 RAVGLVNKQAKATDA
+1584 
-1599 IDKIRTELSTA
+1599 IDKI
-1610 QQAANKYL
+1610 Q
-1618 EYANGVGLSEDYK
+1618 NGKIDIETITDSDLKEKISDYK
-1631 RKIREGNLS
+1631 NW
-1640 IENITDEDLKDK
+1640 
-1652 VSKYQSYYEDYL
+1652 YE
-1664 SYSDKALDIQ
+1664 KALDCRDAIIDLKEQ
-1674 DKLTDLAEKRLS
+1674 ESKL
-1686 IIEDEYDAI
+1686 IEQRFNNVKDEYDAI
-1695 EDIQKSLQDKLE
+1695 LKQFEHTQSMLE
-1707 ADRDLLENLGTAI
+1707 GAI
-1720 DNSLNT
+1720 DITETSGYIVSTKYYDSLISNENEKINKLYAEREALVNSLNSALSSGKIDKYSESWYNMQDEIDSIDESIQDCNKST
-1726 NSIKDAINSQAEV
+1726 IEWGNSIRQIQWDLFDKLQDRISKINDEADFLKELMSSEKMYDDKNGGQITEYGKATFGLHGVKHNTLMAQADEYRKEMEKIDEQLKSDPFNQTLLDRRNELHKLQQESITSAKQEKDAIKDLVEDGINSQLDALQKLIDK
-1739 YNDLTKKLAG
+1739 YTDLLDTNKD
-1749 YQTEVQSQL
+1749 
-1758 NSGLM
+1758 M
-1763 KKGSEQ
+1763 
-1769 WYNAQKNINDFT
+1769 
-1781 ANIAKASSE
+1781 
-1790 LIELQDKLRQISYD
+1790 YD
-1804 TLQNIIEGFSRST
+1804 
-1817 DKIGSYIELLEAKN
+1817 
-1831 ERIPEKEYQK
+1831 YQK
-1841 QLDNNNAA
+1841 QLAEKQKEISSIEKQLAA
-1849 IKTQYDLRNKYL
+1849 YQGDTSEEGASKRQQLQNDLNDAK
-1861 AEQAY
+1861 
-1866 YDVNSKKYQDLAEK
+1866 QDLAETQYERSIADQKKLLDDLYEQYNEVLNMRLDNIDVLVSDVIANVNSEAGAIRDTLEAKADSVGYTMTGSMNTIWNSANQVITNYGTNFLSSITGVQNAINDLTNLIKQAVDASNKKASASSPSTKPSSSTSTPKPATPTPTPKPATTSSGDGVPNVGDAVTFNSGAYYYSSDGLSPTGTQMHGQTVYITK
-1880 INDADVNILKLQ
+1880 INNASWAKKKYHIAKDRNAAHPLGWVDLSQISGYEKGIKSVPKDEMAVVGEHKKPETIVLDDGSILTPLSKNSSVFNNDAHENLWSFANDPQRFIESMIQNPPEVPNMFNEFATNQTNTVTINIPIENVSDYNDFVRQLQ
-1892 KDNEDLKDSIYSLR
+1892 KD
-1906 IKNLEDTIKGYADLE
+1906 
-1921 DELSNFRDLLNDDA
+1921 
-1935 FFDKQGGITDEGL
+1935 
-1948 AQITLLSQSLG
+1948 
-1959 NAKQKIAD
+1959 
-1967 YTTGLQKIKELY
+1967 
-1979 ANGVISLDEYNEKT
+1979 
-1993 KEYRDGIQDTT
+1993 
-2004 KDVKSYQD
+2004 
-2012 SLTDLYMKAMQTEV
+2012 
-2026 DYLDKIISKRKEAL
+2026 SK
-2040 DKKKSYYEYDKKIK
+2040 
-2054 SQSKDINSIKAQIRA
+2054 
-2069 LEGVNNLSSQS
+2069 
-2080 QRKKLEAELKEKEDE
+2080 
-2095 LADTKRDHEYDMRS
+2095 
-2109 QGYDAMSDELKQLI
+2109 
-2123 EDTTYDLNHSADK
+2123 
-2136 RLEVINTMLDKEVGS
+2136 
-2151 YIQAFNKINSV
+2151 
-2162 ISNTGFVGSTDFNN
+2162 
-2176 AQSQMSSQSGAS
+2176 
-2188 TTKNNAT
+2188 
-2195 QSQSSS
+2195 
-2201 NNKPSSAASG
+2201 
-2211 TNTSGI
+2211 
-2217 KDNSYENNKITEDI
+2217 
-2231 MKPENTDHRKVAELN
+2231 
-2246 VTRSS
+2246 
-2251 VSVQERSSVYV
+2251 
-2262 GTSIR
+2262 
-2267 PNDAENKNLEWKS
+2267 
-2280 NNTGVA
+2280 
-2286 TVSNGTINGVRPGSC
+2286 
-2301 TVTVSTT
+2301 
-2308 DGSGL
+2308 
-2313 SKSISVTVTK
+2313 
-2323 KPEPPKPA
+2323 
-2331 PVTNTNGKDGILR
+2331 
-2344 VGDTATFSGR
+2344 
-2354 YYYDSWGKRPAGSK
+2354 
-2368 YAGVQNG
+2368 
-2375 VKVDSYSSSDLGGN
+2375 
-2389 AKRTG
+2389 
-2394 NYKVHIGGADGVY
+2394 
-2407 KDLGWVRPD
+2407 
-2416 QLSGYKNGIERVPYD
+2416 
-2431 QVAEINEGNKDETII
+2431 
-2446 TPKGHTLTLLTRN
+2446 
-2459 SSVLKNEAQKTL
+2459 
-2471 WDIANNPQLFAEKI
+2471 
-2485 MNSGFA
+2485 
-2491 SAHVGSFADSIKS
+2491 
-2504 IKMPTV
+2504 
-2510 ENNNQQNVN
+2510 
-2519 VENHYDSLLTVNG
+2519 
-2532 NVDKEALPKLQ
+2532 
-2543 EILKQSCDYTRK
+2543 
-2555 EMVKDFEKLGHKIK
+2555 FEKMVQTMVLEPIAGNSTIGKYK
-2569 R
+2569 QRF

>member
-1 MLYLPNSQ
+1 M
-9 IVLQVQL
+9 
-16 LYHNLFK
+16 
-23 NNTIFNYDEETGFG
+23 
-37 INNIF
+37 
-42 GGKKSDVLKQLMTV
+42 KKLNGRISAEKQLSKVDWDGYIKKHKEASASMKEFLADG
-56 SDEVKSFFTDNLDKG
+56 SYGVKSLKNYQSYLNSSAEST
-71 AGATELF
+71 
-78 DDFYDSKMFNDKG
+78 SKF
-91 FKEWYESLDKAKIET
+91 
-106 KTVGEVFDMY
+106 
-116 SMHVESS
+116 
-123 NEAMI
+123 
-128 KASSTTSKLTSGLKN
+128 STATSKLTSGLKN

-190 ETISNTFDEF
+190 ETISNAFDEF

-214 ADSEKDITSTGNA
+214 ADSEKDITSTGDA
-227 IDSIGKKYTEFKNG
+227 IDSIGKKYTEFKKG
-241 IDRSTNKNIGLSD
+241 IDRNSNKNIGLSD

-286 NLSSNAEIATAKIKE
+286 NLGSNAEIATAKIKE
-301 LYNAQMLSSN
+301 LYNAQMLSAN

-319 DNYKGVVTQIDKYQG
+319 DNYKGVVTQIKQYQG

-339 KTKVEKNKKAQKD
+339 KTKVEKNKIAQKD
-352 VLPSLKTISSGEI
+352 VLPSLDTISSGEI

-400 SEDGTVRISAPKL
+400 SDDGTVRISAPKL

-550 KTLKAVFFDKTER
+550 KTLKAVFLDKTER
-563 SNFKKALGLDA
+563 SNFKKALGLDT

-580 ENLNNLKKQVSGFNA
+580 ENLNKLKKQVNGFNT

-608 GLNITANDKFSGT
+608 GLDITANDKFSGT

-628 IKEAKALAETAIDI
+628 IKEAKSLAETAIDI

-731 KSKGLATFEIL
+731 KSKGLATFETL

-749 SYDIKDLEES
+749 SYNIKDLEES

-951 KALEDGKFVTQN
+951 KALEDGKFVTKN

-1029 NSMNLS
+1029 DSMDLS

-1064 QSVGVQIDTSTTQD
+1064 QSVGVQIDTSSTQD

-1164 NGQSATFN
+1164 NGKSATFN

-1232 VSDLESEN
+1232 VSDLKSEN

-1312 GSIGYIANV
+1312 GSIGYIGNV

-1331 QNTDGTVSYTIG
+1331 QNADGTISYTIG

-1364 VSQSLFPVGQAVN
+1364 VSKSPSSVGQTVN
-1377 RTPNNSGILHAPTI
+1377 RTPNNSGILQAPTI
-1391 VQKVIRFFTGGD
+1391 AQKVIRFFTGGD

-1414 LGNSSNLKNSWKT
+1414 LSNSSNLKDSWKT

-1436 EVGEELVVSGNRWFT
+1436 EVGEELVVSGNRWFI

-1500 EGSAFAGGFGGGGFR
+1500 EGSAFAGGSGSGGFR

-1522 SSKKKSSKSS
+1522 SSKKKS

-1553 AKNETEN
+1553 ASKETEN

-1574 LSDLTEKAID
+1574 LSDLAEKAID
-1584 RAVGLVNKQAKATDA
+1584 RAVGLVNKQTKATDA
-1599 IDKIRTELSTA
+1599 IDKVRTELSTA
-1610 QQAANKYL
+1610 QHAANKYL

-1640 IENITDEDLKDK
+1640 IENITDENLKDK

-1664 SYSDKALDIQ
+1664 SYSDKALDLQ
-1674 DKLTDLAEKRLS
+1674 DKLADLAEKRLS

-1739 YNDLTKKLAG
+1739 YNDLTKKLAE

-1831 ERIPEKEYQK
+1831 ERVPEKEYQK

-1866 YDVNSKKYQDLAEK
+1866 YDVNSKRYQELAEK

-1906 IKNLEDTIKGYADLE
+1906 IKNLEDAIKGYADLE

-2026 DYLDKIISKRKEAL
+2026 NYLDKIVDKRKKALSQQKEAYEFS
-2040 DKKKSYYEYDKKIK
+2040 KKVN
-2054 SQSKDINSIKAQIRA
+2054 SQNKDINSLKAQIQA
-2069 LEGVNNLSSQS
+2069 LEGVNNLSAQS

-2136 RLEVINTMLDKEVGS
+2136 RLEVINTMLDKEVGL
-2151 YIQAFNKINSV
+2151 YVNAFNKINSV

-2176 AQSQMSSQSGAS
+2176 AQSQMSTQSGATS
-2188 TTKNNAT
+2188 TKNNAT
-2195 QSQSSS
+2195 QSQASS
-2201 NNKPSSAASG
+2201 NSKPSTSASG

-2217 KDNSYENNKITEDI
+2217 KDNSYENNKITQEILKEQD
-2231 MKPENTDHRKVAELN
+2231 TSHRKVAELT
-2246 VTRSS
+2246 VDKTS
-2251 VSVQERSSVYV
+2251 VSLEEGKSIGIKTSV
-2262 GTSIR
+2262 R
-2267 PNDAENKNLEWKS
+2267 PNDAANKTLSWTSS
-2280 NNTGVA
+2280 NTSIA
-2286 TVSNGTINGVRPGSC
+2286 TASNGTIKAIKPGSC
-2301 TVTVSTT
+2301 TITVATT
-2308 DGSGL
+2308 DGGGI
-2313 SKSISVTVTK
+2313 SKTIGVTVTK

-2331 PVTNTNGKDGILR
+2331 KKPTTSTSNGKDGILR
-2344 VGDTATFSGR
+2344 VGDTATLSGR

-2368 YAGVQNG
+2368 YSGVQNG
-2375 VKVDSYSSSDLGGN
+2375 VKVDSYSSSDFGGN

-2491 SAHVGSFADSIKS
+2491 SAHVGSFADSIKG

-2510 ENNNQQNVN
+2510 ENNNQQNVT

-2532 NVDKEALPKLQ
+2532 NVDKETLPKLQ

>member
-1 MLYLPNSQ
+1 M
-9 IVLQVQL
+9 
-16 LYHNLFK
+16 
-23 NNTIFNYDEETGFG
+23 
-37 INNIF
+37 
-42 GGKKSDVLKQLMTV
+42 KKLNGRISAEKQLSKVDWDGYIKKHKEASASMKEFLADG
-56 SDEVKSFFTDNLDKG
+56 SYGVKSLKNYQSYLNSSAEST
-71 AGATELF
+71 
-78 DDFYDSKMFNDKG
+78 SKF
-91 FKEWYESLDKAKIET
+91 
-106 KTVGEVFDMY
+106 
-116 SMHVESS
+116 
-123 NEAMI
+123 
-128 KASSTTSKLTSGLKN
+128 STATSKLTSGLKN

-190 ETISNTFDEF
+190 ETISNAFDEF

-214 ADSEKDITSTGNA
+214 ADSEKDITSTGDA
-227 IDSIGKKYTEFKNG
+227 IDSIGKKYTEFKKG
-241 IDRSTNKNIGLSD
+241 IDRNSNKNIGLSD

-286 NLSSNAEIATAKIKE
+286 NLGSNAEIATAKIKE
-301 LYNAQMLSSN
+301 LYNAQMLSAN

-319 DNYKGVVTQIDKYQG
+319 DNYKGVVTQIKQYQG

-339 KTKVEKNKKAQKD
+339 KTKVEKNKIAQKD
-352 VLPSLKTISSGEI
+352 VLPSLDTISSGEI

-400 SEDGTVRISAPKL
+400 SDDGTVRISAPKL

-550 KTLKAVFFDKTER
+550 KTLKAVFLDKTER
-563 SNFKKALGLDA
+563 SNFKKALGLDT

-580 ENLNNLKKQVSGFNA
+580 ENLNKLKKQVNGFNT

-608 GLNITANDKFSGT
+608 GLDITANDKFSGT

-628 IKEAKALAETAIDI
+628 IKEAKSLAETAIDI

-683 GTDDFKTRAAYFSPT
+683 GTDDFKTRATYFSPT

-731 KSKGLATFEIL
+731 KSKGLATFETL

-749 SYDIKDLEES
+749 SYNIKDLEES

-951 KALEDGKFVTQN
+951 KALEDGKFVTKN

-1029 NSMNLS
+1029 DSMDLS

-1064 QSVGVQIDTSTTQD
+1064 QSVGVQIDTSSTQD

-1164 NGQSATFN
+1164 NGKSATFN

-1232 VSDLESEN
+1232 VSDLKSEN

-1312 GSIGYIANV
+1312 GSIGYIGNV

-1331 QNTDGTVSYTIG
+1331 QNADGTVSYTIG

-1364 VSQSLFPVGQAVN
+1364 VSKSPSSVGQTVN
-1377 RTPNNSGILHAPTI
+1377 RTPNNSGILQAPTI
-1391 VQKVIRFFTGGD
+1391 AQKVIRFFTGGD

-1414 LGNSSNLKNSWKT
+1414 LSNSSNLKDSWKT

-1436 EVGEELVVSGNRWFT
+1436 EVGEELVVSGNRWFI

-1500 EGSAFAGGFGGGGFR
+1500 EGSAFAGGSGSGGFR

-1522 SSKKKSSKSS
+1522 SSKKKS

-1553 AKNETEN
+1553 ASKETEN

-1574 LSDLTEKAID
+1574 LSDLAEKAID
-1584 RAVGLVNKQAKATDA
+1584 RAVGLVNKQTKATDA
-1599 IDKIRTELSTA
+1599 IDKVRTELSTA
-1610 QQAANKYL
+1610 QHAANKYL

-1640 IENITDEDLKDK
+1640 IENITDENLKDK

-1664 SYSDKALDIQ
+1664 SYSDKALDLQ
-1674 DKLTDLAEKRLS
+1674 DKLADLAEKRLS

-1720 DNSLNT
+1720 VNSLNT

-1739 YNDLTKKLAG
+1739 YNDLTKKLAE

-1831 ERIPEKEYQK
+1831 ERVPEKEYQK

-1866 YDVNSKKYQDLAEK
+1866 YDVNSKRYQELAEK

-1906 IKNLEDTIKGYADLE
+1906 IKNLEDAIKGYADLE

-2026 DYLDKIISKRKEAL
+2026 NYLDKIVDKRKKALSQQKEAYEFS
-2040 DKKKSYYEYDKKIK
+2040 KKVN
-2054 SQSKDINSIKAQIRA
+2054 SQNKDINSLKAQIQA
-2069 LEGVNNLSSQS
+2069 LEGVNNLSAQS

-2136 RLEVINTMLDKEVGS
+2136 RLEVINTMLDKEVGL
-2151 YIQAFNKINSV
+2151 YVNAFNKINSV

-2176 AQSQMSSQSGAS
+2176 AQSQMSTQSGATS
-2188 TTKNNAT
+2188 TKNNAT
-2195 QSQSSS
+2195 QSQASS
-2201 NNKPSSAASG
+2201 NSKPSTSASG

-2217 KDNSYENNKITEDI
+2217 KDNSYENNKITQEILKEQD
-2231 MKPENTDHRKVAELN
+2231 TSHRKVAELT
-2246 VTRSS
+2246 VDKTS
-2251 VSVQERSSVYV
+2251 VSLEEGKSIGIKTSV
-2262 GTSIR
+2262 R
-2267 PNDAENKNLEWKS
+2267 PNDAANKTLSWTSS
-2280 NNTGVA
+2280 NTSIA
-2286 TVSNGTINGVRPGSC
+2286 TASNGTIKAIKPGSC
-2301 TVTVSTT
+2301 TITVATT
-2308 DGSGL
+2308 DGGGI
-2313 SKSISVTVTK
+2313 SKTIGVTVTK

-2331 PVTNTNGKDGILR
+2331 KKPTTSTSNGKDGILR
-2344 VGDTATFSGR
+2344 VGDTATLSGR

-2368 YAGVQNG
+2368 YSGVQNG
-2375 VKVDSYSSSDLGGN
+2375 VKVDSYSSSDFGGN

-2491 SAHVGSFADSIKS
+2491 SAHVGSFADSIKG

-2510 ENNNQQNVN
+2510 ENNKQQNVT

-2532 NVDKEALPKLQ
+2532 NVDKETLPKLQ

>member
-1 MLYLPNSQ
+1 MDSQ
-9 IVLQVQL
+9 AP
-16 LYHNLFK
+16 FK
-23 NNTIFNYDEETGFG
+23 VWYNDMYNKGTIKDPGST
-37 INNIF
+37 
-42 GGKKSDVLKQLMTV
+42 KW
-56 SDEVKSFFTDNLDKG
+56 LD
-71 AGATELF
+71 
-78 DDFYDSKMFNDKG
+78 
-91 FKEWYESLDKAKIET
+91 SLDNV
-106 KTVGEVFDMY
+106 TVQ
-116 SMHVESS
+116 SMSASQALESY
-123 NEAMI
+123 
-128 KASSTTSKLTSGLKN
+128 KASLTSTSSEAGTAATATSKLTSGLKN

-214 ADSEKDITSTGNA
+214 ADSEKDIISTGDA

-286 NLSSNAEIATAKIKE
+286 NLGSNAEIATAKIKE
-301 LYNAQMLSSN
+301 LYDAQMLSAN

-550 KTLKAVFFDKTER
+550 KTLKAVFLDKTER
-563 SNFKKALGLDA
+563 SNFKKALGLDT

-580 ENLNNLKKQVSGFNA
+580 ENLNKLKKQVSGFNT

-608 GLNITANDKFSGT
+608 GLDITANDKFSGT

-731 KSKGLATFEIL
+731 KSKGLATFETL

-749 SYDIKDLEES
+749 SYNIKDLEES

-816 TGADSTA
+816 TGADPTA

-920 IKALEG
+920 INALEG

-941 NIDKIKEKAS
+941 NIDEIKEKAS

-977 IDKQLSSLS
+977 IDKQLLSLS

-1029 NSMNLS
+1029 NSMDLS

-1046 KLHEFQQLKIEL
+1046 KLHEFQQIKIEL

-1232 VSDLESEN
+1232 VSELESEN

-1245 ELTPEEQKVQDALKS
+1245 ELTPEEQKIQDALKS

-1364 VSQSLFPVGQAVN
+1364 VSQSPFPVGQIVN
-1377 RTPNNSGILHAPTI
+1377 RTPNNSGILQAPTI

-1414 LGNSSNLKNSWKT
+1414 LSDSSNLKDSWKT

-1474 KELFSQG
+1474 KELLSQG

-1500 EGSAFAGGFGGGGFR
+1500 EGTAYASGGR
-1515 GGASKSS
+1515 LPSSSSSSSSSTKKKSS
-1522 SSKKKSSKSS
+1522 SSSS
-1532 SKSSSNSSSSSSKSN
+1532 SSRNSGSSSSSSSSSNSSSSSADDASEKVIDWIETLLSRVKRITDLAVN
-1547 SSSDSS
+1547 S
-1553 AKNETEN
+1553 
-1560 LVDFIKILYDRVSR
+1560 
-1574 LSDLTEKAID
+1574 ID
-1584 RAVGLVNKQAKATDA
+1584 RAIGLVNKQVKAADA
-1599 IDKIRTELSTA
+1599 ISKVQAEIGANQEAAQAYLNKANSIDLSDVYKEKIMNGELTVETINDETL
-1610 QQAANKYL
+1610 QKNI
-1618 EYANGVGLSEDYK
+1618 EDYK
-1631 RKIREGNLS
+1631 
-1640 IENITDEDLKDK
+1640 
-1652 VSKYQSYYEDYL
+1652 SYYESYL
-1664 SYSDKALDIQ
+1664 SAMDNVLDLE

-1686 IIEDEYDAI
+1686 IIEDQYDAI
-1695 EDIQKSLQDKLE
+1695 GDLKEAIKSGQE
-1707 ADRDLLENLGTAI
+1707 ENRTLLENLGTSI
-1720 DNSLNT
+1720 NSDANK
-1726 NSIKDAINSQAEV
+1726 NSIKQSITAQSQL
-1739 YNDLTKKLAG
+1739 YSSLTKKLEA
-1749 YQTEVQSQL
+1749 YEAEVESQL
-1758 NSGLM
+1758 KSGLM

-1769 WYNAQKNINDFT
+1769 WYNAQKNIQEFAT
-1781 ANIAKASSE
+1781 NITKASSE
-1790 LIELQDKLRQISYD
+1790 LIELQDKLRQIQYD
-1804 TLQNIIEGFSRST
+1804 VLQNSIN
-1817 DKIGSYIELLEAKN
+1817 SYARQTNKMNTYIDLLGAQD
-1831 ERIPEKEYQK
+1831 RQVPENLYQQQIK
-1841 QLDNNNAA
+1841 LNNNQIA
-1849 IKTQYDLRNKYL
+1849 KQYNLRAKYKK
-1861 AEQAY
+1861 EQEK
-1866 YDVNSKKYQDLAEK
+1866 YDVNSKRYQELAEK
-1880 INDADVNILKLQ
+1880 INDADIEILNLR
-1892 KDNEDLKDSIYSLR
+1892 KDNEELKDSIFELRFTNIDKAIQKYS
-1906 IKNLEDTIKGYADLE
+1906 DLE

-1935 FFDKQGGITDEGL
+1935 FVDKQGGITDEGL
-1948 AQITLLSQSLG
+1948 ANIALLSQSIG

-1967 YTTGLQKIKELY
+1967 YTTGLTKLY
-1979 ANGVISLDEYNEKT
+1979 EAYKNGTISADEYNEKAQ
-1993 KEYRDGIQDTT
+1993 EYRKGIQEAT

-2012 SLTDLYMKAMQTEV
+2012 SLKDLYLKSMQTEV

-2040 DKKKSYYEYDKKIK
+2040 QRKAEYYEYDKKIK
-2054 SQSKDINSIKAQIRA
+2054 SQSKDINSIKAQIQA
-2069 LEGVNNLSSQS
+2069 LEGVRLLPYLFNCWKIL
-2080 QRKKLEAELKEKEDE
+2080 RAIY
-2095 LADTKRDHEYDMRS
+2095 T
-2109 QGYDAMSDELKQLI
+2109 
-2123 EDTTYDLNHSADK
+2123 TTYA
-2136 RLEVINTMLDKEVGS
+2136 
-2151 YIQAFNKINSV
+2151 
-2162 ISNTGFVGSTDFNN
+2162 
-2176 AQSQMSSQSGAS
+2176 
-2188 TTKNNAT
+2188 
-2195 QSQSSS
+2195 
-2201 NNKPSSAASG
+2201 
-2211 TNTSGI
+2211 
-2217 KDNSYENNKITEDI
+2217 
-2231 MKPENTDHRKVAELN
+2231 
-2246 VTRSS
+2246 
-2251 VSVQERSSVYV
+2251 
-2262 GTSIR
+2262 
-2267 PNDAENKNLEWKS
+2267 
-2280 NNTGVA
+2280 
-2286 TVSNGTINGVRPGSC
+2286 
-2301 TVTVSTT
+2301 
-2308 DGSGL
+2308 
-2313 SKSISVTVTK
+2313 
-2323 KPEPPKPA
+2323 
-2331 PVTNTNGKDGILR
+2331 
-2344 VGDTATFSGR
+2344 
-2354 YYYDSWGKRPAGSK
+2354 
-2368 YAGVQNG
+2368 
-2375 VKVDSYSSSDLGGN
+2375 
-2389 AKRTG
+2389 
-2394 NYKVHIGGADGVY
+2394 
-2407 KDLGWVRPD
+2407 
-2416 QLSGYKNGIERVPYD
+2416 
-2431 QVAEINEGNKDETII
+2431 
-2446 TPKGHTLTLLTRN
+2446 
-2459 SSVLKNEAQKTL
+2459 
-2471 WDIANNPQLFAEKI
+2471 
-2485 MNSGFA
+2485 
-2491 SAHVGSFADSIKS
+2491 
-2504 IKMPTV
+2504 
-2510 ENNNQQNVN
+2510 
-2519 VENHYDSLLTVNG
+2519 
-2532 NVDKEALPKLQ
+2532 
-2543 EILKQSCDYTRK
+2543 
-2555 EMVKDFEKLGHKIK
+2555 
-2569 R
+2569 

>member
-1 MLYLPNSQ
+1 
-9 IVLQVQL
+9 
-16 LYHNLFK
+16 
-23 NNTIFNYDEETGFG
+23 
-37 INNIF
+37 
-42 GGKKSDVLKQLMTV
+42 
-56 SDEVKSFFTDNLDKG
+56 
-71 AGATELF
+71 
-78 DDFYDSKMFNDKG
+78 
-91 FKEWYESLDKAKIET
+91 
-106 KTVGEVFDMY
+106 
-116 SMHVESS
+116 
-123 NEAMI
+123 
-128 KASSTTSKLTSGLKN
+128 
-143 IAGAVGSSLLN
+143 
-154 FGASMAV
+154 MAV

-176 HYQDKMIEKGEKAK
+176 HYQDKLIEKGEKAK

-214 ADSEKDITSTGNA
+214 ADSEKDITSTGDA

-286 NLSSNAEIATAKIKE
+286 NLGSNAEIATAKIKE
-301 LYNAQMLSSN
+301 LYNAQMLSAN

-400 SEDGTVRISAPKL
+400 SEDGIVRISAPKL

-494 INTISEDYGGDV
+494 INTISEDYGGNV

-514 LTPMENLAPESQQKL
+514 LTPMENLATESQQKL

-537 KNLNIQEYQNLID
+537 KNLNIQEYRNLID
-550 KTLKAVFFDKTER
+550 KTLKAVFQDKTER
-563 SNFKKALGLDA
+563 SNFKKALGLDT

-580 ENLNNLKKQVSGFNA
+580 ESLNKLKKQVSGFNT

-608 GLNITANDKFSGT
+608 GLDITANDKFSGT
-621 FEEFVAK
+621 FEEFVVK

-731 KSKGLATFEIL
+731 KSKGLATFETL

-951 KALEDGKFVTQN
+951 KALEDGKFVTKN

-977 IDKQLSSLS
+977 VDKQLSSLS

-1029 NSMNLS
+1029 NSVDLS

-1064 QSVGVQIDTSTTQD
+1064 QSVGVQIDTSSTQD

-1172 ASVTDSKGNS
+1172 ASVTDSKGKS

-1232 VSDLESEN
+1232 VNELESEN

-1343 NYPTEVPN
+1343 NYPTSVPS
-1351 ANQTIDRTPNNSQ
+1351 AEQTINRTPNNSQ
-1364 VSQSLFPVGQAVN
+1364 VSQPPSSVTQRTLRQAIN
-1377 RTPNNSGILHAPTI
+1377 DYIKTAPTI
-1391 VQKVIRFFTGGD
+1391 VQKVVRFFTGGD

-1414 LGNSSNLKNSWKT
+1414 LSDSSNLKDSWKT

-1474 KELFSQG
+1474 KELLSQG

-1500 EGSAFAGGFGGGGFR
+1500 EGSAFAGGSGGGGFR

-1522 SSKKKSSKSS
+1522 SSKKKSSSSS
-1532 SKSSSNSSSSSSKSN
+1532 SKSSSNSSTSSSKSN
-1547 SSSDSS
+1547 SSSNSS
-1553 AKNETEN
+1553 NDKEETKETLDWIETKLDRIKRKIDELDTTASSTYRTWSKRNEALSSELSKVTE
-1560 LVDFIKILYDRVSR
+1560 KISLQQQAYDRYIKEAESAGEG
-1574 LSDLTEKAID
+1574 LSSDW
-1584 RAVGLVNKQAKATDA
+1584 
-1599 IDKIRTELSTA
+1599 IDKI
-1610 QQAANKYL
+1610 Q
-1618 EYANGVGLSEDYK
+1618 NGKIDIETITDSDLKEKISDYK
-1631 RKIREGNLS
+1631 NW
-1640 IENITDEDLKDK
+1640 
-1652 VSKYQSYYEDYL
+1652 YE
-1664 SYSDKALDIQ
+1664 KALDCRDAIIDLKEQ
-1674 DKLTDLAEKRLS
+1674 ESKL
-1686 IIEDEYDAI
+1686 IEQRFNNIKDEYDAI
-1695 EDIQKSLQDKLE
+1695 LKQFEHTHSMLE
-1707 ADRDLLENLGTAI
+1707 GAI
-1720 DNSLNT
+1720 DITETSGYIVSTKYYDSLISNENEKINQLYAEREALVNSLNSALSSGKIDKYSESWYNMQDEIDSIDESIQDCNKST
-1726 NSIKDAINSQAEV
+1726 IEWGNSIRQIQWDLFDKLQDRISKINDEADFLKELMSSEKMYDDKNGGQITEYGKATFGLHGVKHNTLMAQADEYRKEMEKIDEQLKSDPFNQTLIDRRSELLKLQQESITSAKQEKDAIKDLVEDGINSQLDALQKLIDK
-1739 YNDLTKKLAG
+1739 YTDLLDTNKD
-1749 YQTEVQSQL
+1749 
-1758 NSGLM
+1758 M
-1763 KKGSEQ
+1763 
-1769 WYNAQKNINDFT
+1769 
-1781 ANIAKASSE
+1781 
-1790 LIELQDKLRQISYD
+1790 YD
-1804 TLQNIIEGFSRST
+1804 
-1817 DKIGSYIELLEAKN
+1817 
-1831 ERIPEKEYQK
+1831 YQK
-1841 QLDNNNAA
+1841 QLAEKQKEISSIEKQLAA
-1849 IKTQYDLRNKYL
+1849 YQGDTSEEGASKRQQLQNDLNDAK
-1861 AEQAY
+1861 
-1866 YDVNSKKYQDLAEK
+1866 QDLAETQYERSIADQK
-1880 INDADVNILKLQ
+1880 KLLDDLYEQYEEVLNMRLDNIDVLVSDVIANVNSEAGAIRDTLEAKADSVGYTMTESMNTIWNSANQVITNYGTNFLSSITGVQNAINDLTNLIKQAVDASNKKASAGSSSSSTKKPSSSTPASQPAKPATTSSGDGVPNVGDAVTFNSGAYYYSSDGLSPTGTQMHGQTVYITRVNNASWAKKKYHISKDRNAAHPLGWVDLSQISGYEKGIKSVPKDEMAVVGEHKKPETIVLDDGSILTPLSKNSSVFNNNAHENLWSFANDPQRFIDSMIQNPPEVPNMFNEFATNQTNTVTINIPIENVSDYNDFVRQLQ
-1892 KDNEDLKDSIYSLR
+1892 KD
-1906 IKNLEDTIKGYADLE
+1906 
-1921 DELSNFRDLLNDDA
+1921 
-1935 FFDKQGGITDEGL
+1935 
-1948 AQITLLSQSLG
+1948 
-1959 NAKQKIAD
+1959 
-1967 YTTGLQKIKELY
+1967 
-1979 ANGVISLDEYNEKT
+1979 
-1993 KEYRDGIQDTT
+1993 
-2004 KDVKSYQD
+2004 
-2012 SLTDLYMKAMQTEV
+2012 
-2026 DYLDKIISKRKEAL
+2026 SK
-2040 DKKKSYYEYDKKIK
+2040 
-2054 SQSKDINSIKAQIRA
+2054 
-2069 LEGVNNLSSQS
+2069 
-2080 QRKKLEAELKEKEDE
+2080 
-2095 LADTKRDHEYDMRS
+2095 
-2109 QGYDAMSDELKQLI
+2109 
-2123 EDTTYDLNHSADK
+2123 
-2136 RLEVINTMLDKEVGS
+2136 
-2151 YIQAFNKINSV
+2151 
-2162 ISNTGFVGSTDFNN
+2162 
-2176 AQSQMSSQSGAS
+2176 
-2188 TTKNNAT
+2188 
-2195 QSQSSS
+2195 
-2201 NNKPSSAASG
+2201 
-2211 TNTSGI
+2211 
-2217 KDNSYENNKITEDI
+2217 
-2231 MKPENTDHRKVAELN
+2231 
-2246 VTRSS
+2246 
-2251 VSVQERSSVYV
+2251 
-2262 GTSIR
+2262 
-2267 PNDAENKNLEWKS
+2267 
-2280 NNTGVA
+2280 
-2286 TVSNGTINGVRPGSC
+2286 
-2301 TVTVSTT
+2301 
-2308 DGSGL
+2308 
-2313 SKSISVTVTK
+2313 
-2323 KPEPPKPA
+2323 
-2331 PVTNTNGKDGILR
+2331 
-2344 VGDTATFSGR
+2344 
-2354 YYYDSWGKRPAGSK
+2354 
-2368 YAGVQNG
+2368 
-2375 VKVDSYSSSDLGGN
+2375 
-2389 AKRTG
+2389 
-2394 NYKVHIGGADGVY
+2394 
-2407 KDLGWVRPD
+2407 
-2416 QLSGYKNGIERVPYD
+2416 
-2431 QVAEINEGNKDETII
+2431 
-2446 TPKGHTLTLLTRN
+2446 
-2459 SSVLKNEAQKTL
+2459 
-2471 WDIANNPQLFAEKI
+2471 
-2485 MNSGFA
+2485 
-2491 SAHVGSFADSIKS
+2491 
-2504 IKMPTV
+2504 
-2510 ENNNQQNVN
+2510 
-2519 VENHYDSLLTVNG
+2519 
-2532 NVDKEALPKLQ
+2532 
-2543 EILKQSCDYTRK
+2543 
-2555 EMVKDFEKLGHKIK
+2555 FEKMVQTMVLEPIAGNSTIGKYK
-2569 R
+2569 QRF

>member
-1 MLYLPNSQ
+1 MTRNVQ
-9 IVLQVQL
+9 ISDDDSNFL
-16 LYHNLFK
+16 
-23 NNTIFNYDEETGFG
+23 
-37 INNIF
+37 
-42 GGKKSDVLKQLMTV
+42 KKLNGRISADG
-56 SDEVKSFFTDNLDKG
+56 SYSVKSLENYQSYLNSSAEST
-71 AGATELF
+71 
-78 DDFYDSKMFNDKG
+78 SKF
-91 FKEWYESLDKAKIET
+91 
-106 KTVGEVFDMY
+106 
-116 SMHVESS
+116 
-123 NEAMI
+123 
-128 KASSTTSKLTSGLKN
+128 STATSKLTSGLKN

-176 HYQDKMIEKGEKAK
+176 HYQDKLIEKGEKAK

-214 ADSEKDITSTGNA
+214 ADSEKDITSTGDA
-227 IDSIGKKYTEFKNG
+227 IDSIGKKYIEFKKG
-241 IDRSTNKNIGLSD
+241 IDRNSNKNIGLSD

-286 NLSSNAEIATAKIKE
+286 NLGSNAEIVTAKIKE
-301 LYNAQMLSSN
+301 LYDAQMLSAN

-529 ADLLSLDP
+529 ANLLSLDP

-550 KTLKAVFFDKTER
+550 KTLKAVFLDKTER
-563 SNFKKALGLDA
+563 SNFKKALGLDT

-580 ENLNNLKKQVSGFNA
+580 ENLNNLKKQVSGFNT

-608 GLNITANDKFSGT
+608 GLDITANDKFSGT

-674 KEMYDKGLI
+674 KEMYDRGLI

-731 KSKGLATFEIL
+731 KSKGLATFERL

-816 TGADSTA
+816 AGADPTA

-837 IEQTTQATKQL
+837 IEQTTQATKEL

-951 KALEDGKFVTQN
+951 KALEDGKFVTKN

-977 IDKQLSSLS
+977 VDKQLSSLS

-1016 LYAQKRKLADEKF
+1016 LYAQKRKLADENF
-1029 NSMNLS
+1029 NSMDLS

-1064 QSVGVQIDTSTTQD
+1064 QSVGVQIDTSSTQD

-1153 SQIENA
+1153 SQIKNA

-1172 ASVTDSKGNS
+1172 ASVTDSKGKS

-1213 KNQDGKLV
+1213 KNQDGKFV

-1232 VSDLESEN
+1232 VNELESEN

-1364 VSQSLFPVGQAVN
+1364 VSQSPSSVGQMVN
-1377 RTPNNSGILHAPTI
+1377 RTPNNSGILQAPTI

-1414 LGNSSNLKNSWKT
+1414 LSDSSNLKDSWKT

-1474 KELFSQG
+1474 KELLSQG

-1500 EGSAFAGGFGGGGFR
+1500 EGSAFAGGSGGGGFR

-1522 SSKKKSSKSS
+1522 SFKKKSSSSASS
-1532 SKSSSNSSSSSSKSN
+1532 SRNSGSSPSSSSSSNSSSSSADDASEKVIDWIETLLSRVKRITDLAVN
-1547 SSSDSS
+1547 S
-1553 AKNETEN
+1553 
-1560 LVDFIKILYDRVSR
+1560 
-1574 LSDLTEKAID
+1574 ID
-1584 RAVGLVNKQAKATDA
+1584 RAIGLVNKQVKAADA
-1599 IDKIRTELSTA
+1599 ISKVQAEIGANQEAAQAYLDKANSIDLSDVYKEKIMNGELTVETINDETL
-1610 QQAANKYL
+1610 QKNI
-1618 EYANGVGLSEDYK
+1618 EDYK
-1631 RKIREGNLS
+1631 
-1640 IENITDEDLKDK
+1640 
-1652 VSKYQSYYEDYL
+1652 SYYESYL
-1664 SYSDKALDIQ
+1664 SAMDNVLDLEDQ
-1674 DKLTDLAEKRLS
+1674 LTELAEKRLS
-1686 IIEDEYDAI
+1686 IIEDQYDAI
-1695 EDIQKSLQDKLE
+1695 GDLKEAIKSGQE
-1707 ADRDLLENLGTAI
+1707 ENRTLLENLGTSINSDANK
-1720 DNSLNT
+1720 NSLKQ
-1726 NSIKDAINSQAEV
+1726 SITAQSQL
-1739 YNDLTKKLAG
+1739 YSSLTKKLEA
-1749 YQTEVQSQL
+1749 YEAEVESQL
-1758 NSGLM
+1758 KSGLM

-1769 WYNAQKNINDFT
+1769 WYNAQKNIQEFAT
-1781 ANIAKASSE
+1781 NITKASNE
-1790 LIELQDKLRQISYD
+1790 LIELQDKLRQIQYD
-1804 TLQNIIEGFSRST
+1804 VLQNSI
-1817 DKIGSYIELLEAKN
+1817 DSYARQTNKMNAYIDLLGAQD
-1831 ERIPEKEYQK
+1831 RQVPENLYQQQIK
-1841 QLDNNNAA
+1841 LNNNQIA
-1849 IKTQYDLRNKYL
+1849 KQYNLRAKYKK
-1861 AEQAY
+1861 EQEN
-1866 YDVNSKKYQDLAEK
+1866 YDVNSKRYQELAEK
-1880 INDADVNILKLQ
+1880 INDADVEILNLR
-1892 KDNEDLKDSIYSLR
+1892 KDNESLKDSIYELR
-1906 IKNLEDTIKGYADLE
+1906 FANIDKAIQKYSDLE

-1935 FFDKQGGITDEGL
+1935 FVDKQGGITDEGL
-1948 AQITLLSQSLG
+1948 ANIALLSQSIG

-1967 YTTGLQKIKELY
+1967 YTTGLTKLY
-1979 ANGVISLDEYNEKT
+1979 EAYKNGTISADEYNEKAQ
-1993 KEYRDGIQDTT
+1993 EYRKGIQEAT
-2004 KDVKSYQD
+2004 KDVKSYQN

-2026 DYLDKIISKRKEAL
+2026 DYLGKIIDKRKKAL
-2040 DKKKSYYEYDKKIK
+2040 QAKADYYSYDKKIK
-2054 SQSKDINSIKAQIRA
+2054 SQNKDINSLKAQIQA
-2069 LEGVNNLSSQS
+2069 LEGV
-2080 QRKKLEAELKEKEDE
+2080 KLLPYLFNCWKILRAIY
-2095 LADTKRDHEYDMRS
+2095 T
-2109 QGYDAMSDELKQLI
+2109 
-2123 EDTTYDLNHSADK
+2123 TTY
-2136 RLEVINTMLDKEVGS
+2136 V
-2151 YIQAFNKINSV
+2151 
-2162 ISNTGFVGSTDFNN
+2162 
-2176 AQSQMSSQSGAS
+2176 
-2188 TTKNNAT
+2188 
-2195 QSQSSS
+2195 
-2201 NNKPSSAASG
+2201 
-2211 TNTSGI
+2211 
-2217 KDNSYENNKITEDI
+2217 
-2231 MKPENTDHRKVAELN
+2231 
-2246 VTRSS
+2246 
-2251 VSVQERSSVYV
+2251 
-2262 GTSIR
+2262 
-2267 PNDAENKNLEWKS
+2267 
-2280 NNTGVA
+2280 
-2286 TVSNGTINGVRPGSC
+2286 
-2301 TVTVSTT
+2301 
-2308 DGSGL
+2308 
-2313 SKSISVTVTK
+2313 
-2323 KPEPPKPA
+2323 
-2331 PVTNTNGKDGILR
+2331 
-2344 VGDTATFSGR
+2344 
-2354 YYYDSWGKRPAGSK
+2354 
-2368 YAGVQNG
+2368 
-2375 VKVDSYSSSDLGGN
+2375 
-2389 AKRTG
+2389 
-2394 NYKVHIGGADGVY
+2394 
-2407 KDLGWVRPD
+2407 
-2416 QLSGYKNGIERVPYD
+2416 
-2431 QVAEINEGNKDETII
+2431 
-2446 TPKGHTLTLLTRN
+2446 
-2459 SSVLKNEAQKTL
+2459 
-2471 WDIANNPQLFAEKI
+2471 
-2485 MNSGFA
+2485 
-2491 SAHVGSFADSIKS
+2491 
-2504 IKMPTV
+2504 
-2510 ENNNQQNVN
+2510 
-2519 VENHYDSLLTVNG
+2519 
-2532 NVDKEALPKLQ
+2532 
-2543 EILKQSCDYTRK
+2543 
-2555 EMVKDFEKLGHKIK
+2555 
-2569 R
+2569 

>member
-1 MLYLPNSQ
+1 
-9 IVLQVQL
+9 
-16 LYHNLFK
+16 
-23 NNTIFNYDEETGFG
+23 
-37 INNIF
+37 
-42 GGKKSDVLKQLMTV
+42 
-56 SDEVKSFFTDNLDKG
+56 
-71 AGATELF
+71 
-78 DDFYDSKMFNDKG
+78 
-91 FKEWYESLDKAKIET
+91 
-106 KTVGEVFDMY
+106 
-116 SMHVESS
+116 
-123 NEAMI
+123 
-128 KASSTTSKLTSGLKN
+128 
-143 IAGAVGSSLLN
+143 
-154 FGASMAV
+154 MAV

-176 HYQDKMIEKGEKAK
+176 HYQDKLIEKGEKAK

-214 ADSEKDITSTGNA
+214 ADSEKDITSTGDA

-286 NLSSNAEIATAKIKE
+286 NLGSNAEIATAKIKE
-301 LYNAQMLSSN
+301 LYNAQMLSAN

-400 SEDGTVRISAPKL
+400 SEDGIVRISAPKL

-494 INTISEDYGGDV
+494 INTISEDYGGNV

-514 LTPMENLAPESQQKL
+514 LTPMENLATESQQKL

-537 KNLNIQEYQNLID
+537 KNLNIQEYRNLID
-550 KTLKAVFFDKTER
+550 KTLKAVFQDKTER
-563 SNFKKALGLDA
+563 SNFKKALGLDT

-580 ENLNNLKKQVSGFNA
+580 ESLNKLKKQVSGFNT

-608 GLNITANDKFSGT
+608 GLDITANDKFSGT

-731 KSKGLATFEIL
+731 KSKGLATFETL

-1029 NSMNLS
+1029 DSMDLS

-1064 QSVGVQIDTSTTQD
+1064 QSVGVQIDTSSTQD

-1118 ITAQLNIDKTKA
+1118 ITGQLNIDKTKA

-1172 ASVTDSKGNS
+1172 ASVTDSKGKS

-1232 VSDLESEN
+1232 VNELESQN

-1245 ELTPEEQKVQDALKS
+1245 ELTPDEQRVQDALKS

-1280 DDINALEVGH
+1280 DDINALEIGH

-1364 VSQSLFPVGQAVN
+1364 VSQSPFPVGQIVN
-1377 RTPNNSGILHAPTI
+1377 RTPNNSGILQAPTI

-1414 LGNSSNLKNSWKT
+1414 LSDSSNLKDSWKT

-1500 EGSAFAGGFGGGGFR
+1500 EGSAFAGGSGGGGFR

-1522 SSKKKSSKSS
+1522 SSKKKSSSSS
-1532 SKSSSNSSSSSSKSN
+1532 SKSSSNSSTSSSKSN
-1547 SSSDSS
+1547 SSSNSS
-1553 AKNETEN
+1553 NDKEETKETLDWIETKLDRIKRKIDELDTTASSTYRTWSKRNEALSSELSKVTE
-1560 LVDFIKILYDRVSR
+1560 KISLQQQAYDRYIKEAESAGEG
-1574 LSDLTEKAID
+1574 LSSDW
-1584 RAVGLVNKQAKATDA
+1584 
-1599 IDKIRTELSTA
+1599 IDKI
-1610 QQAANKYL
+1610 Q
-1618 EYANGVGLSEDYK
+1618 NGKIDIETITDSDLKEKISDYK
-1631 RKIREGNLS
+1631 NW
-1640 IENITDEDLKDK
+1640 
-1652 VSKYQSYYEDYL
+1652 YE
-1664 SYSDKALDIQ
+1664 KALDCRDAIIDLKEQ
-1674 DKLTDLAEKRLS
+1674 ESKL
-1686 IIEDEYDAI
+1686 IEQRFNNIKDEYDAI
-1695 EDIQKSLQDKLE
+1695 LKQFEHTHSMLE
-1707 ADRDLLENLGTAI
+1707 GAI
-1720 DNSLNT
+1720 DITETSGYIVSTKYYDSLISNENEKINQLYAEREALVNSLNSALSSGKIDKYSESWYNMQDEIDSIDESIQDCNKST
-1726 NSIKDAINSQAEV
+1726 IEWGNSIRQIQWDLFDKLQDRISKINDEADFLKELMSSEKMYDDKNGGQITEYGKATFGLHGVKHNTLMAQADEYRKEMEKIDEQLKSDPFNQTLIDRRSELLKLQQESITSAKQEKDAIKDLVEDGINSQLDALQKLIDK
-1739 YNDLTKKLAG
+1739 YTDLLDTNKD
-1749 YQTEVQSQL
+1749 
-1758 NSGLM
+1758 M
-1763 KKGSEQ
+1763 
-1769 WYNAQKNINDFT
+1769 
-1781 ANIAKASSE
+1781 
-1790 LIELQDKLRQISYD
+1790 YD
-1804 TLQNIIEGFSRST
+1804 
-1817 DKIGSYIELLEAKN
+1817 
-1831 ERIPEKEYQK
+1831 YQK
-1841 QLDNNNAA
+1841 QLAEKQKEISSIEKQLAA
-1849 IKTQYDLRNKYL
+1849 YQGDTSEEGASKRQQLQNDLNDAK
-1861 AEQAY
+1861 
-1866 YDVNSKKYQDLAEK
+1866 QDLAETQYERSIADQK
-1880 INDADVNILKLQ
+1880 KLLDDLYEQYEEVLNMRLDNIDVLVSDVIANVNSEAGAIRDTLEAKADSVGYTMTESMNTIWNSANQVITNYGTNFLSSITGVQNAINDLTNLIKQAVDASNKKASAGSSSSSTKKPSSSTPASQPAKPATTSSGDGVPNVGDAVTFNSGAYYYSSDGLSPTGTQMHGQTVYITRVNNASWAKKKYHISKDRNAAHPLGWVDLSQISGYEKGIKSVPRDEMAVVGEHKKPETVVLDDGSILTPLSKNSSVFNNDAHENLWSFANDPQRFIDSMIQNPPEVPNMFNEFATNQTNTVTINIPIENVSDYNDFVRQLQ
-1892 KDNEDLKDSIYSLR
+1892 KD
-1906 IKNLEDTIKGYADLE
+1906 
-1921 DELSNFRDLLNDDA
+1921 
-1935 FFDKQGGITDEGL
+1935 
-1948 AQITLLSQSLG
+1948 
-1959 NAKQKIAD
+1959 
-1967 YTTGLQKIKELY
+1967 
-1979 ANGVISLDEYNEKT
+1979 
-1993 KEYRDGIQDTT
+1993 
-2004 KDVKSYQD
+2004 
-2012 SLTDLYMKAMQTEV
+2012 
-2026 DYLDKIISKRKEAL
+2026 SK
-2040 DKKKSYYEYDKKIK
+2040 
-2054 SQSKDINSIKAQIRA
+2054 
-2069 LEGVNNLSSQS
+2069 
-2080 QRKKLEAELKEKEDE
+2080 
-2095 LADTKRDHEYDMRS
+2095 
-2109 QGYDAMSDELKQLI
+2109 
-2123 EDTTYDLNHSADK
+2123 
-2136 RLEVINTMLDKEVGS
+2136 
-2151 YIQAFNKINSV
+2151 
-2162 ISNTGFVGSTDFNN
+2162 
-2176 AQSQMSSQSGAS
+2176 
-2188 TTKNNAT
+2188 
-2195 QSQSSS
+2195 
-2201 NNKPSSAASG
+2201 
-2211 TNTSGI
+2211 
-2217 KDNSYENNKITEDI
+2217 
-2231 MKPENTDHRKVAELN
+2231 
-2246 VTRSS
+2246 
-2251 VSVQERSSVYV
+2251 
-2262 GTSIR
+2262 
-2267 PNDAENKNLEWKS
+2267 
-2280 NNTGVA
+2280 
-2286 TVSNGTINGVRPGSC
+2286 
-2301 TVTVSTT
+2301 
-2308 DGSGL
+2308 
-2313 SKSISVTVTK
+2313 
-2323 KPEPPKPA
+2323 
-2331 PVTNTNGKDGILR
+2331 
-2344 VGDTATFSGR
+2344 
-2354 YYYDSWGKRPAGSK
+2354 
-2368 YAGVQNG
+2368 
-2375 VKVDSYSSSDLGGN
+2375 
-2389 AKRTG
+2389 
-2394 NYKVHIGGADGVY
+2394 
-2407 KDLGWVRPD
+2407 
-2416 QLSGYKNGIERVPYD
+2416 
-2431 QVAEINEGNKDETII
+2431 
-2446 TPKGHTLTLLTRN
+2446 
-2459 SSVLKNEAQKTL
+2459 
-2471 WDIANNPQLFAEKI
+2471 
-2485 MNSGFA
+2485 
-2491 SAHVGSFADSIKS
+2491 
-2504 IKMPTV
+2504 
-2510 ENNNQQNVN
+2510 
-2519 VENHYDSLLTVNG
+2519 
-2532 NVDKEALPKLQ
+2532 
-2543 EILKQSCDYTRK
+2543 
-2555 EMVKDFEKLGHKIK
+2555 FEKMVQTMVLEPIAGNSTIGKYK
-2569 R
+2569 QRF

>member
-1 MLYLPNSQ
+1 MTRNVQ
-9 IVLQVQL
+9 ISDDDSNFL
-16 LYHNLFK
+16 
-23 NNTIFNYDEETGFG
+23 
-37 INNIF
+37 
-42 GGKKSDVLKQLMTV
+42 KKLNGRISAEKQLSNVNWDRYIKKHKEASASMKEFLADG
-56 SDEVKSFFTDNLDKG
+56 SYSVKSLENYQSYLNSSAEST
-71 AGATELF
+71 
-78 DDFYDSKMFNDKG
+78 SKF
-91 FKEWYESLDKAKIET
+91 
-106 KTVGEVFDMY
+106 
-116 SMHVESS
+116 
-123 NEAMI
+123 
-128 KASSTTSKLTSGLKN
+128 STATSKLTSGLKN

-214 ADSEKDITSTGNA
+214 ADSEKDITSTGDA

-286 NLSSNAEIATAKIKE
+286 NLGSNAEIATAKIKE
-301 LYNAQMLSSN
+301 LYNAQMLSAN

-400 SEDGTVRISAPKL
+400 SEDGIVRISAPKL

-439 NTKLE
+439 NTKIE

-514 LTPMENLAPESQQKL
+514 LTPMENLAPESQKKL

-537 KNLNIQEYQNLID
+537 KNLNIQEYRNLID
-550 KTLKAVFFDKTER
+550 KTLKAVFPDKTER
-563 SNFKKALGLDA
+563 SNFKKALGLDT

-580 ENLNNLKKQVSGFNA
+580 ESLNKLKKQVSGFNT

-608 GLNITANDKFSGT
+608 GLDITANDKFSGT
-621 FEEFVAK
+621 FEEFVVK

-731 KSKGLATFEIL
+731 KSKGLATFETL

-951 KALEDGKFVTQN
+951 KALEDGKFVTKN

-977 IDKQLSSLS
+977 VDKQLSSLS

-1029 NSMNLS
+1029 NSVDLS

-1064 QSVGVQIDTSTTQD
+1064 QSVGVQIDTSSTQD

-1172 ASVTDSKGNS
+1172 ASVTDSKGKS

-1232 VSDLESEN
+1232 VNELESEN

-1343 NYPTEVPN
+1343 NYPTSVPS
-1351 ANQTIDRTPNNSQ
+1351 AEQTINRTPNNSQ
-1364 VSQSLFPVGQAVN
+1364 VSQPPSSVTQRTLRQAIN
-1377 RTPNNSGILHAPTI
+1377 DYIKTAPTI
-1391 VQKVIRFFTGGD
+1391 VQKVVRFFTGGD

-1414 LGNSSNLKNSWKT
+1414 LSDSSNLKDSWKT

-1474 KELFSQG
+1474 KELLSQG

-1500 EGSAFAGGFGGGGFR
+1500 EGSAFAGGSGGGGFR

-1522 SSKKKSSKSS
+1522 SSKKKSSSSS
-1532 SKSSSNSSSSSSKSN
+1532 SKSSSNSSTSSSKSN
-1547 SSSDSS
+1547 SSSNSS
-1553 AKNETEN
+1553 NDKEETKETLDWIETKLDRIKRKIDELDTTASSTYRTWSKRNEALSSELSKVTE
-1560 LVDFIKILYDRVSR
+1560 KISLQQQAYDRYIKEAETAGEG
-1574 LSDLTEKAID
+1574 LSLDW
-1584 RAVGLVNKQAKATDA
+1584 
-1599 IDKIRTELSTA
+1599 IDKIQNCKIDIETITDSDLKEKIS
-1610 QQAANKYL
+1610 
-1618 EYANGVGLSEDYK
+1618 DYK
-1631 RKIREGNLS
+1631 NW
-1640 IENITDEDLKDK
+1640 
-1652 VSKYQSYYEDYL
+1652 YE
-1664 SYSDKALDIQ
+1664 KALDCRDAIIDLKEQ
-1674 DKLTDLAEKRLS
+1674 ESKL
-1686 IIEDEYDAI
+1686 IEQRFNNIKDEYDAI
-1695 EDIQKSLQDKLE
+1695 LKQFEHTQSMLE
-1707 ADRDLLENLGTAI
+1707 GAI
-1720 DNSLNT
+1720 DITETSGYIVSTKYYDSLISNENEKINKLYAEREALVNSLNSALSSGKIDKYSESWYNMQDEIDSIDESIQDCNKST
-1726 NSIKDAINSQAEV
+1726 IEWGNSIRQIQWDLFDKLQDRISKINDEADFLKELMSSEKMYDDKNGGQITEYGKATFGLHGVKHNTLMAQADEYRKEMEKIDEQLKSDPFNQTLLDRRSELLKLQQESITSAKQEKDAIKDLVEDGINSQLDALQKLIDK
-1739 YNDLTKKLAG
+1739 YTDLLDTNKD
-1749 YQTEVQSQL
+1749 
-1758 NSGLM
+1758 M
-1763 KKGSEQ
+1763 
-1769 WYNAQKNINDFT
+1769 
-1781 ANIAKASSE
+1781 
-1790 LIELQDKLRQISYD
+1790 YD
-1804 TLQNIIEGFSRST
+1804 
-1817 DKIGSYIELLEAKN
+1817 
-1831 ERIPEKEYQK
+1831 YQK
-1841 QLDNNNAA
+1841 QLAEKQKEISSIEKQLAA
-1849 IKTQYDLRNKYL
+1849 YQGDTSEEGASKRQQLQNDLNDAK
-1861 AEQAY
+1861 
-1866 YDVNSKKYQDLAEK
+1866 QDLAETQYERSIADQK
-1880 INDADVNILKLQ
+1880 KLLDDLYEQYEEVLNMRLDNIDVLVSDVITNVNSEAGAIRDTLEAKADSVGYTMTGSMNTIWNSANQVITNYGTNFLSSITGVQNAINDLTNLIKQAVDASNKKASASSSSSSTKKPSSSTPASQPAKPATTSSGDGVPNVGDAVTFNSGAYYYSSDGLSPTGTQMHGQTVYITRVNNASWAKKKYHISKDRNAAHPLGWVDLSQISGYEKGIKSVPRDEMAVVGEHKKPETVVLDDGSILTPLSKNSSVFNNDAHENLWSFANDPQRFIDSMIQNPPEVPNMFNEFATNQTNTVTINIPIENVSDYNDFVRQLQ
-1892 KDNEDLKDSIYSLR
+1892 KD
-1906 IKNLEDTIKGYADLE
+1906 
-1921 DELSNFRDLLNDDA
+1921 
-1935 FFDKQGGITDEGL
+1935 
-1948 AQITLLSQSLG
+1948 
-1959 NAKQKIAD
+1959 
-1967 YTTGLQKIKELY
+1967 
-1979 ANGVISLDEYNEKT
+1979 
-1993 KEYRDGIQDTT
+1993 
-2004 KDVKSYQD
+2004 
-2012 SLTDLYMKAMQTEV
+2012 
-2026 DYLDKIISKRKEAL
+2026 SK
-2040 DKKKSYYEYDKKIK
+2040 
-2054 SQSKDINSIKAQIRA
+2054 
-2069 LEGVNNLSSQS
+2069 
-2080 QRKKLEAELKEKEDE
+2080 
-2095 LADTKRDHEYDMRS
+2095 
-2109 QGYDAMSDELKQLI
+2109 
-2123 EDTTYDLNHSADK
+2123 
-2136 RLEVINTMLDKEVGS
+2136 
-2151 YIQAFNKINSV
+2151 
-2162 ISNTGFVGSTDFNN
+2162 
-2176 AQSQMSSQSGAS
+2176 
-2188 TTKNNAT
+2188 
-2195 QSQSSS
+2195 
-2201 NNKPSSAASG
+2201 
-2211 TNTSGI
+2211 
-2217 KDNSYENNKITEDI
+2217 
-2231 MKPENTDHRKVAELN
+2231 
-2246 VTRSS
+2246 
-2251 VSVQERSSVYV
+2251 
-2262 GTSIR
+2262 
-2267 PNDAENKNLEWKS
+2267 
-2280 NNTGVA
+2280 
-2286 TVSNGTINGVRPGSC
+2286 
-2301 TVTVSTT
+2301 
-2308 DGSGL
+2308 
-2313 SKSISVTVTK
+2313 
-2323 KPEPPKPA
+2323 
-2331 PVTNTNGKDGILR
+2331 
-2344 VGDTATFSGR
+2344 
-2354 YYYDSWGKRPAGSK
+2354 
-2368 YAGVQNG
+2368 
-2375 VKVDSYSSSDLGGN
+2375 
-2389 AKRTG
+2389 
-2394 NYKVHIGGADGVY
+2394 
-2407 KDLGWVRPD
+2407 
-2416 QLSGYKNGIERVPYD
+2416 
-2431 QVAEINEGNKDETII
+2431 
-2446 TPKGHTLTLLTRN
+2446 
-2459 SSVLKNEAQKTL
+2459 
-2471 WDIANNPQLFAEKI
+2471 
-2485 MNSGFA
+2485 
-2491 SAHVGSFADSIKS
+2491 
-2504 IKMPTV
+2504 
-2510 ENNNQQNVN
+2510 
-2519 VENHYDSLLTVNG
+2519 
-2532 NVDKEALPKLQ
+2532 
-2543 EILKQSCDYTRK
+2543 
-2555 EMVKDFEKLGHKIK
+2555 FEKMVQTMVLEPIAGNSTIGKYK
-2569 R
+2569 QRF

>member
-1 MLYLPNSQ
+1 MKEFLADGSY
-9 IVLQVQL
+9 
-16 LYHNLFK
+16 
-23 NNTIFNYDEETGFG
+23 G
-37 INNIF
+37 
-42 GGKKSDVLKQLMTV
+42 
-56 SDEVKSFFTDNLDKG
+56 VKSLKNYQSYLNSSAEST
-71 AGATELF
+71 
-78 DDFYDSKMFNDKG
+78 SKF
-91 FKEWYESLDKAKIET
+91 
-106 KTVGEVFDMY
+106 
-116 SMHVESS
+116 
-123 NEAMI
+123 
-128 KASSTTSKLTSGLKN
+128 STATSKLTSGLKN

-190 ETISNTFDEF
+190 ETISNAFDEF

-214 ADSEKDITSTGNA
+214 ADSEKDITSTGDA
-227 IDSIGKKYTEFKNG
+227 IDSIGKKYTEFKKG
-241 IDRSTNKNIGLSD
+241 IDRNSNKNIGLSD

-286 NLSSNAEIATAKIKE
+286 NLGSNAEIATAKIKE
-301 LYNAQMLSSN
+301 LYNAQMLSAN

-319 DNYKGVVTQIDKYQG
+319 DNYKGVVTQIKQYQG

-339 KTKVEKNKKAQKD
+339 KTKVEKNKIAQKD
-352 VLPSLKTISSGEI
+352 VLPSLDTISSGEI

-400 SEDGTVRISAPKL
+400 SNDGTVRISAPKL

-550 KTLKAVFFDKTER
+550 KTLKAVFLDKTER
-563 SNFKKALGLDA
+563 SNFKKALGLDT

-580 ENLNNLKKQVSGFNA
+580 ENLNKLKKQVNGFNT

-608 GLNITANDKFSGT
+608 GLDITANDKFSGT

-731 KSKGLATFEIL
+731 KSKGLATFETL

-749 SYDIKDLEES
+749 SYNIKDLEES

-816 TGADSTA
+816 TEADSTA

-951 KALEDGKFVTQN
+951 KALEDGKFVTKN

-1029 NSMNLS
+1029 DSMDLS

-1064 QSVGVQIDTSTTQD
+1064 QSVGVQIDTSSTQD

-1232 VSDLESEN
+1232 VSDLKSEN

-1290 SIVFTANVDGVD
+1290 SVVFTANVDGVD

-1331 QNTDGTVSYTIG
+1331 QNADGTVSYTIG

-1364 VSQSLFPVGQAVN
+1364 VSKSPSSVGQTVN
-1377 RTPNNSGILHAPTI
+1377 RTPNNSGILQAPTI
-1391 VQKVIRFFTGGD
+1391 AQKVIRFFTGGD

-1414 LGNSSNLKNSWKT
+1414 LSNSSNLKDSWKT

-1500 EGSAFAGGFGGGGFR
+1500 EGSAFAGGSGSGGFR

-1522 SSKKKSSKSS
+1522 SSKKKS

-1553 AKNETEN
+1553 ASKETEN

-1574 LSDLTEKAID
+1574 LSDLAEKAID
-1584 RAVGLVNKQAKATDA
+1584 RAVGLVNKQTKATDA
-1599 IDKIRTELSTA
+1599 IDKVRTELSTA
-1610 QQAANKYL
+1610 QHAANKYL

-1664 SYSDKALDIQ
+1664 SYSDKALDLQ

-1739 YNDLTKKLAG
+1739 YNDLTKKLAE

-1831 ERIPEKEYQK
+1831 ERVPEKEYQK

-1866 YDVNSKKYQDLAEK
+1866 YDVNSKRYQELAEK

-1906 IKNLEDTIKGYADLE
+1906 IKNLEDAIKGYADLE

-2026 DYLDKIISKRKEAL
+2026 NYLDKIVDKRKKALSQQKEAYEFS
-2040 DKKKSYYEYDKKIK
+2040 KKVN
-2054 SQSKDINSIKAQIRA
+2054 SQNKDINSLKAQIQA
-2069 LEGVNNLSSQS
+2069 LEGVNNLSAQS

-2136 RLEVINTMLDKEVGS
+2136 RLEVINTMLDKEVGL
-2151 YIQAFNKINSV
+2151 YVNAFNKINSV

-2176 AQSQMSSQSGAS
+2176 AQSQMSTQSGATS
-2188 TTKNNAT
+2188 TKNNAT
-2195 QSQSSS
+2195 QSQASS
-2201 NNKPSSAASG
+2201 NSKPSTSASG

-2217 KDNSYENNKITEDI
+2217 KDNSYENNKITQEILKEQD
-2231 MKPENTDHRKVAELN
+2231 TSHRKVAELT
-2246 VTRSS
+2246 VDKTS
-2251 VSVQERSSVYV
+2251 VSLEEGKSIGIKTSV
-2262 GTSIR
+2262 R
-2267 PNDAENKNLEWKS
+2267 PNDAANKTLSWTSS
-2280 NNTGVA
+2280 NTSIA
-2286 TVSNGTINGVRPGSC
+2286 TASNGTIKAIKPGSC
-2301 TVTVSTT
+2301 TITVATT
-2308 DGSGL
+2308 DGGGI
-2313 SKSISVTVTK
+2313 SKTIGVTVTK

-2331 PVTNTNGKDGILR
+2331 KKPTTSTSNGKDGILR
-2344 VGDTATFSGR
+2344 VGDTATLSGR

-2368 YAGVQNG
+2368 YSGVQNG
-2375 VKVDSYSSSDLGGN
+2375 VKVDSYSSSDFGGN

-2491 SAHVGSFADSIKS
+2491 SAHVGSFADSIKG

-2510 ENNNQQNVN
+2510 ENNNQQNVT

-2532 NVDKEALPKLQ
+2532 NVDKETLPKLQ

>member
-1 MLYLPNSQ
+1 MTRNVQ
-9 IVLQVQL
+9 ISDDDSNFL
-16 LYHNLFK
+16 
-23 NNTIFNYDEETGFG
+23 
-37 INNIF
+37 
-42 GGKKSDVLKQLMTV
+42 KKLNGRISAEKQLSNVNWDRYIKKHKEASASMKEFLADG
-56 SDEVKSFFTDNLDKG
+56 SYSVKSLENYQSYLNSSAEST
-71 AGATELF
+71 
-78 DDFYDSKMFNDKG
+78 SKF
-91 FKEWYESLDKAKIET
+91 
-106 KTVGEVFDMY
+106 
-116 SMHVESS
+116 
-123 NEAMI
+123 
-128 KASSTTSKLTSGLKN
+128 STATSKLTSGLKN

-176 HYQDKMIEKGEKAK
+176 HYQDKLIEKGEKAK

-214 ADSEKDITSTGNA
+214 ADSEKDITSTGDA
-227 IDSIGKKYTEFKNG
+227 IDSISKKYIEFKKG
-241 IDRSTNKNIGLSD
+241 IDRNSNKNIGLSD

-286 NLSSNAEIATAKIKE
+286 NLGSNAEIATAKIKE
-301 LYNAQMLSSN
+301 LYDAQMLSAN

-352 VLPSLKTISSGEI
+352 VLPSLNTISSGEI

-400 SEDGTVRISAPKL
+400 SEDGTVRIFAPKL

-439 NTKLE
+439 STKLE

-550 KTLKAVFFDKTER
+550 KTLKAVFLDKTER
-563 SNFKKALGLDA
+563 SNFKKALGLDT

-580 ENLNNLKKQVSGFNA
+580 ENLNNLKKQVSGFNT

-608 GLNITANDKFSGT
+608 GLDITANDKFSGT

-731 KSKGLATFEIL
+731 KSKGLATFETL

-837 IEQTTQATKQL
+837 IEQTTQATKEL

-860 ESAKTQIS
+860 ELAKTQIS

-951 KALEDGKFVTQN
+951 KALEDGKFVTKN

-1029 NSMNLS
+1029 NSMDLS

-1064 QSVGVQIDTSTTQD
+1064 QSVGVQIDTSSTQD

-1172 ASVTDSKGNS
+1172 ASVTDSKGRS

-1232 VSDLESEN
+1232 VNELESEN
-1240 PKVKV
+1240 PNVKV

-1364 VSQSLFPVGQAVN
+1364 VSKSPSSVGQAVN

-1414 LGNSSNLKNSWKT
+1414 LSDSSNLKDSWKT

-1436 EVGEELVVSGNRWFT
+1436 EIGEELVVSGNRWFT
-1451 TGSNGAEFANIP
+1451 TGSNGAEFAHIP

-1474 KELFSQG
+1474 KELLSQG

-1500 EGSAFAGGFGGGGFR
+1500 EGSAFAGGSGGGGFR

-1547 SSSDSS
+1547 SSSNSS
-1553 AKNETEN
+1553 ADKEETKETLDWIETKLDRIKRKIDELDTTASSTYRTWSKRNEALSSELSKVTE
-1560 LVDFIKILYDRVSR
+1560 KISLQQQAYDRYIKEAESAGEG
-1574 LSDLTEKAID
+1574 LSSDW
-1584 RAVGLVNKQAKATDA
+1584 
-1599 IDKIRTELSTA
+1599 IDKI
-1610 QQAANKYL
+1610 Q
-1618 EYANGVGLSEDYK
+1618 NGKIDIETITDSDLKEKISDYK
-1631 RKIREGNLS
+1631 NW
-1640 IENITDEDLKDK
+1640 
-1652 VSKYQSYYEDYL
+1652 YE
-1664 SYSDKALDIQ
+1664 KALDCRDAIVDLKEQ
-1674 DKLTDLAEKRLS
+1674 ESKL
-1686 IIEDEYDAI
+1686 IEQRFNNIKDEYDAI
-1695 EDIQKSLQDKLE
+1695 LKQFEHTHSMLE
-1707 ADRDLLENLGTAI
+1707 GAI
-1720 DNSLNT
+1720 DITETSGYIVSTKYYDSLISNENEKINQLYAEREALVNSLNSALSSGKIDKYSESWYNMQDEIDSIDESIQDCNKST
-1726 NSIKDAINSQAEV
+1726 IEWGNSIRQIQWDLFDKLQDRISKINDEADFLKELMSSEKMYDDKNGGQITEYGKATFGLHGVKHNTLMAQADEYRKEMEKIDEQLKSDPFNQTLLDRRSELLKLQQESITSAKQEKDAIK
-1739 YNDLTKKLAG
+1739 DLVEDGIK
-1749 YQTEVQSQL
+1749 SQL
-1758 NSGLM
+1758 DAL
-1763 KKGSEQ
+1763 
-1769 WYNAQKNINDFT
+1769 QK
-1781 ANIAKASSE
+1781 
-1790 LIELQDKLRQISYD
+1790 LIDKYTDLLDTNKDMYD
-1804 TLQNIIEGFSRST
+1804 
-1817 DKIGSYIELLEAKN
+1817 
-1831 ERIPEKEYQK
+1831 YQK
-1841 QLDNNNAA
+1841 QLAEKQKEISSIEKQLAA
-1849 IKTQYDLRNKYL
+1849 YQGDTSEEGASKRQQLQNDLNDAK
-1861 AEQAY
+1861 
-1866 YDVNSKKYQDLAEK
+1866 QDLAETQYERSIADQK
-1880 INDADVNILKLQ
+1880 KLLDDLYEQYEEVLNMRLDNIDVLVSDVIANVNSEAGAIRDTLEAKADSVGYTMTESMNTIWNSANQVITNYGTNFLSSITGVQNAINDLTNLIKQAVDASNKKASAGSSSSSTKKPSSSTPASQPAKPTPKPATTSSGDGVPNVGDAVTFNSGAYYYSSDGLSPTGTQMHGQTVYITRVNNASWAKKKYHISKDRNAAHPLGWVDLSQISGYEKGIKSVPKDEMAVVGEHKKPETIVLDDGSILTPLSKNSSVFNNDAHENLWSFANDPQRFIDSMIQNPPEVPNMFNEFTTKQTNTVTINIPIENVSDYNDFVRQLQ
-1892 KDNEDLKDSIYSLR
+1892 KD
-1906 IKNLEDTIKGYADLE
+1906 
-1921 DELSNFRDLLNDDA
+1921 
-1935 FFDKQGGITDEGL
+1935 
-1948 AQITLLSQSLG
+1948 
-1959 NAKQKIAD
+1959 
-1967 YTTGLQKIKELY
+1967 
-1979 ANGVISLDEYNEKT
+1979 
-1993 KEYRDGIQDTT
+1993 
-2004 KDVKSYQD
+2004 
-2012 SLTDLYMKAMQTEV
+2012 
-2026 DYLDKIISKRKEAL
+2026 SK
-2040 DKKKSYYEYDKKIK
+2040 
-2054 SQSKDINSIKAQIRA
+2054 
-2069 LEGVNNLSSQS
+2069 
-2080 QRKKLEAELKEKEDE
+2080 
-2095 LADTKRDHEYDMRS
+2095 
-2109 QGYDAMSDELKQLI
+2109 
-2123 EDTTYDLNHSADK
+2123 
-2136 RLEVINTMLDKEVGS
+2136 
-2151 YIQAFNKINSV
+2151 
-2162 ISNTGFVGSTDFNN
+2162 
-2176 AQSQMSSQSGAS
+2176 
-2188 TTKNNAT
+2188 
-2195 QSQSSS
+2195 
-2201 NNKPSSAASG
+2201 
-2211 TNTSGI
+2211 
-2217 KDNSYENNKITEDI
+2217 
-2231 MKPENTDHRKVAELN
+2231 
-2246 VTRSS
+2246 
-2251 VSVQERSSVYV
+2251 
-2262 GTSIR
+2262 
-2267 PNDAENKNLEWKS
+2267 
-2280 NNTGVA
+2280 
-2286 TVSNGTINGVRPGSC
+2286 
-2301 TVTVSTT
+2301 
-2308 DGSGL
+2308 
-2313 SKSISVTVTK
+2313 
-2323 KPEPPKPA
+2323 
-2331 PVTNTNGKDGILR
+2331 
-2344 VGDTATFSGR
+2344 
-2354 YYYDSWGKRPAGSK
+2354 
-2368 YAGVQNG
+2368 
-2375 VKVDSYSSSDLGGN
+2375 
-2389 AKRTG
+2389 
-2394 NYKVHIGGADGVY
+2394 
-2407 KDLGWVRPD
+2407 
-2416 QLSGYKNGIERVPYD
+2416 
-2431 QVAEINEGNKDETII
+2431 
-2446 TPKGHTLTLLTRN
+2446 
-2459 SSVLKNEAQKTL
+2459 
-2471 WDIANNPQLFAEKI
+2471 
-2485 MNSGFA
+2485 
-2491 SAHVGSFADSIKS
+2491 
-2504 IKMPTV
+2504 
-2510 ENNNQQNVN
+2510 
-2519 VENHYDSLLTVNG
+2519 
-2532 NVDKEALPKLQ
+2532 
-2543 EILKQSCDYTRK
+2543 
-2555 EMVKDFEKLGHKIK
+2555 FEKMVQTMVLEPIAGNSTIGKYK
-2569 R
+2569 QRF